1 MKTKIISILW
11 WSLTHPVALLTTL
24 AKLSCSLAII
34 FAIVVSVC
42 EIKIDFIEQG
52 KKALISEIFNAGY
65 SSNTSLTVASLRD
78 FDVNDW
84 EIDPEQEQQ
93 LAAATDMHH
102 NFAYSQHIIAPLG
115 SQDRFSLS
123 DSTVFNLDKNINSGI
138 SYQNFND
145 KGFALIDSI
154 NEYTKAHPELQND
167 PHYQDLIKAQIA
179 QIYFNSTLLPEHMSA
194 DIGLA
199 NTITAITE
207 KEAPAL
213 EPAPAPAP
221 ASNSRANSN
230 KVALPQEFAHNSQ
243 ETIPCSEPIT
253 EQITEPAL
261 AANDLAS
268 NHEAHSPYGYQ
279 DTDYSNDTTNGY
291 QHNSYQNHNSLYS
304 SLKSNNITSNS
315 LNGSYNHGYSHSQGS
330 SQHDSEL
337 KSTARYQNHN
347 LNRNLKSTRD
357 DHYLAQEGKLHHQQS
372 FASTNSSLKGQ
383 TYVYSHNHNLQ
394 PNQELKSL
402 SPNSGSSSNYALEPN
417 ANLAMSH
424 TPNSALTNHGL
435 MSSDGIL
442 EEEEEELVLA
452 MPDSKSLTP
461 SQAATITT
469 SSANQHHMLSQGHN
483 LSHGHGLN
491 QSNDLSKSQNQGL
504 SHSLSYSNSFEQ
516 ETILAQT
523 QDAYSAQANTN
534 KIASAKAQL
543 CLSASKS
550 LGATISASKPT
561 ALTNSSVASTDPNP
575 FASLSSL
582 APQASANSSS
592 YSGSTL
598 SMDTI
603 ATPGSNSSYHHG
615 SQSASTTLSSSIS
628 TSSGTGSSTLSSSSL
643 SSIHQK
649 PNSKLNNTNSYH
661 NSSNNSHSST
671 SIFSRQNDS
680 SHYAIALAPTMTN
693 NDMSTDHTISTA
705 MVAALSTNTDPAAIS
720 TNTNTAT
727 INANTD
733 VSATGTTATEPATTT
748 TVSSTDIAPATA
760 TVTGSGTAI
769 CTGTKA
775 NDSDGLATADTIN
788 GIGTAITVTGTDTG
802 SGSGSDITSTGTAMG
817 TGTGAVNSGDY
828 DSEVAYLY
836 RLDEEL
842 FDEEVERW
850 DLEAL
855 EQLDLVIEDP
865 EINLTA
871 QDYQIIDE
879 VMSTIDELRA
889 SGIAVDLDTVQMLCE
904 HYMPQPYGTILLNNT
919 KHEHLLSLL
928 KSKQAKEQAK
938 LAAVEQKESLATEL
952 KDNSQPSK
960 GQDDATLGAISNL
973 ATDQAH
979 SLTNANANAPTITN
993 YTTKSGAQP
1002 SLGHSVFSVTN
1013 LVADDY
1019 IASIALETNTLY
1031 ASLNTNMEANL
1042 GAPYSNALAYNYH
1055 DRLKSFN
1062 NSHSHSPDYNPNCAP
1077 VETAEIE
1084 VETAT
1089 TPAAAARDTQA
1100 TSPSET
1106 NTAATGGNLSV
1117 DEAYEERVGEVAS
1130 LNFEALGIREVAP
1143 ATPLM
1148 TQMQE
1153 PNNFLLLHKPIVL
1166 SKEGIVGLFSYH
1178 KRPVITQDALVINM
1192 RSYEKTH
1199 GSDYKQCLQMLGHWP
1214 DIQALLNNYEDNGA
1228 QGLTPATLG
1237 IIKINNM
1244 LNAHHYWSDPLNI
1257 STTFF
1262 SLYNYCKDLDSGLI
1276 AQRFHHGIDV
1286 LKQLYVLSINSP
1298 STLWCSP
1305 EHMLTYKQ
1313 VTKHPTN
1320 NSNNGQAIFANS
1332 NLDQNHTQAASA
1344 PVPVNSTAETNFKAQ
1359 PTSQT
1364 MAQLKAQAMSQTMAH
1379 AKAQAVAQAQGNVPN
1394 SSSGSI
1400 FYQGKGP
1407 EIAPRYGKELAPTVE
1422 SELELGHNHGY
1433 GYGYGNDHRQVP
1445 SQEQALREEQHYES
1459 LLDDTNSESN
1469 YYGLRAQQHP
1479 DTANHQ
1485 GLNQGYNS
1493 HPSSSSKQDS
1503 SNLLGQKP
1511 YQEQGNWS
1519 GKSHGYS
1526 QNQSQDFAQGQ
1537 DLGQSQGHDQG
1548 FGWENSKEMECDKSL
1563 GMDYSREYEGHSP
1576 EAMMSTI
1583 LVEQSKQDS
1592 IELLGRT
1599 FNNSDDAKQAL
1610 DQALGLSTVY
1620 DKHSYSTNHISY
1632 QTNALSGVKP
1642 FAKASYNP
1650 TDLNEALDKQLI
1662 FNDLSYELML
1672 PVYESLTEYQQAILE
1687 SCQPWLLNKKLLSY
1701 DKERAFASILQ
1712 NLTKLIKLK
1721 VLSPKEAYA
1730 LAHGQRPKLLKE
1742 QDIVAFAIIGQIVK
1756 QAHESHQGKFTKEQA
1771 HDLKLLKQALYYA
1784 KWPLLEQ
1791 CIDPNFAY
1799 RYSKI
1804 RLKYGYQGQIINPLS
1819 FITDTLEP
1827 HLSHSPSSNNSTSTN
1842 NNHGY
1847 THGHSHSLSSSSSNN
1862 IAQSTGLGLS
1872 TGTSTNH
1879 KLSSGHKLSTRAKS
1893 NLDSRWESEAM
1904 GHANSQQHKQPE
1916 QQMQQ
1921 QLLQEQ
1927 QQQQMQQYGNALA
1940 MSCNQLVNKYSSQE
1954 DSAQVINEV
1963 INTAQNLRGVYQDLK
1978 TLEHGDILNSAQ
1990 TIINAANR
1998 VGNNLP
2004 LNKSSTNT
2012 LSSVPNQ
2019 SSITDSNQVF
2029 ATGPAPATGS
2039 DSESGH
2045 GLATGPGS
2053 GMATGSGSGSGSGLN
2068 FNSSQHQAGNIHLYN

>member
-65 SSNTSLTVASLRD
+65 SSNSSLTVASLRD

-93 LAAATDMHH
+93 LAATDMHH
-102 NFAYSQHIIAPLG
+102 SFDCSQHIIDPLG

-199 NTITAITE
+199 NTIAAITE

-213 EPAPAPAP
+213 EPFPAPA
-221 ASNSRANSN
+221 ANSRANSN
-230 KVALPQEFAHNSQ
+230 KVALPQELAHNCQ

-253 EQITEPAL
+253 KQTTKQITKIAL

-279 DTDYSNDTTNGY
+279 DPDYSNDNPNGY

-347 LNRNLKSTRD
+347 LNRNLKNTRD
-357 DHYLAQEGKLHHQQS
+357 DLYLAQEGKLHHQQS

-383 TYVYSHNHNLQ
+383 TYAYSHNHNLQ

-402 SPNSGSSSNYALEPN
+402 SPNSGSSSNYALEPK
-417 ANLAMSH
+417 ANLAMSN

-452 MPDSKSLTP
+452 MPDSKALTP

-469 SSANQHHMLSQGHN
+469 SSASHNHMLSQGHN
-483 LSHGHGLN
+483 LSQGHGLN
-491 QSNDLSKSQNQGL
+491 HGHDLSKSQNQGL

-516 ETILAQT
+516 EAILAQT
-523 QDAYSAQANTN
+523 QDAYSAQAHTN

-561 ALTNSSVASTDPNP
+561 ALTNSSVTSTDPNP

-582 APQASANSSS
+582 ASQASANSSS

-603 ATPGSNSSYHHG
+603 ANSGSNSSYHHG
-615 SQSASTTLSSSIS
+615 SQSDSTTLSSSTS
-628 TSSGTGSSTLSSSSL
+628 TSGTGSSTLSSSSL
-643 SSIHQK
+643 SSIHQN
-649 PNSKLNNTNSYH
+649 PNSSFNNNNSYH
-661 NSSNNSHSST
+661 SNNSNISTGFSS
-671 SIFSRQNDS
+671 SQNDS
-680 SHYAIALAPTMTN
+680 SQYAIALAPTMTN

-705 MVAALSTNTDPAAIS
+705 MVAALSTNTDPAAIR
-720 TNTNTAT
+720 TRTNTAT
-727 INANTD
+727 ITANTD

-760 TVTGSGTAI
+760 TATVTGNA
-769 CTGTKA
+769 TGTKA

-788 GIGTAITVTGTDTG
+788 SIGTAITVTGTGT
-802 SGSGSDITSTGTAMG
+802 GSDITASGTGTAMG

-842 FDEEVERW
+842 FDEEVEKW

-889 SGIAVDLDTVQMLCE
+889 SGIAVDFDTVQMLCE

-973 ATDQAH
+973 ATEQAH
-979 SLTNANANAPTITN
+979 SLTNANAPTITN
-993 YTTKSGAQP
+993 YSTKSYAQP
-1002 SLGHSVFSVTN
+1002 SCGHSVFSVTN

-1019 IASIALETNTLY
+1019 IASMALETNTLY

-1062 NSHSHSPDYNPNCAP
+1062 NSHSPDYNPNSAP
-1077 VETAEIE
+1077 AATAEIA
-1084 VETAT
+1084 TA
-1089 TPAAAARDTQA
+1089 PAARDTQA
-1100 TSPSET
+1100 TSPAET
-1106 NTAATGGNLSV
+1106 NTAATGGNLSL
-1117 DEAYEERVGEVAS
+1117 DQACEERVGEEAS
-1130 LNFEALGIREVAP
+1130 LNFEALGIKEVAP

-1153 PNNFLLLHKPIVL
+1153 PNNFLLLQKPIVL
-1166 SKEGIVGLFSYH
+1166 SKEGIVGLFSYP

-1192 RSYEKTH
+1192 RTYEKTH

-1214 DIQALLNNYEDNGA
+1214 DIQALLNNYEDNGEK
-1228 QGLTPATLG
+1228 GLTPATLG

-1276 AQRFHHGIDV
+1276 APIYHHGIDV

-1332 NLDQNHTQAASA
+1332 NLYPSHTQAASA
-1344 PVPVNSTAETNFKAQ
+1344 PVPVISTAETNFKAQ

-1364 MAQLKAQAMSQTMAH
+1364 MAQLKAQAMSQAMAH
-1379 AKAQAVAQAQGNVPN
+1379 AQAQAVAQAQGNVP
-1394 SSSGSI
+1394 SSRSGSI
-1400 FYQGKGP
+1400 FYQGKGQ
-1407 EIAPRYGKELAPTVE
+1407 ELAPSYGKELAPTVE
-1422 SELELGHNHGY
+1422 SELELGHSHGY
-1433 GYGYGNDHRQVP
+1433 GYGYKRDQSHVP

-1459 LLDDTNSESN
+1459 LLDDTNSENN
-1469 YYGLRAQQHP
+1469 YYGLRTQQHP
-1479 DTANHQ
+1479 NTANHQ
-1485 GLNQGYNS
+1485 APNQGYNS
-1493 HPSSSSKQDS
+1493 RPSSSSKQGS
-1503 SNLLGQKP
+1503 SNLLGKEP
-1511 YQEQGNWS
+1511 YQEQGNWRANR
-1519 GKSHGYS
+1519 HGYS
-1526 QNQSQDFAQGQ
+1526 HGQSQDFAKGH
-1537 DLGQSQGHDQG
+1537 GQGHG
-1548 FGWENSKEMECDKSL
+1548 FGWENSMERECNKSL
-1563 GMDYSREYEGHSP
+1563 GMDYSQEYEGHSP
-1576 EAMMSTI
+1576 EDMMGTI
-1583 LVEQSKQDS
+1583 PYEQSKQDS

-1599 FNNSDDAKQAL
+1599 FNNSEDAKQAL
-1610 DQALGLSTVY
+1610 DQALGLSTAY
-1620 DKHSYSTNHISY
+1620 DKHSYS
-1632 QTNALSGVKP
+1632 
-1642 FAKASYNP
+1642 
-1650 TDLNEALDKQLI
+1650 
-1662 FNDLSYELML
+1662 
-1672 PVYESLTEYQQAILE
+1672 
-1687 SCQPWLLNKKLLSY
+1687 
-1701 DKERAFASILQ
+1701 
-1712 NLTKLIKLK
+1712 
-1721 VLSPKEAYA
+1721 
-1730 LAHGQRPKLLKE
+1730 
-1742 QDIVAFAIIGQIVK
+1742 
-1756 QAHESHQGKFTKEQA
+1756 
-1771 HDLKLLKQALYYA
+1771 
-1784 KWPLLEQ
+1784 
-1791 CIDPNFAY
+1791 
-1799 RYSKI
+1799 
-1804 RLKYGYQGQIINPLS
+1804 
-1819 FITDTLEP
+1819 
-1827 HLSHSPSSNNSTSTN
+1827 
-1842 NNHGY
+1842 
-1847 THGHSHSLSSSSSNN
+1847 
-1862 IAQSTGLGLS
+1862 
-1872 TGTSTNH
+1872 
-1879 KLSSGHKLSTRAKS
+1879 
-1893 NLDSRWESEAM
+1893 
-1904 GHANSQQHKQPE
+1904 
-1916 QQMQQ
+1916 
-1921 QLLQEQ
+1921 
-1927 QQQQMQQYGNALA
+1927 
-1940 MSCNQLVNKYSSQE
+1940 
-1954 DSAQVINEV
+1954 
-1963 INTAQNLRGVYQDLK
+1963 
-1978 TLEHGDILNSAQ
+1978 
-1990 TIINAANR
+1990 
-1998 VGNNLP
+1998 
-2004 LNKSSTNT
+2004 
-2012 LSSVPNQ
+2012 
-2019 SSITDSNQVF
+2019 SNQ
-2029 ATGPAPATGS
+2029 
-2039 DSESGH
+2039 
-2045 GLATGPGS
+2045 
-2053 GMATGSGSGSGSGLN
+2053 
-2068 FNSSQHQAGNIHLYN
+2068 

>member
-24 AKLSCSLAII
+24 AKLGCSLAII

-78 FDVNDW
+78 FEDYDW

-102 NFAYSQHIIAPLG
+102 NFAYSQPIIAPLG

-199 NTITAITE
+199 NTIAAITE

-213 EPAPAPAP
+213 EPAP

-268 NHEAHSPYGYQ
+268 NHEAYSPYGYQ
-279 DTDYSNDTTNGY
+279 DPDYSNDTPNGY

-304 SLKSNNITSNS
+304 SLRSSSLTSNS
-315 LNGSYNHGYSHSQGS
+315 LNGSYNHGHGHSNSHSQGS
-330 SQHDSEL
+330 SQHESEL

-347 LNRNLKSTRD
+347 LNRNLNLKNTRD
-357 DHYLAQEGKLHHQQS
+357 DLYLAQEGKLHHQQS
-372 FASTNSSLKGQ
+372 LASTNSSLKGQ

-402 SPNSGSSSNYALEPN
+402 SPNSRSSSNYALEPN
-417 ANLAMSH
+417 ANLAMSN
-424 TPNSALTNHGL
+424 TPNSALTHHGL

-452 MPDSKSLTP
+452 LPGSKSLTP

-469 SSANQHHMLSQGHN
+469 SSASQNHMLSQGHN

-491 QSNDLSKSQNQGL
+491 QSNDLSKSQNHAL

-516 ETILAQT
+516 EAILAQT
-523 QDAYSAQANTN
+523 QDAYYSQTNTN

-543 CLSASKS
+543 YLSVSES
-550 LGATISASKPT
+550 LGATISAPEPT
-561 ALTNSSVASTDPNP
+561 ALTNSSVTSTDPNP

-582 APQASANSSS
+582 TPQASANSSS

-598 SMDTI
+598 SMDTVS
-603 ATPGSNSSYHHG
+603 TPGSNSSYHHT
-615 SQSASTTLSSSIS
+615 SQSDNTTLSTS
-628 TSSGTGSSTLSSSSL
+628 TSSGTGTGTGSSTLSSLSS

-649 PNSKLNNTNSYH
+649 PSSKLNNTNSYH

-671 SIFSRQNDS
+671 SISSSQNDS

-720 TNTNTAT
+720 TNTVT
-727 INANTD
+727 ITANTD
-733 VSATGTTATEPATTT
+733 VLATGTTATEPATTT

-760 TVTGSGTAI
+760 TATCTGTAI
-769 CTGTKA
+769 TNTGTGTTA

-788 GIGTAITVTGTDTG
+788 GIGTAITVTGTGTG
-802 SGSGSDITSTGTAMG
+802 SDISGSGTGTAMG
-817 TGTGAVNSGDY
+817 TGTGAANSDEL

-850 DLEAL
+850 DLETL

-938 LAAVEQKESLATEL
+938 LAAVEQKESLVTEL

-973 ATDQAH
+973 ATEQVH
-979 SLTNANANAPTITN
+979 SLRKANAHTITN
-993 YTTKSGAQP
+993 YPTKSGSQP

-1019 IASIALETNTLY
+1019 IASMALETNTLY
-1031 ASLNTNMEANL
+1031 ASLNTKMEANL

-1062 NSHSHSPDYNPNCAP
+1062 NSHSPDYNPNSAP
-1077 VETAEIE
+1077 AATAEIATQIA
-1084 VETAT
+1084 TAQ
-1089 TPAAAARDTQA
+1089 AAIDTQA
-1100 TSPSET
+1100 TSPAET
-1106 NTAATGGNLSV
+1106 NTAATGSLSL
-1117 DEAYEERVGEVAS
+1117 DEAGKELASEEVS
-1130 LNFEALGIREVAP
+1130 LNFEALGIKELVP

-1148 TQMQE
+1148 TPKQE
-1153 PNNFLLLHKPIVL
+1153 PNNFLLLQKPIVL
-1166 SKEGIVGLFSYH
+1166 SKEGIVGLFSYP

-1192 RSYEKTH
+1192 RTYEKTH

-1214 DIQALLNNYEDNGA
+1214 DIKALLNNYEDNGEK
-1228 QGLTPATLG
+1228 GLTPATLG

-1276 AQRFHHGIDV
+1276 APIYHHGIDV
-1286 LKQLYVLSINSP
+1286 LKQLSVLSINSP

-1305 EHMLTYKQ
+1305 AHMLTYKQ
-1313 VTKHPTN
+1313 VTKHPTK

-1332 NLDQNHTQAASA
+1332 NLDPSHTQAASA
-1344 PVPVNSTAETNFKAQ
+1344 PVPVNSTVQTNFKAQ
-1359 PTSQT
+1359 LESQAIAQ
-1364 MAQLKAQAMSQTMAH
+1364 AQLKAQAMSQTMAH
-1379 AKAQAVAQAQGNVPN
+1379 AQAVAQAQGNVPS

-1400 FYQGKGP
+1400 FYQGKGQ
-1407 EIAPRYGKELAPTVE
+1407 ELAPSYGKELAPTVE
-1422 SELELGHNHGY
+1422 SGLELGHSY
-1433 GYGYGNDHRQVP
+1433 GYKRDQSQVP

-1469 YYGLRAQQHP
+1469 YYGMRTQQHP
-1479 DTANHQ
+1479 NTANHQ

-1493 HPSSSSKQDS
+1493 RPSSSSKHGS
-1503 SNLLGQKP
+1503 SNLLGQEP

-1519 GKSHGYS
+1519 ANSHGYS
-1526 QNQSQDFAQGQ
+1526 HGQSQDFAQGQ
-1537 DLGQSQGHDQG
+1537 DLGHSQGQG
-1548 FGWENSKEMECDKSL
+1548 LGLENSKEMECDKSL

-1576 EAMMSTI
+1576 DAMMGTI
-1583 LVEQSKQDS
+1583 LVEQSKQES

-1599 FNNSDDAKQAL
+1599 FNNSEDAKQAL
-1610 DQALGLSTVY
+1610 DQALGLSTAY
-1620 DKHSYSTNHISY
+1620 DKHSHSTNHSSY

-1642 FAKASYNP
+1642 FAKAAYTP

-1687 SCQPWLLNKKLLSY
+1687 GCQPWLLNKKLLSY

-1756 QAHESHQGKFTKEQA
+1756 QADESHQGKFTKEQA

-1827 HLSHSPSSNNSTSTN
+1827 HLSHSPSSSNS
-1842 NNHGY
+1842 NNHSY
-1847 THGHSHSLSSSSSNN
+1847 SHGHGLSSSLN

-1872 TGTSTNH
+1872 TGTSTSH
-1879 KLSSGHKLSTRAKS
+1879 KLSSGHKLSSRAKP

-1904 GHANSQQHKQPE
+1904 GHAHSQQHKQPE

-1921 QLLQEQ
+1921 
-1927 QQQQMQQYGNALA
+1927 YGNALA
-1940 MSCNQLVNKYSSQE
+1940 MSRNKLVNEYSSQE

-1963 INTAQNLRGVYQDLK
+1963 LSTAQNLRSLYQDLK
-1978 TLEHGDILNSAQ
+1978 TLEHGDIINSAQ

-2004 LNKSSTNT
+2004 LNKSYNNA

-2019 SSITDSNQVF
+2019 SSITDINQVF

-2045 GLATGPGS
+2045 GLATGSGS
-2053 GMATGSGSGSGSGLN
+2053 GLATGSGSSAGSGSGLD
-2068 FNSSQHQAGNIHLYN
+2068 

>member
-24 AKLSCSLAII
+24 AKLGCSLAII

-167 PHYQDLIKAQIA
+167 PHYQDRIKAQIA

-199 NTITAITE
+199 NTIAAITE
-207 KEAPAL
+207 QEAPAL
-213 EPAPAPAP
+213 EPAPAP

-243 ETIPCSEPIT
+243 ETLPSTEPIT
-253 EQITEPAL
+253 KQITKIAL

-279 DTDYSNDTTNGY
+279 DPDYSNSNSNHNGY
-291 QHNSYQNHNSLYS
+291 QHNSYPNHNSIYS
-304 SLKSNNITSNS
+304 SLKSSSFTSNS

-357 DHYLAQEGKLHHQQS
+357 DLYLAQEGKLHHQQS

-383 TYVYSHNHNLQ
+383 THGYSSNHNLQ
-394 PNQELKSL
+394 PNQELQSL
-402 SPNSGSSSNYALEPN
+402 SPNSRSSSNYALESN

-452 MPDSKSLTP
+452 LPDSKALTP

-469 SSANQHHMLSQGHN
+469 SSASHHHMLSQGHN
-483 LSHGHGLN
+483 LSQGHGVS

-516 ETILAQT
+516 EPTFAQT

-561 ALTNSSVASTDPNP
+561 TLTNSSVNSTAPNP

-582 APQASANSSS
+582 ASLASANSSS

-598 SMDTI
+598 STDTI
-603 ATPGSNSSYHHG
+603 ATPGSNSSYHHI
-615 SQSASTTLSSSIS
+615 SQSDSTTLSSSTS
-628 TSSGTGSSTLSSSSL
+628 TSGTGTGSSTLSSSSS
-643 SSIHQK
+643 SSIHQT
-649 PNSKLNNTNSYH
+649 PNSKLNNNNSYH
-661 NSSNNSHSST
+661 NNNSNIST
-671 SIFSRQNDS
+671 GISNSQNDS
-680 SHYAIALAPTMTN
+680 SNYAIALAPTMTN

-705 MVAALSTNTDPAAIS
+705 MVTALTTNTDPAAIS

-748 TVSSTDIAPATA
+748 TVSSTDLAPATA
-760 TVTGSGTAI
+760 TATCTGTAI
-769 CTGTKA
+769 TNTGTKA
-775 NDSDGLATADTIN
+775 NNSDGLATANTIN
-788 GIGTAITVTGTDTG
+788 GIGTAITVTGTG
-802 SGSGSDITSTGTAMG
+802 IGSGSDITGTGTGTAMG
-817 TGTGAVNSGDY
+817 TGDGAVNSDDY

-842 FDEEVERW
+842 FDEEVEKW

-938 LAAVEQKESLATEL
+938 LAALEQKESLVTEL

-973 ATDQAH
+973 STEQVH
-979 SLTNANANAPTITN
+979 SITNANAPTITN
-993 YTTKSGAQP
+993 YPSKSVSQP

-1019 IASIALETNTLY
+1019 IASMALETNTLY
-1031 ASLNTNMEANL
+1031 ASLNSNMEANL

-1077 VETAEIE
+1077 AATAEIATQI
-1084 VETAT
+1084 ETA
-1089 TPAAAARDTQA
+1089 PAAIDTQA
-1100 TSPSET
+1100 TSPAET
-1106 NTAATGGNLSV
+1106 NTATTGGSLNL
-1117 DEAYEERVGEVAS
+1117 DEACEERVGEEAS
-1130 LNFEALGIREVAP
+1130 LNFEALGIKEVAP

-1148 TQMQE
+1148 TPKQE
-1153 PNNFLLLHKPIVL
+1153 PNNFLLLQKPIVL
-1166 SKEGIVGLFSYH
+1166 SKEGIVGLFSYP

-1214 DIQALLNNYEDNGA
+1214 DIQALLNNYKDNGEK
-1228 QGLTPATLG
+1228 GLTPATLG

-1298 STLWCSP
+1298 STLWCSQ

-1320 NSNNGQAIFANS
+1320 NSNNCQAIFANS

-1344 PVPVNSTAETNFKAQ
+1344 PVPVNSTVQTNFKAQ

-1364 MAQLKAQAMSQTMAH
+1364 MAQLKAQAMSQAMAH
-1379 AKAQAVAQAQGNVPN
+1379 AQAVAQAQGNVPN
-1394 SSSGSI
+1394 SSSSSI

-1407 EIAPRYGKELAPTVE
+1407 ELSPSYGKELAPTVE
-1422 SELELGHNHGY
+1422 SELELGHSHVYSYSYSHG
-1433 GYGYGNDHRQVP
+1433 QAP
-1445 SQEQALREEQHYES
+1445 SLEQALRDEQHYES
-1459 LLDDTNSESN
+1459 LLDDTNSENN

-1479 DTANHQ
+1479 NTANHQ

-1493 HPSSSSKQDS
+1493 HPSSSSKQGS
-1503 SNLLGQKP
+1503 SNLLGQEP

-1519 GKSHGYS
+1519 GNSHGYS
-1526 QNQSQDFAQGQ
+1526 QS
-1537 DLGQSQGHDQG
+1537 QSQGL
-1548 FGWENSKEMECDKSL
+1548 GWENSKEMECDKSL
-1563 GMDYSREYEGHSP
+1563 GMDYSQEYEGHSP
-1576 EAMMSTI
+1576 EAMMGTI
-1583 LVEQSKQDS
+1583 PYEQSKQDS

-1620 DKHSYSTNHISY
+1620 DKHSYSINHISY

-1642 FAKASYNP
+1642 FAKAAYTP

-1904 GHANSQQHKQPE
+1904 GHAHSQQHKQPE

-1963 INTAQNLRGVYQDLK
+1963 INTAQNLRSLYQDLK

-2004 LNKSSTNT
+2004 LNKSSNNA
-2012 LSSVPNQ
+2012 LSSVHNQ
-2019 SSITDSNQVF
+2019 SSITDINQVF
-2029 ATGPAPATGS
+2029 ATGPAPGP
-2039 DSESGH
+2039 
-2045 GLATGPGS
+2045 GLATAPDSSLGIATGA
-2053 GMATGSGSGSGSGLN
+2053 GGGLATGSGSSAGSGLN
-2068 FNSSQHQAGNIHLYN
+2068 FNSSQHQVGNIHLYN

>member
-24 AKLSCSLAII
+24 AKLCCSLAII
-34 FAIVVSVC
+34 FALVVSVC

-78 FDVNDW
+78 FEDYDCDYESNLSFK
-84 EIDPEQEQQ
+84 IDPEQEQQ

-102 NFAYSQHIIAPLG
+102 DFDYSQHIIAPLG
-115 SQDRFSLS
+115 SQERFSLS
-123 DSTVFNLDKNINSGI
+123 DSTVFNLDKNNNSGI

-167 PHYQDLIKAQIA
+167 PHYQARIKAQIA
-179 QIYFNSTLLPEHMSA
+179 QIYFNSTLLPENMSA

-199 NTITAITE
+199 NTIAAITQ
-207 KEAPAL
+207 KEVPAL
-213 EPAPAPAP
+213 EPVPVPP
-221 ASNSRANSN
+221 SNSRANSN

-243 ETIPCSEPIT
+243 ETLPSSEPIT
-253 EQITEPAL
+253 EQITKIAL
-261 AANDLAS
+261 ATNDLAS

-279 DTDYSNDTTNGY
+279 DTDYSNSNQNGY
-291 QHNSYQNHNSLYS
+291 QHNSYQNNKSLYS
-304 SLKSNNITSNS
+304 SLNNSSFTSNS

-330 SQHDSEL
+330 SQHESEL

-357 DHYLAQEGKLHHQQS
+357 DLYLAQEGKLHHQQNL
-372 FASTNSSLKGQ
+372 ASTNSSLKGQ
-383 TYVYSHNHNLQ
+383 TYGYSSTHNLQ
-394 PNQELKSL
+394 PNQEANSL
-402 SPNSGSSSNYALEPN
+402 SPNSGSSSNYALESN
-417 ANLAMSH
+417 TNLAMSH

-442 EEEEEELVLA
+442 EEEEEEEELVLA
-452 MPDSKSLTP
+452 LPGSKSLTP

-469 SSANQHHMLSQGHN
+469 SSASHNHMLSQDHN
-483 LSHGHGLN
+483 LSQGHGLN
-491 QSNDLSKSQNQGL
+491 QSNDLSKGQGL

-516 ETILAQT
+516 EPTFAQT
-523 QDAYSAQANTN
+523 QDTYSAQTNTN

-543 CLSASKS
+543 YLSVSES
-550 LGATISASKPT
+550 LGATTSAPEPT
-561 ALTNSSVASTDPNP
+561 ALTNSSVTSTDPNP

-582 APQASANSSS
+582 TSQASANSSS

-598 SMDTI
+598 SMDTA
-603 ATPGSNSSYHHG
+603 ATPASNSNYHHS
-615 SQSASTTLSSSIS
+615 SQSTSTTLSSSTG
-628 TSSGTGSSTLSSSSL
+628 TSSGTGTGSNSLSSSS
-643 SSIHQK
+643 SIPKK
-649 PNSKLNNTNSYH
+649 PNSNLNNTNSYH
-661 NSSNNSHSST
+661 SNNSHSST
-671 SIFSRQNDS
+671 SILSRQNDS
-680 SHYAIALAPTMTN
+680 SHYAIALATTMTS

-705 MVAALSTNTDPAAIS
+705 MGTALSTNTDPAAIR
-720 TNTNTAT
+720 TRTNTAT
-727 INANTD
+727 ITANTD
-733 VSATGTTATEPATTT
+733 VLATGTTATEPATTT

-760 TVTGSGTAI
+760 TVTASGSGSGSGTAI

-788 GIGTAITVTGTDTG
+788 SIGTAITVTGTGT
-802 SGSGSDITSTGTAMG
+802 GSDITDTG
-817 TGTGAVNSGDY
+817 TGTGTATSIGMGTTGAA

-850 DLEAL
+850 DLEDL
-855 EQLDLVIEDP
+855 QQLDLVIEDP

-919 KHEHLLSLL
+919 KHEHLLALL

-938 LAAVEQKESLATEL
+938 LAALEQKESLVTEL
-952 KDNSQPSK
+952 KDNSHPSK
-960 GQDDATLGAISNL
+960 GQLDATLGAISNL
-973 ATDQAH
+973 ATEQAH
-979 SLTNANANAPTITN
+979 SLTKVNAHTITN
-993 YTTKSGAQP
+993 YTTKIGSQP

-1019 IASIALETNTLY
+1019 IASMALETNTLY
-1031 ASLNTNMEANL
+1031 ASLNTKMGANL

-1055 DRLKSFN
+1055 DRLKSFKN
-1062 NSHSHSPDYNPNCAP
+1062 SHSPDCNPNCAP
-1077 VETAEIE
+1077 AAIAEVATEIETAPAAID
-1084 VETAT
+1084 TQAT
-1089 TPAAAARDTQA
+1089 TPA
-1100 TSPSET
+1100 ET
-1106 NTAATGGNLSV
+1106 NTAATGGNLSL
-1117 DEAYEERVGEVAS
+1117 DEACKEMASDKAS
-1130 LNFEALGIREVAP
+1130 LNFEALGIKEVAP

-1148 TQMQE
+1148 TPKIE
-1153 PNNFLLLHKPIVL
+1153 PNNFLLLQKPIVL
-1166 SKEGIVGLFSYH
+1166 SKEGIVGLFSYP

-1214 DIQALLNNYEDNGA
+1214 DIQSLLNNYEDNGEK
-1228 QGLTPATLG
+1228 GLTPATLG

-1262 SLYNYCKDLDSGLI
+1262 SLYHYCKDLDSGLI
-1276 AQRFHHGIDV
+1276 APKDHHGIDV

-1305 EHMLTYKQ
+1305 AHMLTYKQ
-1313 VTKHPTN
+1313 VTKHPTQDSN

-1332 NLDQNHTQAASA
+1332 NLASSLNHPIHTQAASA
-1344 PVPVNSTAETNFKAQ
+1344 PFPSTAETNFK
-1359 PTSQT
+1359 T
-1364 MAQLKAQAMSQTMAH
+1364 QLESQAMPQLNAKSQ
-1379 AKAQAVAQAQGNVPN
+1379 AKAQTHIP
-1394 SSSGSI
+1394 SSSSDSI
-1400 FYQGKGP
+1400 FYQGKGQ
-1407 EIAPRYGKELAPTVE
+1407 ELAPRYGKELAPTVE
-1422 SELELGHNHGY
+1422 SGLELELELGHSYRHGH
-1433 GYGYGNDHRQVP
+1433 DHGLVP
-1445 SQEQALREEQHYES
+1445 SQEQSLREEQHYES
-1459 LLDDTNSESN
+1459 LLDATDSKSN
-1469 YYGLRAQQHP
+1469 YP
-1479 DTANHQ
+1479 STA
-1485 GLNQGYNS
+1485 NQGYNS
-1493 HPSSSSKQDS
+1493 RPSSSSKQGS
-1503 SNLLGQKP
+1503 SNLLGHEP

-1519 GKSHGYS
+1519 GNSHGYS
-1526 QNQSQDFAQGQ
+1526 HGQGQ
-1537 DLGQSQGHDQG
+1537 SQG
-1548 FGWENSKEMECDKSL
+1548 FGWENSKEMGHNKSL
-1563 GMDYSREYEGHSP
+1563 GMDYSMEYEDHSP
-1576 EAMMSTI
+1576 EAMMDTI
-1583 LVEQSKQDS
+1583 PYEQSKQDS

-1610 DQALGLSTVY
+1610 DQALGLSTAY

-1632 QTNALSGVKP
+1632 QTNALNGVKT

-1672 PVYESLTEYQQAILE
+1672 PVYESLTEYQQAILD

-1756 QAHESHQGKFTKEQA
+1756 QAHEKYQGKFTKEQA

-1827 HLSHSPSSNNSTSTN
+1827 HLSHSPSSINSNS
-1842 NNHGY
+1842 NNHSY
-1847 THGHSHSLSSSSSNN
+1847 SHGHGLSSSHN

-1872 TGTSTNH
+1872 TGTSTSH
-1879 KLSSGHKLSTRAKS
+1879 KLSSGHKLSTRAKP
-1893 NLDSRWESEAM
+1893 NLGSRGESEAM
-1904 GHANSQQHKQPE
+1904 EHAHSQQHKQPE
-1916 QQMQQ
+1916 QQVQQ
-1921 QLLQEQ
+1921 QV
-1927 QQQQMQQYGNALA
+1927 QQYGNTLA
-1940 MSCNQLVNKYSSQE
+1940 MSRNQLVNKYSRQE
-1954 DSAQVINEV
+1954 DNAQVINEV
-1963 INTAQNLRGVYQDLK
+1963 LSTAQNLRSLYQDLK
-1978 TLEHGDILNSAQ
+1978 TLEHGDIINSAQ

-2004 LNKSSTNT
+2004 LNKSSPNVA
-2012 LSSVPNQ
+2012 SPIPNQ
-2019 SSITDSNQVF
+2019 SSITDINQVF
-2029 ATGPAPATGS
+2029 ATGPAPSKNT
-2039 DSESGH
+2039 
-2045 GLATGPGS
+2045 T
-2053 GMATGSGSGSGSGLN
+2053 
-2068 FNSSQHQAGNIHLYN
+2068 NSTQSPTQ

>member
-52 KKALISEIFNAGY
+52 KKDLISEIFNAGY
-65 SSNTSLTVASLRD
+65 SSNSSLTVASLRD

-167 PHYQDLIKAQIA
+167 PHYQDRIKAQIA

-199 NTITAITE
+199 NTIAAITE

-213 EPAPAPAP
+213 EPAQAP

-261 AANDLAS
+261 AANNLAS
-268 NHEAHSPYGYQ
+268 NYEAHSPYGYQ
-279 DTDYSNDTTNGY
+279 DPDYSNDNQNGY
-291 QHNSYQNHNSLYS
+291 QNNSNQNHNSLYS
-304 SLKSNNITSNS
+304 SLNSSNITSNS
-315 LNGSYNHGYSHSQGS
+315 LNGSYNHGHGHGQGS
-330 SQHDSEL
+330 SQHESEL

-357 DHYLAQEGKLHHQQS
+357 DLYLAQEGNPHHQQS
-372 FASTNSSLKGQ
+372 LASTNSSLKGQ
-383 TYVYSHNHNLQ
+383 TYAYSHNHNLQ
-394 PNQELKSL
+394 PNQEQKSL
-402 SPNSGSSSNYALEPN
+402 SPNSRSSSNYALEPN

-452 MPDSKSLTP
+452 LPGSKSLTP

-483 LSHGHGLN
+483 LSHCHGLN
-491 QSNDLSKSQNQGL
+491 HGHDLSKSQNQGL

-516 ETILAQT
+516 EPTFAQT
-523 QDAYSAQANTN
+523 QDAYYSQANTN

-543 CLSASKS
+543 CISASKS

-561 ALTNSSVASTDPNP
+561 ALTNSSVTSTVPNH

-582 APQASANSSS
+582 ASQASANSSS

-598 SMDTI
+598 SMDTV
-603 ATPGSNSSYHHG
+603 ATPVSNSSYHHS
-615 SQSASTTLSSSIS
+615 SQSDSTPLSSSTS
-628 TSSGTGSSTLSSSSL
+628 TSTGSSTLSSSSL
-643 SSIHQK
+643 SSIHQN
-649 PNSKLNNTNSYH
+649 PNSKLNNNNSYH
-661 NSSNNSHSST
+661 SNNSHSST
-671 SIFSRQNDS
+671 SILSRQNDS
-680 SHYAIALAPTMTN
+680 SNYAIALAPTMTS
-693 NDMSTDHTISTA
+693 NDMSTDHTINTA
-705 MVAALSTNTDPAAIS
+705 MVAALTTNTDPAAIS
-720 TNTNTAT
+720 TSTNTAT
-727 INANTD
+727 ITANTD
-733 VSATGTTATEPATTT
+733 VSATGTTATESATTN

-760 TVTGSGTAI
+760 TGTGSGSGTAI
-769 CTGTKA
+769 TNTGTGTTA

-788 GIGTAITVTGTDTG
+788 GIGTAITVTGTGT
-802 SGSGSDITSTGTAMG
+802 GSDITGTGTGTAMG

-960 GQDDATLGAISNL
+960 GQLDATLGAISNL
-973 ATDQAH
+973 ATEQDH
-979 SLTNANANAPTITN
+979 SLSKANAHTITN
-993 YTTKSGAQP
+993 YPTKSDAQP

-1019 IASIALETNTLY
+1019 IASMALETNTLY
-1031 ASLNTNMEANL
+1031 ASLNTKMGANL

-1062 NSHSHSPDYNPNCAP
+1062 NSHSNSNSPDFNPNCAS
-1077 VETAEIE
+1077 

-1089 TPAAAARDTQA
+1089 TPAAARDTQA

-1106 NTAATGGNLSV
+1106 NTAATGISLSLDKAGKELASV
-1117 DEAYEERVGEVAS
+1117 EAS
-1130 LNFEALGIREVAP
+1130 LNFEALGVKKVAP

-1148 TQMQE
+1148 TPKID
-1153 PNNFLLLHKPIVL
+1153 PNNFLLLQKPIVL
-1166 SKEGIVGLFSYH
+1166 SKEGIVGLFSYP

-1214 DIQALLNNYEDNGA
+1214 DIQALLNNYEDNGEK
-1228 QGLTPATLG
+1228 GLTPATLG

-1276 AQRFHHGIDV
+1276 APIYHHGIDV

-1313 VTKHPTN
+1313 VTKHPTK
-1320 NSNNGQAIFANS
+1320 NSNNDQAIFAKS
-1332 NLDQNHTQAASA
+1332 NLDPSHTQAASA

-1364 MAQLKAQAMSQTMAH
+1364 MAQIKAQAMSQAMAH
-1379 AKAQAVAQAQGNVPN
+1379 AQAQAVAQTQGNVSN
-1394 SSSGSI
+1394 SSSDSI
-1400 FYQGKGP
+1400 FYQGKGQ
-1407 EIAPRYGKELAPTVE
+1407 ELAARYGKELAPTVE
-1422 SELELGHNHGY
+1422 SELELGHSHGY
-1433 GYGYGNDHRQVP
+1433 GYGYKRDQSQVP
-1445 SQEQALREEQHYES
+1445 SQEQALREEPHYES

-1479 DTANHQ
+1479 NTANHQ
-1485 GLNQGYNS
+1485 GPNQGYNS
-1493 HPSSSSKQDS
+1493 RPSSSSKQDS
-1503 SNLLGQKP
+1503 SKLLGQEP

-1519 GKSHGYS
+1519 ANSYGYS
-1526 QNQSQDFAQGQ
+1526 QNQSQDFAKGQ
-1537 DLGQSQGHDQG
+1537 DLVQSQGL
-1548 FGWENSKEMECDKSL
+1548 GWENSKEMECDKSL
-1563 GMDYSREYEGHSP
+1563 GMDYSQEYEGHSTD
-1576 EAMMSTI
+1576 AMMGTI
-1583 LVEQSKQDS
+1583 PYEQSKQER

-1610 DQALGLSTVY
+1610 DQALGLSTAY

-1632 QTNALSGVKP
+1632 QTNALNGVKP
-1642 FAKASYNP
+1642 FAKAAYTP

-1730 LAHGQRPKLLKE
+1730 LAHSQRPKLLKE

-1827 HLSHSPSSNNSTSTN
+1827 HLSLSHSPSSNTSTN
-1842 NNHGY
+1842 HGY
-1847 THGHSHSLSSSSSNN
+1847 SHGYGHSLSSNN

-1893 NLDSRWESEAM
+1893 NLGSRGESEAM
-1904 GHANSQQHKQPE
+1904 GHAHSQQHKQPE
-1916 QQMQQ
+1916 QQVQQ
-1921 QLLQEQ
+1921 QV
-1927 QQQQMQQYGNALA
+1927 QQYGNALA
-1940 MSCNQLVNKYSSQE
+1940 INRNQLVNEYSCQ
-1954 DSAQVINEV
+1954 DDNAKVINEV
-1963 INTAQNLRGVYQDLK
+1963 LSTAQNLRSLYQDLK

-2004 LNKSSTNT
+2004 LNKSSPNAA
-2012 LSSVPNQ
+2012 SPIPNQ
-2019 SSITDSNQVF
+2019 SSITDINQVF

-2045 GLATGPGS
+2045 GLATGAG
-2053 GMATGSGSGSGSGLN
+2053 GGLAIGSGSGSGSGLD
-2068 FNSSQHQAGNIHLYN
+2068 

>member
-102 NFAYSQHIIAPLG
+102 DFDYSQPIIAPLG

-199 NTITAITE
+199 NTIAAIT
-207 KEAPAL
+207 KNEAPAL
-213 EPAPAPAP
+213 EPAPAP

-243 ETIPCSEPIT
+243 KTIPYSEPIT
-253 EQITEPAL
+253 EQITKPAL

-268 NHEAHSPYGYQ
+268 NHEAYSPYGYQ
-279 DTDYSNDTTNGY
+279 DPDYSNDNPNGY

-304 SLKSNNITSNS
+304 NLKSSNITSNS
-315 LNGSYNHGYSHSQGS
+315 LNGSYNNGYSHSQGS
-330 SQHDSEL
+330 SQHESEL

-357 DHYLAQEGKLHHQQS
+357 DLYLAQEGSQHHPKS
-372 FASTNSSLKGQ
+372 LASTNSSLKGQ

-394 PNQELKSL
+394 PNQELQSL
-402 SPNSGSSSNYALEPN
+402 SPNSRSSSNYALEPH

-452 MPDSKSLTP
+452 LPGSKTLTP

-469 SSANQHHMLSQGHN
+469 SSASHNHMLSQDHN

-491 QSNDLSKSQNQGL
+491 QSNDLSKSQNLGL

-516 ETILAQT
+516 EAILAQT
-523 QDAYSAQANTN
+523 QDAYSAQDHTN

-561 ALTNSSVASTDPNP
+561 DLTNSSVNSTDPNP

-582 APQASANSSS
+582 ASQASANSSS

-598 SMDTI
+598 STDTI

-615 SQSASTTLSSSIS
+615 SQSDSNTLSTSSS
-628 TSSGTGSSTLSSSSL
+628 TSTSTSGTGSSTLSSSSS
-643 SSIHQK
+643 SSIHQT
-649 PNSKLNNTNSYH
+649 PNSKLNNTNSHH

-671 SIFSRQNDS
+671 SILSRQNDS
-680 SHYAIALAPTMTN
+680 SHFAIALAPTMTN

-705 MVAALSTNTDPAAIS
+705 MGTALTTNTDPAAIS

-727 INANTD
+727 ITANTD
-733 VSATGTTATEPATTT
+733 VSATGTAATESATTT
-748 TVSSTDIAPATA
+748 TVSSIAPATA
-760 TVTGSGTAI
+760 TVTASGTAI

-775 NDSDGLATADTIN
+775 NDSDGLATANTIN
-788 GIGTAITVTGTDTG
+788 GIGTAITVTGTGT
-802 SGSGSDITSTGTAMG
+802 GSDITSTGTGTAMG

-960 GQDDATLGAISNL
+960 GQDDATLGAISNF
-973 ATDQAH
+973 ATEQAH
-979 SLTNANANAPTITN
+979 SLSKANAHTITN
-993 YTTKSGAQP
+993 YPTKSDAQP

-1013 LVADDY
+1013 LVADNY
-1019 IASIALETNTLY
+1019 IASMALETNTLY
-1031 ASLNTNMEANL
+1031 ASLNTKMGANL

-1062 NSHSHSPDYNPNCAP
+1062 NSHSNSPDYNPNCAP
-1077 VETAEIE
+1077 ATAEIATQI
-1084 VETAT
+1084 ETA
-1089 TPAAAARDTQA
+1089 PAAIGTQA

-1106 NTAATGGNLSV
+1106 NTAATGGNLSI
-1117 DEAYEERVGEVAS
+1117 DEACEERVGEVAS
-1130 LNFEALGIREVAP
+1130 LNFESLGIKDVAP

-1153 PNNFLLLHKPIVL
+1153 PNNFLLLQKPIVL
-1166 SKEGIVGLFSYH
+1166 SKEGIVGLFSYP

-1214 DIQALLNNYEDNGA
+1214 DIQSLLNNYEDNGEK
-1228 QGLTPATLG
+1228 GLTPATLG

-1262 SLYNYCKDLDSGLI
+1262 SIYNYCKDLDSGLI
-1276 AQRFHHGIDV
+1276 APIYHHGIDV

-1313 VTKHPTN
+1313 VTKHPAN
-1320 NSNNGQAIFANS
+1320 NSNNDQAIFANS

-1344 PVPVNSTAETNFKAQ
+1344 PVPVHSTAEMNFKAQ
-1359 PTSQT
+1359 SESQDIAQPQAKAQ
-1364 MAQLKAQAMSQTMAH
+1364 AQLKAQAQAH
-1379 AKAQAVAQAQGNVPN
+1379 AKTQGNVPN
-1394 SSSGSI
+1394 SSSDSI
-1400 FYQGKGP
+1400 FYQGKGQ
-1407 EIAPRYGKELAPTVE
+1407 ELAPGYGKELAPTVE
-1422 SELELGHNHGY
+1422 SGLELGHSY
-1433 GYGYGNDHRQVP
+1433 GYGYKRDQSQVP
-1445 SQEQALREEQHYES
+1445 SQEQAQRVEQHYES

-1469 YYGLRAQQHP
+1469 YYGMRAQQHSN
-1479 DTANHQ
+1479 TANHQ

-1493 HPSSSSKQDS
+1493 RPSSSSKQGS
-1503 SNLLGQKP
+1503 SNLLGQEH

-1519 GKSHGYS
+1519 ANSHGYS
-1526 QNQSQDFAQGQ
+1526 QGHGQ
-1537 DLGQSQGHDQG
+1537 DYDHGQSQGQG
-1548 FGWENSKEMECDKSL
+1548 LGWENSKEMERDKSL
-1563 GMDYSREYEGHSP
+1563 GMDYSQEYEGHSP
-1576 EAMMSTI
+1576 EAMMATI
-1583 LVEQSKQDS
+1583 PYEQSKQDS

-1599 FNNSDDAKQAL
+1599 FNNSEDAKQAL
-1610 DQALGLSTVY
+1610 DQALGLSTAY

-1632 QTNALSGVKP
+1632 QTNALNGVKP
-1642 FAKASYNP
+1642 FAKAAYTP

-1672 PVYESLTEYQQAILE
+1672 PVYESLTDYQQAILD

-1819 FITDTLEP
+1819 FITDTLDP
-1827 HLSHSPSSNNSTSTN
+1827 QPQIHLSHSPSSNTSNS
-1842 NNHGY
+1842 NNHCDGY
-1847 THGHSHSLSSSSSNN
+1847 SDGYSHGLNSSHN

-1879 KLSSGHKLSTRAKS
+1879 KLSSGHKLSTRAKP
-1893 NLDSRWESEAM
+1893 NLGSRGESEAM
-1904 GHANSQQHKQPE
+1904 GHAHSQQHKQPE
-1916 QQMQQ
+1916 
-1921 QLLQEQ
+1921 
-1927 QQQQMQQYGNALA
+1927 QQQMQQYGNALA
-1940 MSCNQLVNKYSSQE
+1940 INRNQLVNEYSCQ
-1954 DSAQVINEV
+1954 DDNAQVIKEV
-1963 INTAQNLRGVYQDLK
+1963 LSTAQNLRGLYQDLK

-2004 LNKSSTNT
+2004 LNKSSNNA

-2019 SSITDSNQVF
+2019 SSITDINQVF

-2053 GMATGSGSGSGSGLN
+2053 GLATGSGSSAGSGLN
-2068 FNSSQHQAGNIHLYN
+2068 FNSSQHQAGNHHLGQ

>member
-24 AKLSCSLAII
+24 AKLGCSLAII

-65 SSNTSLTVASLRD
+65 SSNSSLTVASLRD

-102 NFAYSQHIIAPLG
+102 NFAYSQPIIAPLG

-199 NTITAITE
+199 NTIAAITE
-207 KEAPAL
+207 QEASSLEPAPAL
-213 EPAPAPAP
+213 EPFPAP
-221 ASNSRANSN
+221 ASNSRGNKN
-230 KVALPQEFAHNSQ
+230 KVALPQELAHNCQ
-243 ETIPCSEPIT
+243 ETLPSTEPIT
-253 EQITEPAL
+253 KQITKPAL

-268 NHEAHSPYGYQ
+268 NHEPHSPYGYQ
-279 DTDYSNDTTNGY
+279 DTDYSNSN
-291 QHNSYQNHNSLYS
+291 HNSYKHNSYPNNSFYS
-304 SLKSNNITSNS
+304 SNITSNS

-330 SQHDSEL
+330 SQHESEL

-347 LNRNLKSTRD
+347 LSRNLKSTRD
-357 DHYLAQEGKLHHQQS
+357 DLYLAQEGNPHHQKNL
-372 FASTNSSLKGQ
+372 ASTSSSLKGQ
-383 TYVYSHNHNLQ
+383 TYAYSHNHNLQ

-452 MPDSKSLTP
+452 LPDSKALTP

-469 SSANQHHMLSQGHN
+469 SSASHNHMLSQGHN
-483 LSHGHGLN
+483 LSQGHGLN
-491 QSNDLSKSQNQGL
+491 HGHDLSKSQNQGL

-516 ETILAQT
+516 EPTLAPT
-523 QDAYSAQANTN
+523 QDAYYSQANTN

-543 CLSASKS
+543 YLSVSES

-561 ALTNSSVASTDPNP
+561 DLTNSSVTSTVPNP

-582 APQASANSSS
+582 ASLASANSSS

-598 SMDTI
+598 STDTI
-603 ATPGSNSSYHHG
+603 ANSGSNSSYHHI
-615 SQSASTTLSSSIS
+615 SQIDSTTLSSSTSTIS
-628 TSSGTGSSTLSSSSL
+628 GTDTGSSTLSSSSS
-643 SSIHQK
+643 SSIHQN

-661 NSSNNSHSST
+661 SNNSNISTGFSS
-671 SIFSRQNDS
+671 SQNDS
-680 SHYAIALAPTMTN
+680 SNHAIALAPTMTN

-705 MVAALSTNTDPAAIS
+705 MVAALSTNTDPAAIR
-720 TNTNTAT
+720 TRTNTAT
-727 INANTD
+727 ITANTD
-733 VSATGTTATEPATTT
+733 VSSTGTTATEPATTT

-760 TVTGSGTAI
+760 TGTGSGTAI

-775 NDSDGLATADTIN
+775 NNSDGLATANTIN
-788 GIGTAITVTGTDTG
+788 GIGTAITVTGTGTG
-802 SGSGSDITSTGTAMG
+802 SGSVITSTGTGTAM
-817 TGTGAVNSGDY
+817 GTGAVNSGDY
-828 DSEVAYLY
+828 DSGVAYLY

-842 FDEEVERW
+842 FDEEVEKW

-952 KDNSQPSK
+952 KDNSHPSK

-973 ATDQAH
+973 ATEQVH
-979 SLTNANANAPTITN
+979 SLSKVNAPTITN
-993 YTTKSGAQP
+993 YPTKSDAQP

-1019 IASIALETNTLY
+1019 IASMALETNTLY

-1062 NSHSHSPDYNPNCAP
+1062 HSHSNSPDYNPNCAP
-1077 VETAEIE
+1077 VATAEIATQI
-1084 VETAT
+1084 ETA
-1089 TPAAAARDTQA
+1089 PAAIGTQA
-1100 TSPSET
+1100 TSSADT
-1106 NTAATGGNLSV
+1106 DTAATGGNLSL
-1117 DEAYEERVGEVAS
+1117 DQACEERVGEEAS
-1130 LNFEALGIREVAP
+1130 LNFEALCINEVAP

-1148 TQMQE
+1148 TPKQE
-1153 PNNFLLLHKPIVL
+1153 PNNFLLLQKPIVL
-1166 SKEGIVGLFSYH
+1166 SKEGIVGLFSYP

-1276 AQRFHHGIDV
+1276 APIYHHGIDV

-1320 NSNNGQAIFANS
+1320 NSNNSNNGQAIFANS
-1332 NLDQNHTQAASA
+1332 NLYPSHTQAASA
-1344 PVPVNSTAETNFKAQ
+1344 PVPVDSTAETNFKAQ
-1359 PTSQT
+1359 SESQAIAQ
-1364 MAQLKAQAMSQTMAH
+1364 AQL
-1379 AKAQAVAQAQGNVPN
+1379 KAQAVAQAQGNVPN
-1394 SSSGSI
+1394 SSSSSI
-1400 FYQGKGP
+1400 FYQGKGQ
-1407 EIAPRYGKELAPTVE
+1407 ELAPRYGKELAPTVE
-1422 SELELGHNHGY
+1422 SGLELGHSHGYSYSY
-1433 GYGYGNDHRQVP
+1433 GYGYKRDQSQVP

-1479 DTANHQ
+1479 NTDNHQ

-1493 HPSSSSKQDS
+1493 RPSSSSKQGS
-1503 SNLLGQKP
+1503 SNLLGQEH

-1526 QNQSQDFAQGQ
+1526 QNQSQDYAQGQ
-1537 DLGQSQGHDQG
+1537 SQFQGQGL
-1548 FGWENSKEMECDKSL
+1548 GWENSKEMECDKSL
-1563 GMDYSREYEGHSP
+1563 GMDYSQEYEGHSP
-1576 EAMMSTI
+1576 EAMMGTI
-1583 LVEQSKQDS
+1583 PYEQSNQES

-1610 DQALGLSTVY
+1610 DQALGLSTAY

-1632 QTNALSGVKP
+1632 QTNALNGVKT
-1642 FAKASYNP
+1642 FAKAAYNP

-1827 HLSHSPSSNNSTSTN
+1827 HLSLSHSPSSGNST
-1842 NNHGY
+1842 NHGY
-1847 THGHSHSLSSSSSNN
+1847 SHGYGHSLSSNN
-1862 IAQSTGLGLS
+1862 IAQSTDLGLS

-1879 KLSSGHKLSTRAKS
+1879 KLSSAHKLSTRAKS
-1893 NLDSRWESEAM
+1893 NLGSRGESEAM
-1904 GHANSQQHKQPE
+1904 GNEYHQLHKQPE
-1916 QQMQQ
+1916 QQMHQQ
-1921 QLLQEQ
+1921 QLLQQ
-1927 QQQQMQQYGNALA
+1927 QQLMRQYGNALA
-1940 MSCNQLVNKYSSQE
+1940 INRNHIVNENSNQE
-1954 DSAQVINEV
+1954 DNAQVINEV
-1963 INTAQNLRGVYQDLK
+1963 LNTAQNLRGLYQDLK

-2019 SSITDSNQVF
+2019 SSITDINQVF

-2045 GLATGPGS
+2045 GLATGS
-2053 GMATGSGSGSGSGLN
+2053 GYGYCSGSGSSAGSGLD
-2068 FNSSQHQAGNIHLYN
+2068 

>member
-24 AKLSCSLAII
+24 AKLGCSLAII

-199 NTITAITE
+199 NTIAAITE
-207 KEAPAL
+207 IEAPAL

-221 ASNSRANSN
+221 ASNSRGNKN

-279 DTDYSNDTTNGY
+279 DPDFSNSNSNPNGY
-291 QHNSYQNHNSLYS
+291 QLNSYPNNNSFYS
-304 SLKSNNITSNS
+304 SLKSSSLTSNS
-315 LNGSYNHGYSHSQGS
+315 LNGSYNHGYSHSHSQGS
-330 SQHDSEL
+330 NQHESEL

-357 DHYLAQEGKLHHQQS
+357 DLYLAQEGKLHHQQS
-372 FASTNSSLKGQ
+372 LASTNSSLKGQ
-383 TYVYSHNHNLQ
+383 TYAYSHNHNLQ

-452 MPDSKSLTP
+452 LPGSKSLTP
-461 SQAATITT
+461 SQAETITT

-491 QSNDLSKSQNQGL
+491 QSNDLSKSQNLGL
-504 SHSLSYSNSFEQ
+504 SHNLSYSNSFEQ
-516 ETILAQT
+516 EPTLAQT
-523 QDAYSAQANTN
+523 QDAYSAQAHTN

-550 LGATISASKPT
+550 LGTTISASKPT
-561 ALTNSSVASTDPNP
+561 VLTNSSVTSTDPNP

-582 APQASANSSS
+582 ASQASANSSS

-598 SMDTI
+598 SMDTV

-615 SQSASTTLSSSIS
+615 SQSDSTTLS
-628 TSSGTGSSTLSSSSL
+628 TSSGTDNGSSTLSSSRSN
-643 SSIHQK
+643 SIHQK
-649 PNSKLNNTNSYH
+649 PSSKLNNTNSYH

-671 SIFSRQNDS
+671 SILSRQNDS
-680 SHYAIALAPTMTN
+680 SNHAIALAPTMTS

-705 MVAALSTNTDPAAIS
+705 MVAALTTNTDPAAIR
-720 TNTNTAT
+720 TRTNTAT
-727 INANTD
+727 ITANTD
-733 VSATGTTATEPATTT
+733 VLATGTTATESATTN

-760 TVTGSGTAI
+760 TGTASGTAI
-769 CTGTKA
+769 YTGNKA

-788 GIGTAITVTGTDTG
+788 GIGTAITVTGTGTG
-802 SGSGSDITSTGTAMG
+802 TGTVSGSDITGTGTGTAMG
-817 TGTGAVNSGDY
+817 TGTEAVNSGDY

-938 LAAVEQKESLATEL
+938 LAAVEQKESLVTEL

-973 ATDQAH
+973 ATEQAH
-979 SLTNANANAPTITN
+979 CLTKANAHTITN
-993 YTTKSGAQP
+993 YPTKSDAQP

-1019 IASIALETNTLY
+1019 IASMALETNTLY
-1031 ASLNTNMEANL
+1031 ASLNSNMEANL

-1062 NSHSHSPDYNPNCAP
+1062 NSHSHSPDFNPNCAP
-1077 VETAEIE
+1077 VATAEIATQIA
-1084 VETAT
+1084 TA
-1089 TPAAAARDTQA
+1089 PAAIGTQA
-1100 TSPSET
+1100 TSLAET
-1106 NTAATGGNLSV
+1106 NTAATGGNLSL
-1117 DEAYEERVGEVAS
+1117 DEACEERVGEEAS
-1130 LNFEALGIREVAP
+1130 LNFEALGIEEVAP

-1148 TQMQE
+1148 TPKQE
-1153 PNNFLLLHKPIVL
+1153 PNNFLLLQKPIVL
-1166 SKEGIVGLFSYH
+1166 SKEGIVGLFSYP

-1199 GSDYKQCLQMLGHWP
+1199 GCDYKQCLQMLGHWP
-1214 DIQALLNNYEDNGA
+1214 DIQALLNNYEDNGEK
-1228 QGLTPATLG
+1228 GLTPATLG

-1276 AQRFHHGIDV
+1276 APIYHHGIDV

-1298 STLWCSP
+1298 NTLWCSP

-1332 NLDQNHTQAASA
+1332 NLDPSHTQAASA
-1344 PVPVNSTAETNFKAQ
+1344 PVQVNSTAETNFKAQ

-1364 MAQLKAQAMSQTMAH
+1364 MAQLKAQAMSQAMAY
-1379 AKAQAVAQAQGNVPN
+1379 AKAQAVAQAQGNIPN
-1394 SSSGSI
+1394 SSSI
-1400 FYQGKGP
+1400 FYQGKGQ
-1407 EIAPRYGKELAPTVE
+1407 ELAPTVE
-1422 SELELGHNHGY
+1422 SELELGHGY
-1433 GYGYGNDHRQVP
+1433 GHSYGYDHRQVP

-1459 LLDDTNSESN
+1459 LLDDTNSENN

-1479 DTANHQ
+1479 NTDNHQ
-1485 GLNQGYNS
+1485 GPNHGYNS
-1493 HPSSSSKQDS
+1493 RPSSSSKQGS
-1503 SNLLGQKP
+1503 SNLLVQEP

-1526 QNQSQDFAQGQ
+1526 QNQSQDYAQGQ
-1537 DLGQSQGHDQG
+1537 SQFQGQGL
-1548 FGWENSKEMECDKSL
+1548 GWENSKEMERDKSL
-1563 GMDYSREYEGHSP
+1563 GMDYSQEYDGHSP
-1576 EAMMSTI
+1576 EAMMGTI
-1583 LVEQSKQDS
+1583 PYEQSKQES

-1610 DQALGLSTVY
+1610 DQALGLSTAY
-1620 DKHSYSTNHISY
+1620 DKHSYSTNHNSY
-1632 QTNALSGVKP
+1632 LTSDLNGVKP
-1642 FAKASYNP
+1642 LAKAAYNP

-1799 RYSKI
+1799 RYSKV

-1827 HLSHSPSSNNSTSTN
+1827 HLSHSPSPNTSTSHSN
-1842 NNHGY
+1842 KHGDGY
-1847 THGHSHSLSSSSSNN
+1847 GYSHGLNSSNN

-1904 GHANSQQHKQPE
+1904 GHAHSQQHKQPE
-1916 QQMQQ
+1916 Q
-1921 QLLQEQ
+1921 LLLQ
-1927 QQQQMQQYGNALA
+1927 QQQQQVQQYSNTLA
-1940 MSCNQLVNKYSSQE
+1940 MSRNKLVNEYSCQE
-1954 DSAQVINEV
+1954 DNTQVMNEV
-1963 INTAQNLRGVYQDLK
+1963 LNTAQNLRGLYQDLK
-1978 TLEHGDILNSAQ
+1978 TLEHGDVLNSAQ

-2019 SSITDSNQVF
+2019 SSITDINQVF
-2029 ATGPAPATGS
+2029 ATGPAPGP
-2039 DSESGH
+2039 
-2045 GLATGPGS
+2045 GLATGAG
-2053 GMATGSGSGSGSGLN
+2053 GGLATGSGSSAGSGLN
-2068 FNSSQHQAGNIHLYN
+2068 FNSSQHQAGNHHLSQ

>member
-24 AKLSCSLAII
+24 AKLGCSLAII

-199 NTITAITE
+199 NTIAAIT
-207 KEAPAL
+207 KNEAPAL
-213 EPAPAPAP
+213 EPAPAP

-253 EQITEPAL
+253 EQITKPTL

-268 NHEAHSPYGYQ
+268 NHEAYSPYGYQ
-279 DTDYSNDTTNGY
+279 DPDYSNDNPNGY

-304 SLKSNNITSNS
+304 NLKSSSLTSNS
-315 LNGSYNHGYSHSQGS
+315 LNGSYNHGYNHGNSHSHSKGS
-330 SQHDSEL
+330 SQHESEL

-357 DHYLAQEGKLHHQQS
+357 DLYLAQDGKLHHQQS
-372 FASTNSSLKGQ
+372 LASTNSSLKGQ
-383 TYVYSHNHNLQ
+383 TYGYSSNHNLQ

-402 SPNSGSSSNYALEPN
+402 SPNSSSSSNYALEPN
-417 ANLAMSH
+417 ANLAMSN

-452 MPDSKSLTP
+452 LPGSKSLTP

-491 QSNDLSKSQNQGL
+491 HGHDLIKSQNQGL

-516 ETILAQT
+516 EPTFAQT
-523 QDAYSAQANTN
+523 QDAYYSQANTN
-534 KIASAKAQL
+534 KIAPAKAQL
-543 CLSASKS
+543 CLSANKS

-561 ALTNSSVASTDPNP
+561 ALNNSSVTSTDPNP

-582 APQASANSSS
+582 ASQASANSSS

-598 SMDTI
+598 STDTI

-615 SQSASTTLSSSIS
+615 SQSDSTTLSSSTS
-628 TSSGTGSSTLSSSSL
+628 TSSGTGSSTLSSSSSSLSL

-649 PNSKLNNTNSYH
+649 PNSKLNNNNSYH

-671 SIFSRQNDS
+671 SILSSQNDS

-705 MVAALSTNTDPAAIS
+705 MVAALSTNTDPAAIR
-720 TNTNTAT
+720 TRTNTAT
-727 INANTD
+727 ITANTD
-733 VSATGTTATEPATTT
+733 VLATGTTATESATTN

-769 CTGTKA
+769 CTGNKA

-788 GIGTAITVTGTDTG
+788 GTGTAITVTGTGT
-802 SGSGSDITSTGTAMG
+802 GSDITSTGTGTGTAMG

-938 LAAVEQKESLATEL
+938 LAALQQKESLVTEL

-960 GQDDATLGAISNL
+960 GQDDATLGAISNF
-973 ATDQAH
+973 ATEQVH
-979 SLTNANANAPTITN
+979 SITNANAPTITN
-993 YTTKSGAQP
+993 YPTKSDAQL

-1019 IASIALETNTLY
+1019 IASMALETNTLY

-1062 NSHSHSPDYNPNCAP
+1062 NSHSPDYSPNSAP
-1077 VETAEIE
+1077 EAAEEIATEIETA
-1084 VETAT
+1084 
-1089 TPAAAARDTQA
+1089 PAAIDTQA
-1100 TSPSET
+1100 TSSADID
-1106 NTAATGGNLSV
+1106 TAATGISLSL
-1117 DEAYEERVGEVAS
+1117 DETCEERVGVEAS
-1130 LNFEALGIREVAP
+1130 LNFEALCIKEVAP

-1148 TQMQE
+1148 TPKQE
-1153 PNNFLLLHKPIVL
+1153 PNNFLLLQKPIVL
-1166 SKEGIVGLFSYH
+1166 SKEGIVGLFSYP

-1214 DIQALLNNYEDNGA
+1214 DIQALLNNYEDNGEK
-1228 QGLTPATLG
+1228 GLTPATLS

-1276 AQRFHHGIDV
+1276 APIYHHGIDV

-1313 VTKHPTN
+1313 VTKHPTK
-1320 NSNNGQAIFANS
+1320 NSNNDQAIFAKS
-1332 NLDQNHTQAASA
+1332 NLDPSHTQAASA

-1364 MAQLKAQAMSQTMAH
+1364 MAQLKAQAMSQAMAH
-1379 AKAQAVAQAQGNVPN
+1379 AQAQAVAQSQSNVPS

-1400 FYQGKGP
+1400 FYQGKGQ

-1422 SELELGHNHGY
+1422 SGLELGHSHGYSY
-1433 GYGYGNDHRQVP
+1433 GYGYKRDQIQVP
-1445 SQEQALREEQHYES
+1445 SQEQALREEPHYES
-1459 LLDDTNSESN
+1459 LLDDTNSMSN

-1479 DTANHQ
+1479 NTANHQ
-1485 GLNQGYNS
+1485 GLNHGYS
-1493 HPSSSSKQDS
+1493 SRPSSSTSSKQGS
-1503 SNLLGQKP
+1503 SNLLGQEP

-1526 QNQSQDFAQGQ
+1526 QNQSQDFAKGQ
-1537 DLGQSQGHDQG
+1537 DLVQGQGL
-1548 FGWENSKEMECDKSL
+1548 GWENSKEMERDKSL
-1563 GMDYSREYEGHSP
+1563 GMDYSQEYEGHSP
-1576 EAMMSTI
+1576 EAMMGTI
-1583 LVEQSKQDS
+1583 PYEQSKQDS

-1599 FNNSDDAKQAL
+1599 FNNSEDAKQAL
-1610 DQALGLSTVY
+1610 DQALGLSTAY
-1620 DKHSYSTNHISY
+1620 DKHSYSTNHNSY

-1827 HLSHSPSSNNSTSTN
+1827 HLSHSPSPSPSSGNSNS

-1847 THGHSHSLSSSSSNN
+1847 DHSHN

-1872 TGTSTNH
+1872 TGTSTSH

-1904 GHANSQQHKQPE
+1904 GHAHSQQHKQPE
-1916 QQMQQ
+1916 QQ
-1921 QLLQEQ
+1921 LR
-1927 QQQQMQQYGNALA
+1927 QYGNALA
-1940 MSCNQLVNKYSSQE
+1940 MNRNQIANEYSCQE

-1963 INTAQNLRGVYQDLK
+1963 INTAQNLRGLYQDLK
-1978 TLEHGDILNSAQ
+1978 TLEHGDIQISAQ

-2004 LNKSSTNT
+2004 LNKSSNNA

-2019 SSITDSNQVF
+2019 SSITDINQVF
-2029 ATGPAPATGS
+2029 ATGPAPGP
-2039 DSESGH
+2039 
-2045 GLATGPGS
+2045 GLATAPDSSLGMATGES
-2053 GMATGSGSGSGSGLN
+2053 GGLATGSGSSAGSD
-2068 FNSSQHQAGNIHLYN
+2068 

>member
-24 AKLSCSLAII
+24 AKLGCSLAII

-78 FDVNDW
+78 FEDYDW

-102 NFAYSQHIIAPLG
+102 NFAYSQPIIAPLG

-154 NEYTKAHPELQND
+154 NEYTKAYPELQND

-199 NTITAITE
+199 NTIAAITE

-213 EPAPAPAP
+213 EPAP

-279 DTDYSNDTTNGY
+279 DPDYSNDTPNGY

-304 SLKSNNITSNS
+304 SLRSSSLTSNS
-315 LNGSYNHGYSHSQGS
+315 LNGSYNHGHGHSNSHSQGS
-330 SQHDSEL
+330 SQHESEL

-347 LNRNLKSTRD
+347 LNRNLNLKNTRD
-357 DHYLAQEGKLHHQQS
+357 DLYLAQEGKLHHQQS
-372 FASTNSSLKGQ
+372 LASTNSSLKGQ

-402 SPNSGSSSNYALEPN
+402 SPNSRSSSNYALEPN
-417 ANLAMSH
+417 ANLAMSN
-424 TPNSALTNHGL
+424 TPNSALTHHGL

-452 MPDSKSLTP
+452 LPGSKSLTP

-469 SSANQHHMLSQGHN
+469 SSASQNHMLSQGHN

-491 QSNDLSKSQNQGL
+491 QSNDLSKSQNHAL

-516 ETILAQT
+516 EAILAQT
-523 QDAYSAQANTN
+523 QDAYYSQTNTN

-543 CLSASKS
+543 YLSVSES
-550 LGATISASKPT
+550 LGATISAPEPT
-561 ALTNSSVASTDPNP
+561 ALTNSSVTSTDPNP

-582 APQASANSSS
+582 TPQASANSSS

-598 SMDTI
+598 SMDTVS
-603 ATPGSNSSYHHG
+603 TPGSNSSYHHT
-615 SQSASTTLSSSIS
+615 SQSDNTTLSTS
-628 TSSGTGSSTLSSSSL
+628 TSSGTGTGTGSSTLSSLSS

-649 PNSKLNNTNSYH
+649 PSSKLNNTNSYH

-671 SIFSRQNDS
+671 SISSSQNDS

-720 TNTNTAT
+720 TNTVT
-727 INANTD
+727 ITANTD
-733 VSATGTTATEPATTT
+733 VLATGTTATEPATTT

-760 TVTGSGTAI
+760 TATCTGTAI
-769 CTGTKA
+769 TNTGTGTTA

-788 GIGTAITVTGTDTG
+788 GIGTAITVTGTGTG
-802 SGSGSDITSTGTAMG
+802 SDISGSGTGTAMG
-817 TGTGAVNSGDY
+817 TGTGAANSDEL

-850 DLEAL
+850 DLETL

-938 LAAVEQKESLATEL
+938 LAAVEQKESLVTEL

-973 ATDQAH
+973 ATEQVH
-979 SLTNANANAPTITN
+979 SLRKANAHTITN
-993 YTTKSGAQP
+993 YPTKSGSQP

-1019 IASIALETNTLY
+1019 IASMALETNTLY
-1031 ASLNTNMEANL
+1031 ASLNTKMEANL

-1062 NSHSHSPDYNPNCAP
+1062 NSHSHSHDYNPNCAP
-1077 VETAEIE
+1077 
-1084 VETAT
+1084 
-1089 TPAAAARDTQA
+1089 AAIDTQA

-1106 NTAATGGNLSV
+1106 NTAATGGNLSL
-1117 DEAYEERVGEVAS
+1117 DEACEERVGEEAS
-1130 LNFEALGIREVAP
+1130 LNFEALGIKEVAP
-1143 ATPLM
+1143 ASPLM
-1148 TQMQE
+1148 TPKQE
-1153 PNNFLLLHKPIVL
+1153 PNNFLLLQKPIVL
-1166 SKEGIVGLFSYH
+1166 SKEGIVGLFSYP

-1199 GSDYKQCLQMLGHWP
+1199 GSYYKQCLQMLGHWP
-1214 DIQALLNNYEDNGA
+1214 DIQSLLNNYEDNGEK
-1228 QGLTPATLG
+1228 GLTPATLG

-1276 AQRFHHGIDV
+1276 APIYHHGIDV

-1332 NLDQNHTQAASA
+1332 NLDQNHTQSASA
-1344 PVPVNSTAETNFKAQ
+1344 PVPVHSTAEMNFKDQSESLA
-1359 PTSQT
+1359 
-1364 MAQLKAQAMSQTMAH
+1364 MAQLKAQAMSQAMAH
-1379 AKAQAVAQAQGNVPN
+1379 AQAQGNVP
-1394 SSSGSI
+1394 SSSSASI
-1400 FYQGKGP
+1400 FYQGKGQ
-1407 EIAPRYGKELAPTVE
+1407 ELAPSYGKELAPTVE
-1422 SELELGHNHGY
+1422 SELELGHSHGYSY
-1433 GYGYGNDHRQVP
+1433 GYGYKRDQSQVP

-1459 LLDDTNSESN
+1459 LLDATNSESN

-1479 DTANHQ
+1479 NTANHQ

-1493 HPSSSSKQDS
+1493 RPSSSSKQGS
-1503 SNLLGQKP
+1503 SNLLGKEP

-1519 GKSHGYS
+1519 ANSHGYS
-1526 QNQSQDFAQGQ
+1526 QGQSQSQDY
-1537 DLGQSQGHDQG
+1537 DHGQSQGL
-1548 FGWENSKEMECDKSL
+1548 GWENSKEMECDKSL
-1563 GMDYSREYEGHSP
+1563 GMDYSQEYEGHSP
-1576 EAMMSTI
+1576 EAMMGTI
-1583 LVEQSKQDS
+1583 PYEQSKQDS

-1599 FNNSDDAKQAL
+1599 FNNSEDAKQAL
-1610 DQALGLSTVY
+1610 DQALGLSTAY

-1632 QTNALSGVKP
+1632 QTNALNGVKP
-1642 FAKASYNP
+1642 FAKAAYNP

-1827 HLSHSPSSNNSTSTN
+1827 HLSHSPSSGNS

-1847 THGHSHSLSSSSSNN
+1847 SHGHGINSSHN

-1872 TGTSTNH
+1872 TGTSTSH
-1879 KLSSGHKLSTRAKS
+1879 KLSSGHKLSTRAKP
-1893 NLDSRWESEAM
+1893 NLGSRGESEAM
-1904 GHANSQQHKQPE
+1904 GHAHSQQHKQPE
-1916 QQMQQ
+1916 QQVQQ

-1927 QQQQMQQYGNALA
+1927 QQQQQLMRQQYGNTLA
-1940 MSCNQLVNKYSSQE
+1940 MSRNKLVNEYSCQE
-1954 DSAQVINEV
+1954 DNAKVINE
-1963 INTAQNLRGVYQDLK
+1963 ILSTAQNLRSLYQDLK

-1990 TIINAANR
+1990 TIIIR
-1998 VGNNLP
+1998 
-2004 LNKSSTNT
+2004 
-2012 LSSVPNQ
+2012 
-2019 SSITDSNQVF
+2019 DF
-2029 ATGPAPATGS
+2029 
-2039 DSESGH
+2039 
-2045 GLATGPGS
+2045 
-2053 GMATGSGSGSGSGLN
+2053 
-2068 FNSSQHQAGNIHLYN
+2068 YRY

>member
-102 NFAYSQHIIAPLG
+102 NFAYSQPIIAPLG

-199 NTITAITE
+199 NTIAAITK

-213 EPAPAPAP
+213 EPATAP

-279 DTDYSNDTTNGY
+279 DPNYSNSNHNGY
-291 QHNSYQNHNSLYS
+291 QHNSYQNHNSIYS
-304 SLKSNNITSNS
+304 SLKSSSFTSNS
-315 LNGSYNHGYSHSQGS
+315 LNGSYNHGYNHGYSHSQGS
-330 SQHDSEL
+330 SQHESEL

-357 DHYLAQEGKLHHQQS
+357 DLYLAQEGNPHHQQS
-372 FASTNSSLKGQ
+372 LASTNSSLKGQ
-383 TYVYSHNHNLQ
+383 TYAYSSNHNLQ

-402 SPNSGSSSNYALEPN
+402 SPNSRSSSNYALEPN

-424 TPNSALTNHGL
+424 TPNSALTHHGL

-442 EEEEEELVLA
+442 EEEEEEELVLA
-452 MPDSKSLTP
+452 HPSSKALTP

-469 SSANQHHMLSQGHN
+469 SSASHNHMLSQDHN
-483 LSHGHGLN
+483 LSHGHGLS

-516 ETILAQT
+516 EPTFAQT
-523 QDAYSAQANTN
+523 QDAYYSQTNTN
-534 KIASAKAQL
+534 KITSSKAQL

-550 LGATISASKPT
+550 LGATISATEPT
-561 ALTNSSVASTDPNP
+561 ALTNSSVNSTVPNP

-582 APQASANSSS
+582 ASLASANSSS

-603 ATPGSNSSYHHG
+603 ATPVSNSSNHHS
-615 SQSASTTLSSSIS
+615 SQSDSTTLSSSTS
-628 TSSGTGSSTLSSSSL
+628 TSGTDNGSSTLSSSSS

-649 PNSKLNNTNSYH
+649 PSSKLNNTNSYH
-661 NSSNNSHSST
+661 NNNSNIST
-671 SIFSRQNDS
+671 GISNSQNDS

-705 MVAALSTNTDPAAIS
+705 MVAALTTNTDPAAIS
-720 TNTNTAT
+720 TSTNTAT
-727 INANTD
+727 ITANTD
-733 VSATGTTATEPATTT
+733 VSATGTTATESATTN
-748 TVSSTDIAPATA
+748 TVSSIDIAPDTD

-775 NDSDGLATADTIN
+775 NNSDGLATTNTIN
-788 GIGTAITVTGTDTG
+788 GIGTAITVTGTGT
-802 SGSGSDITSTGTAMG
+802 GSDITGTGTGTAMG
-817 TGTGAVNSGDY
+817 TGAANSGDY

-938 LAAVEQKESLATEL
+938 LATVEQKESLVTEL

-960 GQDDATLGAISNL
+960 GQDDVTLGAISNL
-973 ATDQAH
+973 ATEQAH
-979 SLTNANANAPTITN
+979 SLSKANAPTITN
-993 YTTKSGAQP
+993 YPTKSDAQP

-1019 IASIALETNTLY
+1019 IASMALETNTLY
-1031 ASLNTNMEANL
+1031 ASLNTKMGANL

-1062 NSHSHSPDYNPNCAP
+1062 NNHSNSNSPDFNPNCAP

-1084 VETAT
+1084 AETAT
-1089 TPAAAARDTQA
+1089 TPAAARDTQA

-1106 NTAATGGNLSV
+1106 NTAATGGSLSL
-1117 DEAYEERVGEVAS
+1117 DEACEERVGEMAS
-1130 LNFEALGIREVAP
+1130 LNFEALGIKEVAP

-1153 PNNFLLLHKPIVL
+1153 PNNFLLLQKPIVL
-1166 SKEGIVGLFSYH
+1166 SKEGIVGLFSYP

-1214 DIQALLNNYEDNGA
+1214 DIQALLNNYEDNGEKR
-1228 QGLTPATLG
+1228 LTPATLG

-1276 AQRFHHGIDV
+1276 APIYHHGIDV

-1313 VTKHPTN
+1313 VIKHPTN

-1344 PVPVNSTAETNFKAQ
+1344 PVPVNSTVQTNFKAQ
-1359 PTSQT
+1359 LESQT

-1379 AKAQAVAQAQGNVPN
+1379 AKAQAVAQAQGNVPS

-1400 FYQGKGP
+1400 FYQGKGQ
-1407 EIAPRYGKELAPTVE
+1407 ELAPSYSKELAPTVE

-1433 GYGYGNDHRQVP
+1433 SYGYKRDQSQVP
-1445 SQEQALREEQHYES
+1445 SQEQALREEPHYES
-1459 LLDDTNSESN
+1459 LLDDTNNENN

-1479 DTANHQ
+1479 NTANHQ

-1493 HPSSSSKQDS
+1493 RPSSNSKQGS
-1503 SNLLGQKP
+1503 SNLLGQEH
-1511 YQEQGNWS
+1511 YQEQGNLS

-1526 QNQSQDFAQGQ
+1526 QNQSQDYTNGYGQ
-1537 DLGQSQGHDQG
+1537 DYDHGQSHSQGL
-1548 FGWENSKEMECDKSL
+1548 GWENSKEMERDKSL
-1563 GMDYSREYEGHSP
+1563 GMDYSQEYEGHSP
-1576 EAMMSTI
+1576 EAMMGTI

-1599 FNNSDDAKQAL
+1599 FNNSEDAKQAL
-1610 DQALGLSTVY
+1610 DQALGLSTAY
-1620 DKHSYSTNHISY
+1620 DKHSYSSNHISY
-1632 QTNALSGVKP
+1632 QTNDLSGVKP
-1642 FAKASYNP
+1642 FAKAAYTP

-1827 HLSHSPSSNNSTSTN
+1827 HLSHSPSSNTSNSN
-1842 NNHGY
+1842 NY
-1847 THGHSHSLSSSSSNN
+1847 VYSHGHGLNSSNN

-1872 TGTSTNH
+1872 TGTSTSH

-1893 NLDSRWESEAM
+1893 NLGSRGESEAM
-1904 GHANSQQHKQPE
+1904 GNEYRQQHKQPE

-1921 QLLQEQ
+1921 R
-1927 QQQQMQQYGNALA
+1927 MQQYGNTLA
-1940 MSCNQLVNKYSSQE
+1940 MSRKQIVNEYSSQE
-1954 DSAQVINEV
+1954 DNTQVINEV
-1963 INTAQNLRGVYQDLK
+1963 LNTAQNLRGLYQDLK

-2004 LNKSSTNT
+2004 LNNGSTNA
-2012 LSSVPNQ
+2012 LSSAPNQ

-2045 GLATGPGS
+2045 GLATGSGS
-2053 GMATGSGSGSGSGLN
+2053 GLATGSGSSAGSGLN
-2068 FNSSQHQAGNIHLYN
+2068 FNSSHHQVGNIHLYN

>member
-24 AKLSCSLAII
+24 AKLGCSLAII

-65 SSNTSLTVASLRD
+65 SSNSSLTVASLRD

-102 NFAYSQHIIAPLG
+102 NFAYSQPIIALLG

-213 EPAPAPAP
+213 EPAPAPA
-221 ASNSRANSN
+221 SNSRANSN
-230 KVALPQEFAHNSQ
+230 KVALPPEFAHNCQ
-243 ETIPCSEPIT
+243 ETLPCSEPIT
-253 EQITEPAL
+253 EQITEPVL

-268 NHEAHSPYGYQ
+268 NHETHSPYGYQ

-304 SLKSNNITSNS
+304 SLKSSSFTSNS

-330 SQHDSEL
+330 SQHESEL

-357 DHYLAQEGKLHHQQS
+357 DLYLAQEGKLHHQQS
-372 FASTNSSLKGQ
+372 LASTNSSLKGQ
-383 TYVYSHNHNLQ
+383 TYGYSSTHNLQ
-394 PNQELKSL
+394 PNQEQKSL
-402 SPNSGSSSNYALEPN
+402 SPNSRSSSNYALEPN
-417 ANLAMSH
+417 ANLAMSN

-452 MPDSKSLTP
+452 LPDSKALTP

-469 SSANQHHMLSQGHN
+469 SSASHNHMLSQGHN

-491 QSNDLSKSQNQGL
+491 QSHDLSKSQNQGL

-516 ETILAQT
+516 EPTFAQT
-523 QDAYSAQANTN
+523 QDAYYSQANTN

-543 CLSASKS
+543 CISASKS

-561 ALTNSSVASTDPNP
+561 TLTNSSVTSTDPNP

-582 APQASANSSS
+582 ASLASANSSS

-598 SMDTI
+598 SMDTV
-603 ATPGSNSSYHHG
+603 ATPVSNSSYHHG
-615 SQSASTTLSSSIS
+615 SQSDSTTLSTS
-628 TSSGTGSSTLSSSSL
+628 TSSGTGTGSSTLSSSSS
-643 SSIHQK
+643 SSIYQN

-671 SIFSRQNDS
+671 SILSRQNDS

-693 NDMSTDHTISTA
+693 NDMSTYHTISTA
-705 MVAALSTNTDPAAIS
+705 MVTALSTNTDPAAIR
-720 TNTNTAT
+720 TRTNTAT
-727 INANTD
+727 ITANTD

-748 TVSSTDIAPATA
+748 TVSSTDLAPAT
-760 TVTGSGTAI
+760 TTGTTNA
-769 CTGTKA
+769 TGTKA

-802 SGSGSDITSTGTAMG
+802 SDITGTGTGTAMG
-817 TGTGAVNSGDY
+817 TGTGAANSDEL

-879 VMSTIDELRA
+879 VMTTIDDLRD

-973 ATDQAH
+973 ATEQAH
-979 SLTNANANAPTITN
+979 SLTKANAPTITN
-993 YTTKSGAQP
+993 YPTKSDAQP

-1019 IASIALETNTLY
+1019 IASMALETNTLY
-1031 ASLNTNMEANL
+1031 ASLNTKMGANL

-1062 NSHSHSPDYNPNCAP
+1062 NSHSNSNSPDFNPNCAP

-1089 TPAAAARDTQA
+1089 TPAAARDSQA
-1100 TSPSET
+1100 TSPAET
-1106 NTAATGGNLSV
+1106 NTATTGGSLNL
-1117 DEAYEERVGEVAS
+1117 DEACEERVGEEAS
-1130 LNFEALGIREVAP
+1130 LNFEALGIKEVAP
-1143 ATPLM
+1143 ASPLM
-1148 TQMQE
+1148 TPKIE
-1153 PNNFLLLHKPIVL
+1153 PNNFLLLQKPIVL
-1166 SKEGIVGLFSYH
+1166 SKEGIVGLFSYP

-1192 RSYEKTH
+1192 RTYEKTH
-1199 GSDYKQCLQMLGHWP
+1199 GNDYKQCLQMLGHWP
-1214 DIQALLNNYEDNGA
+1214 DIQALLNNYEDNGEK
-1228 QGLTPATLG
+1228 GLTPATLG

-1276 AQRFHHGIDV
+1276 APIYHHGIDV

-1313 VTKHPTN
+1313 VTKHPTK

-1332 NLDQNHTQAASA
+1332 NLYPSHTQAASA

-1359 PTSQT
+1359 PTSKT

-1379 AKAQAVAQAQGNVPN
+1379 AKAQAQAQAQGNVPS

-1400 FYQGKGP
+1400 FYQGKGQ
-1407 EIAPRYGKELAPTVE
+1407 ELAPSYGKELAPTVE
-1422 SELELGHNHGY
+1422 SELELGHGY
-1433 GYGYGNDHRQVP
+1433 GYSYGYKRDQSQVP

-1459 LLDDTNSESN
+1459 LLDDTNSENN

-1479 DTANHQ
+1479 NTANHQ
-1485 GLNQGYNS
+1485 GLNHGYNS
-1493 HPSSSSKQDS
+1493 RPSSNSKQGS
-1503 SNLLGQKP
+1503 SNLLGQEH
-1511 YQEQGNWS
+1511 YQEQGNLS
-1519 GKSHGYS
+1519 GNSHGYS

-1537 DLGQSQGHDQG
+1537 DLGQSQGQG
-1548 FGWENSKEMECDKSL
+1548 LGWENSKEMECDKSL
-1563 GMDYSREYEGHSP
+1563 GMDYRQEHEGHSTD
-1576 EAMMSTI
+1576 AMMGTI
-1583 LVEQSKQDS
+1583 PYEQSKQES

-1599 FNNSDDAKQAL
+1599 FNNSEDAKQAL
-1610 DQALGLSTVY
+1610 DQALGLSTAY

-1632 QTNALSGVKP
+1632 QTNALNGVKS
-1642 FAKASYNP
+1642 FAKAAYTP

-1827 HLSHSPSSNNSTSTN
+1827 QPQIHLSHSPSPSSNTSNSNNYVYS
-1842 NNHGY
+1842 
-1847 THGHSHSLSSSSSNN
+1847 HGHGLSSSNN
-1862 IAQSTGLGLS
+1862 IAQSTDQGLS

-1879 KLSSGHKLSTRAKS
+1879 KLSSAHKLSTRAKS
-1893 NLDSRWESEAM
+1893 NLGLRGESEAM
-1904 GHANSQQHKQPE
+1904 GHAHSQQHKQPE

-1921 QLLQEQ
+1921 
-1927 QQQQMQQYGNALA
+1927 YGNALA
-1940 MSCNQLVNKYSSQE
+1940 INRNQIVNEYCQE

-1963 INTAQNLRGVYQDLK
+1963 INTAQNLRSLYQDLK

-2029 ATGPAPATGS
+2029 ATAPAPGP
-2039 DSESGH
+2039 
-2045 GLATGPGS
+2045 GLATAPDSSLGMATGES
-2053 GMATGSGSGSGSGLN
+2053 GGLATGSGSSAGSGLN
-2068 FNSSQHQAGNIHLYN
+2068 FNSSQQQVGNYNLGK

>member
-1 MKTKIISILW
+1 MKTKIISILL

-167 PHYQDLIKAQIA
+167 PHYQDRIKAQIA

-199 NTITAITE
+199 NTIAAITE

-213 EPAPAPAP
+213 EPAPAPA
-221 ASNSRANSN
+221 SNSRANRN
-230 KVALPQEFAHNSQ
+230 KVALQQEFAHNPQ

-304 SLKSNNITSNS
+304 NLKSSSITSNS
-315 LNGSYNHGYSHSQGS
+315 LNNSYNHGHGHGHGY
-330 SQHDSEL
+330 SQHESEL

-357 DHYLAQEGKLHHQQS
+357 DLYLAQESNPHHQKNL
-372 FASTNSSLKGQ
+372 ASTSSSLKGQ
-383 TYVYSHNHNLQ
+383 TYAYSHNHNLQ
-394 PNQELKSL
+394 PNQEQKSL
-402 SPNSGSSSNYALEPN
+402 SPNSSSSSDYALEPN

-452 MPDSKSLTP
+452 LPDSKSLTT

-469 SSANQHHMLSQGHN
+469 NSASQHHMLSQGHS
-483 LSHGHGLN
+483 LSQGHGVR
-491 QSNDLSKSQNQGL
+491 QSHDLSKSQNQGL
-504 SHSLSYSNSFEQ
+504 SHNLSYSNSFEQ
-516 ETILAQT
+516 EPTLAKT
-523 QDAYSAQANTN
+523 QDAYSAQAHTN

-543 CLSASKS
+543 YLSVSES

-561 ALTNSSVASTDPNP
+561 ALTNSSVTSTDPNP

-582 APQASANSSS
+582 TSQASANSSS

-598 SMDTI
+598 SMDTV
-603 ATPGSNSSYHHG
+603 ATPVSNSSYHHI
-615 SQSASTTLSSSIS
+615 SQSDSTTLSTS
-628 TSSGTGSSTLSSSSL
+628 TSSSTLSSSRS
-643 SSIHQK
+643 SSIYQN

-661 NSSNNSHSST
+661 SNNSNSNISTGISS
-671 SIFSRQNDS
+671 SQNDS
-680 SHYAIALAPTMTN
+680 SHYAIALAPTMTS

-705 MVAALSTNTDPAAIS
+705 MVAALSTNTDPAAIH
-720 TNTNTAT
+720 TRTNTAT
-727 INANTD
+727 ITANTD
-733 VSATGTTATEPATTT
+733 VLATGTTATESATTN

-760 TVTGSGTAI
+760 TVTASGTAI

-775 NDSDGLATADTIN
+775 NASDDSATANTIN
-788 GIGTAITVTGTDTG
+788 GIGTAITVTGTGTCSDITDTG
-802 SGSGSDITSTGTAMG
+802 SGTAITGTG
-817 TGTGAVNSGDY
+817 RGTGAVNSGDY

-952 KDNSQPSK
+952 KDHSQPSK
-960 GQDDATLGAISNL
+960 GQDDATLGAISNF
-973 ATDQAH
+973 ATEQVH
-979 SLTNANANAPTITN
+979 SLRKANAPTITN
-993 YTTKSGAQP
+993 YTTKSGSQP

-1019 IASIALETNTLY
+1019 IASMALETNTLY
-1031 ASLNTNMEANL
+1031 ASLNTKMGANL

-1062 NSHSHSPDYNPNCAP
+1062 NSHSHSPDFNPNCDP

-1089 TPAAAARDTQA
+1089 TPAAARDTQA
-1100 TSPSET
+1100 TSLAET
-1106 NTAATGGNLSV
+1106 NTATTGGSLSL
-1117 DEAYEERVGEVAS
+1117 DQACEGRVGEEAS
-1130 LNFEALGIREVAP
+1130 LNFEALGIKEMAP

-1153 PNNFLLLHKPIVL
+1153 PNNFLLLQKPIVL
-1166 SKEGIVGLFSYH
+1166 SKEGIVGLFSYP

-1192 RSYEKTH
+1192 RTYEKTH

-1214 DIQALLNNYEDNGA
+1214 DIQSLLNNYEDNGEN
-1228 QGLTPATLG
+1228 GLTPATLG

-1276 AQRFHHGIDV
+1276 APIYHHGIDV

-1305 EHMLTYKQ
+1305 AHMLTYKQ

-1332 NLDQNHTQAASA
+1332 NLDPSPTQAASA
-1344 PVPVNSTAETNFKAQ
+1344 PVPVNSTVQTNFKAQ

-1364 MAQLKAQAMSQTMAH
+1364 MAQLKAQAMSQAMAH
-1379 AKAQAVAQAQGNVPN
+1379 AQAQAVAQAQSNIPN
-1394 SSSGSI
+1394 SSSDSI

-1407 EIAPRYGKELAPTVE
+1407 ELAPSYGKELAPTVE
-1422 SELELGHNHGY
+1422 SELELGHSHGYSYSYGY
-1433 GYGYGNDHRQVP
+1433 GYGYKRDQIQVP

-1459 LLDDTNSESN
+1459 LLDDTNSENN
-1469 YYGLRAQQHP
+1469 YYGLRAQQHSN
-1479 DTANHQ
+1479 TANHQ

-1493 HPSSSSKQDS
+1493 RPSSNSKQGSSK
-1503 SNLLGQKP
+1503 LLGQKP

-1519 GKSHGYS
+1519 ANSHGYS
-1526 QNQSQDFAQGQ
+1526 HSQSQDFAKGHGKGQG
-1537 DLGQSQGHDQG
+1537 LG
-1548 FGWENSKEMECDKSL
+1548 WKNSKEMERDKSL
-1563 GMDYSREYEGHSP
+1563 GMDYSQEYEGHSTD
-1576 EAMMSTI
+1576 AMMGTI
-1583 LVEQSKQDS
+1583 PYEQSKQES

-1599 FNNSDDAKQAL
+1599 FNNSEDAKQAL
-1610 DQALGLSTVY
+1610 DQALGLSTAY

-1642 FAKASYNP
+1642 FAKAAYTP

-1804 RLKYGYQGQIINPLS
+1804 RLKYGYQGQIINPIS
-1819 FITDTLEP
+1819 FITDTLDP
-1827 HLSHSPSSNNSTSTN
+1827 LISHSPSPSSSNS
-1842 NNHGY
+1842 NNHGDGY
-1847 THGHSHSLSSSSSNN
+1847 SDGYGHSLSSNN
-1862 IAQSTGLGLS
+1862 IAQSTDLGLS

-1893 NLDSRWESEAM
+1893 NLGSRGESEAM
-1904 GHANSQQHKQPE
+1904 GHAHSQQHKQPE
-1916 QQMQQ
+1916 QQVQQ

-1940 MSCNQLVNKYSSQE
+1940 INRNQLVNEYSCQ
-1954 DSAQVINEV
+1954 DDNAQVINEV
-1963 INTAQNLRGVYQDLK
+1963 LSTAQNLRSLYQDLK
-1978 TLEHGDILNSAQ
+1978 TLEHGDIINSAQ

-2004 LNKSSTNT
+2004 LNQSSNNA
-2012 LSSVPNQ
+2012 LSSVHNQ
-2019 SSITDSNQVF
+2019 SSITDINQVF

-2045 GLATGPGS
+2045 GLATGS
-2053 GMATGSGSGSGSGLN
+2053 GYGYCSGSGSSAGSGLD
-2068 FNSSQHQAGNIHLYN
+2068 

>member
-65 SSNTSLTVASLRD
+65 SSNSSLTVASLRD

-102 NFAYSQHIIAPLG
+102 NFAYSQPIIAPLG

-213 EPAPAPAP
+213 EPAPAPA
-221 ASNSRANSN
+221 SNSRANKN

-243 ETIPCSEPIT
+243 ETLPSTKPIT
-253 EQITEPAL
+253 EQITKIAL
-261 AANDLAS
+261 ADNDLVS
-268 NHEAHSPYGYQ
+268 NHEPHSPYGYQ
-279 DTDYSNDTTNGY
+279 DTDYSNDNQNGY
-291 QHNSYQNHNSLYS
+291 QHNSYPNNNSIYS
-304 SLKSNNITSNS
+304 SLKSSNITSNS
-315 LNGSYNHGYSHSQGS
+315 LNDSYNQGPSHGPSNSHSQGSSQGS

-347 LNRNLKSTRD
+347 LNRNLKNNSD
-357 DHYLAQEGKLHHQQS
+357 DLYLAQEGKLHYQQS
-372 FASTNSSLKGQ
+372 LASTHSSLKGQ
-383 TYVYSHNHNLQ
+383 TYGYSHNHNLQ

-402 SPNSGSSSNYALEPN
+402 SPNSRSSSNYALESN
-417 ANLAMSH
+417 ANLAMSN

-452 MPDSKSLTP
+452 LPGSKSIAP

-469 SSANQHHMLSQGHN
+469 SSASQNHMLSQGHN
-483 LSHGHGLN
+483 LSQGYGQGHDH
-491 QSNDLSKSQNQGL
+491 DLSKNQGL

-516 ETILAQT
+516 EPTLAQT
-523 QDAYSAQANTN
+523 QDAYYSQANTN
-534 KIASAKAQL
+534 QIASAKAQL

-561 ALTNSSVASTDPNP
+561 ALTNSSVTSTDPNP

-582 APQASANSSS
+582 ASLASANSSS

-598 SMDTI
+598 SMDTV
-603 ATPGSNSSYHHG
+603 ATPGSNSSYHHI
-615 SQSASTTLSSSIS
+615 SQSDSTTLSSSTS
-628 TSSGTGSSTLSSSSL
+628 TSGTGTGSSTLSSSS
-643 SSIHQK
+643 SNSIHQK

-671 SIFSRQNDS
+671 SILSRQNDS
-680 SHYAIALAPTMTN
+680 SNYAIALAPTMTS

-705 MVAALSTNTDPAAIS
+705 MVAALSTNTDPAAIR
-720 TNTNTAT
+720 TRTNTAT
-727 INANTD
+727 ITANTD
-733 VSATGTTATEPATTT
+733 VLATGTTANESATTN

-760 TVTGSGTAI
+760 TVTASGTAI
-769 CTGTKA
+769 CTGAKA

-788 GIGTAITVTGTDTG
+788 SIGTAITVTG
-802 SGSGSDITSTGTAMG
+802 TGTAMG

-842 FDEEVERW
+842 FDEEVDRW

-889 SGIAVDLDTVQMLCE
+889 SGIAVDLDTIQMLCE

-938 LAAVEQKESLATEL
+938 LAALQQKESLATEL
-952 KDNSQPSK
+952 KDNSHPSK

-973 ATDQAH
+973 ATEQAN
-979 SLTNANANAPTITN
+979 SFTKANAPTITN
-993 YTTKSGAQP
+993 YTTKSGSQP

-1019 IASIALETNTLY
+1019 IASMALETNTLY

-1077 VETAEIE
+1077 AATAEIATQI
-1084 VETAT
+1084 ETS
-1089 TPAAAARDTQA
+1089 PAAIDTQA
-1100 TSPSET
+1100 TRLAET
-1106 NTAATGGNLSV
+1106 NTAATGGNLSL
-1117 DEAYEERVGEVAS
+1117 DQACEERVGEVAS
-1130 LNFEALGIREVAP
+1130 LNFEALGIKEVAP
-1143 ATPLM
+1143 AAPLM
-1148 TQMQE
+1148 TPKQE
-1153 PNNFLLLHKPIVL
+1153 PNNFLLLQKPIVL
-1166 SKEGIVGLFSYH
+1166 SKEGIVGLFSYP

-1214 DIQALLNNYEDNGA
+1214 DIQALLNNYEDNGEK
-1228 QGLTPATLG
+1228 GLTPATLG

-1276 AQRFHHGIDV
+1276 APIYHHGIDV

-1305 EHMLTYKQ
+1305 AHMLTYKQ
-1313 VTKHPTN
+1313 VTKHPAN

-1332 NLDQNHTQAASA
+1332 NLDQNHTQSASA
-1344 PVPVNSTAETNFKAQ
+1344 SVPVPSTVQTNFKAQ

-1364 MAQLKAQAMSQTMAH
+1364 MAQLKAQAMSQAMAH
-1379 AKAQAVAQAQGNVPN
+1379 AQAQAVAQAQGNVPN
-1394 SSSGSI
+1394 SSSSSI
-1400 FYQGKGP
+1400 FYQGKGQELSP
-1407 EIAPRYGKELAPTVE
+1407 SYGKELAPTVE
-1422 SELELGHNHGY
+1422 SELELGHGQGHGH
-1433 GYGYGNDHRQVP
+1433 GQVP
-1445 SQEQALREEQHYES
+1445 SQEQALREEPHYES
-1459 LLDDTNSESN
+1459 LLDDTNSENN

-1479 DTANHQ
+1479 NTANHQ
-1485 GLNQGYNS
+1485 GPNHGYNS
-1493 HPSSSSKQDS
+1493 RPSSSSKQGS
-1503 SNLLGQKP
+1503 SKLLGQKP

-1519 GKSHGYS
+1519 ANSHGYS
-1526 QNQSQDFAQGQ
+1526 HGQSQDFAKGHGQ
-1537 DLGQSQGHDQG
+1537 SLGQGLG
-1548 FGWENSKEMECDKSL
+1548 RENSKEMECDKSL
-1563 GMDYSREYEGHSP
+1563 GIDYSREYEGHSP
-1576 EAMMSTI
+1576 ETMMGTI
-1583 LVEQSKQDS
+1583 PYEQSKQDS

-1599 FNNSDDAKQAL
+1599 FNNSEDAKQAL
-1610 DQALGLSTVY
+1610 DQALGLSTAY
-1620 DKHSYSTNHISY
+1620 DKHSYSINHISY
-1632 QTNALSGVKP
+1632 QTNALNGVKP
-1642 FAKASYNP
+1642 FAKTAYTP

-1827 HLSHSPSSNNSTSTN
+1827 HLSLSQSTSNSNNY
-1842 NNHGY
+1842 GY
-1847 THGHSHSLSSSSSNN
+1847 SHGHSHSLSSSNN

-1872 TGTSTNH
+1872 TGTSTSH

-1893 NLDSRWESEAM
+1893 NLGSRGESEAM
-1904 GHANSQQHKQPE
+1904 GHAHSQQHKQPE
-1916 QQMQQ
+1916 QQVQQQ
-1921 QLLQEQ
+1921 QLLQ
-1927 QQQQMQQYGNALA
+1927 QYGNTLA
-1940 MSCNQLVNKYSSQE
+1940 INRNQMVNEYSCRE
-1954 DSAQVINEV
+1954 DNAQVINEV
-1963 INTAQNLRGVYQDLK
+1963 LNTAQNLRGLYQDLK

-1998 VGNNLP
+1998 LGNNLP
-2004 LNKSSTNT
+2004 LNKSSTNA
-2012 LSSVPNQ
+2012 Q
-2019 SSITDSNQVF
+2019 SSITDINQVF
-2029 ATGPAPATGS
+2029 ATGPAKSTN
-2039 DSESGH
+2039 
-2045 GLATGPGS
+2045 T
-2053 GMATGSGSGSGSGLN
+2053 T
-2068 FNSSQHQAGNIHLYN
+2068 NSTQSPTK

>member
-24 AKLSCSLAII
+24 AKLGCSLAII

-78 FDVNDW
+78 FEDYDYDYESNLSFK
-84 EIDPEQEQQ
+84 IDPEQEQQ

-102 NFAYSQHIIAPLG
+102 NFAYSQPIIAPLG

-199 NTITAITE
+199 NTIAAIT
-207 KEAPAL
+207 KNEAPAL
-213 EPAPAPAP
+213 EPAQAP
-221 ASNSRANSN
+221 ASNSRGNKN
-230 KVALPQEFAHNSQ
+230 KVALPQEFANNSQ

-253 EQITEPAL
+253 KQITKIAL

-279 DTDYSNDTTNGY
+279 DTDYSNDNQNGY
-291 QHNSYQNHNSLYS
+291 QHNSYPNHNSIYS
-304 SLKSNNITSNS
+304 SLKSSSFTSNS
-315 LNGSYNHGYSHSQGS
+315 LNGNYNHGHGNSHSQGS
-330 SQHDSEL
+330 SQHESEL

-357 DHYLAQEGKLHHQQS
+357 DLYLAQEGKLHHQQS
-372 FASTNSSLKGQ
+372 LTSTNSSLKGQ
-383 TYVYSHNHNLQ
+383 TYAYSHNHNLN
-394 PNQELKSL
+394 PNQAVKSL
-402 SPNSGSSSNYALEPN
+402 SPNSRSSSNYALEPN
-417 ANLAMSH
+417 ANLAMSN
-424 TPNSALTNHGL
+424 TPNSALTHHGL

-452 MPDSKSLTP
+452 YPDSKSLTP

-469 SSANQHHMLSQGHN
+469 SSANQNHMLSQDHS
-483 LSHGHGLN
+483 LSQRHGVSQSQGQGHG
-491 QSNDLSKSQNQGL
+491 QGQGL

-516 ETILAQT
+516 EAILAPT
-523 QDAYSAQANTN
+523 QDAYYSQANTN

-543 CLSASKS
+543 CLSVSES

-561 ALTNSSVASTDPNP
+561 VLTNSSVTSTDPNP
-575 FASLSSL
+575 FTSLSSL
-582 APQASANSSS
+582 ASLESANSSS

-598 SMDTI
+598 SMDTV
-603 ATPGSNSSYHHG
+603 ATSVSNSSYHHD
-615 SQSASTTLSSSIS
+615 SQSDSTTLSSSTS
-628 TSSGTGSSTLSSSSL
+628 TSSGTGTGSGSSTLSSSSS
-643 SSIHQK
+643 SSIPQN
-649 PNSKLNNTNSYH
+649 PNSNLNNTNSYH
-661 NSSNNSHSST
+661 NNNSNSNIST
-671 SIFSRQNDS
+671 SILSRQNDS

-705 MVAALSTNTDPAAIS
+705 MGTALSTNTDPAAIS

-727 INANTD
+727 ITANTD

-748 TVSSTDIAPATA
+748 TVSSTDLAPATA
-760 TVTGSGTAI
+760 TATCTGTAI
-769 CTGTKA
+769 TNTGTKA
-775 NDSDGLATADTIN
+775 NNSDGLATANTIN

-802 SGSGSDITSTGTAMG
+802 SNITGTGTGTAMG

-879 VMSTIDELRA
+879 VMSTIDELRS

-960 GQDDATLGAISNL
+960 GQLDATLGAISNL
-973 ATDQAH
+973 ATEQAH
-979 SLTNANANAPTITN
+979 SLTKANAHTITN
-993 YTTKSGAQP
+993 YTTKSGSQP

-1019 IASIALETNTLY
+1019 IASMALETNTLY
-1031 ASLNTNMEANL
+1031 ASLNTQMEANL

-1062 NSHSHSPDYNPNCAP
+1062 NSHSNSNSPDFNPNCAP
-1077 VETAEIE
+1077 VETA
-1084 VETAT
+1084 T
-1089 TPAAAARDTQA
+1089 TPAARDTQA
-1100 TSPSET
+1100 TSPAET
-1106 NTAATGGNLSV
+1106 NTATTGGSLNL
-1117 DEAYEERVGEVAS
+1117 DEACEERVGEEAS
-1130 LNFEALGIREVAP
+1130 LNFEALGIKEVAP

-1148 TQMQE
+1148 TPKIE
-1153 PNNFLLLHKPIVL
+1153 PNNFLLLQKPIVL
-1166 SKEGIVGLFSYH
+1166 SKEGIVGLFSYP

-1192 RSYEKTH
+1192 RTYEKTH

-1214 DIQALLNNYEDNGA
+1214 DIQALLNNYEDNGEK
-1228 QGLTPATLG
+1228 GLTPATLG

-1276 AQRFHHGIDV
+1276 APIYHHGIDV

-1305 EHMLTYKQ
+1305 AHMLTYKQ
-1313 VTKHPTN
+1313 VTKHPTK

-1332 NLDQNHTQAASA
+1332 NLDPSHTQAASA
-1344 PVPVNSTAETNFKAQ
+1344 PVPVNSTVQTNFKAQ

-1364 MAQLKAQAMSQTMAH
+1364 MAQLKAQAMSQAMAH
-1379 AKAQAVAQAQGNVPN
+1379 AQAQAVAQAQGNVPS

-1400 FYQGKGP
+1400 FYQGKGQ
-1407 EIAPRYGKELAPTVE
+1407 ELAPSYSKELAPTVE

-1433 GYGYGNDHRQVP
+1433 SYGYKRDQSQVP

-1459 LLDDTNSESN
+1459 LLDDTNSMSN

-1479 DTANHQ
+1479 NTANHQ

-1493 HPSSSSKQDS
+1493 RPSSSTSSKQDS
-1503 SNLLGQKP
+1503 SKLLGQEP
-1511 YQEQGNWS
+1511 YQEQGNLS
-1519 GKSHGYS
+1519 GNCYGYS
-1526 QNQSQDFAQGQ
+1526 HSQSQDYAH
-1537 DLGQSQGHDQG
+1537 GQSQDQG
-1548 FGWENSKEMECDKSL
+1548 QGLGRGNSKEIERNKSL
-1563 GMDYSREYEGHSP
+1563 GMNYSQEYEGHSP
-1576 EAMMSTI
+1576 EAMMGTI
-1583 LVEQSKQDS
+1583 PYEQSKQDS

-1599 FNNSDDAKQAL
+1599 FNNSEDAKQAL
-1610 DQALGLSTVY
+1610 DQALGLSTAY

-1632 QTNALSGVKP
+1632 QTNALNGVKT
-1642 FAKASYNP
+1642 FAKAAYNP

-1756 QAHESHQGKFTKEQA
+1756 QAHESHQGQFTKEQA

-1827 HLSHSPSSNNSTSTN
+1827 HLSLSHSPSSGNST
-1842 NNHGY
+1842 NHGY
-1847 THGHSHSLSSSSSNN
+1847 SHGYGHSLSSNN

-1879 KLSSGHKLSTRAKS
+1879 KLSTRDKPKLG
-1893 NLDSRWESEAM
+1893 SRGESEAM
-1904 GHANSQQHKQPE
+1904 GQAHSQQHKQPE
-1916 QQMQQ
+1916 QQVQQ
-1921 QLLQEQ
+1921 QV
-1927 QQQQMQQYGNALA
+1927 QQYGNALA
-1940 MSCNQLVNKYSSQE
+1940 INRNQLVNEYSCQ
-1954 DSAQVINEV
+1954 DDNAQVINEV
-1963 INTAQNLRGVYQDLK
+1963 LSTAQNLRGLYQDLK

-2004 LNKSSTNT
+2004 LNKSSNNA

-2019 SSITDSNQVF
+2019 SSITDINQVF

-2045 GLATGPGS
+2045 GLATGS
-2053 GMATGSGSGSGSGLN
+2053 GYGYCSGSGSSAGSGLD
-2068 FNSSQHQAGNIHLYN
+2068 

>member
-24 AKLSCSLAII
+24 AKLGCSLAII

-65 SSNTSLTVASLRD
+65 SSNSSLTVASLRD
-78 FDVNDW
+78 FEDYDW

-199 NTITAITE
+199 NTIAAITE

-213 EPAPAPAP
+213 EPAQAP
-221 ASNSRANSN
+221 ASNSRANRN
-230 KVALPQEFAHNSQ
+230 KVALPPEFAHNSQ

-253 EQITEPAL
+253 EQITKPTL

-268 NHEAHSPYGYQ
+268 NHEAYSPYGYQ
-279 DTDYSNDTTNGY
+279 APDYSNDNPNGY
-291 QHNSYQNHNSLYS
+291 QHNSYPNHNSIYS

-315 LNGSYNHGYSHSQGS
+315 LNGSYNHGYSHSQGY
-330 SQHDSEL
+330 SQHESEL

-347 LNRNLKSTRD
+347 LNRNLKNTRD
-357 DHYLAQEGKLHHQQS
+357 DLYLAQEGNLHHQQS
-372 FASTNSSLKGQ
+372 LASTNSSLKGQ
-383 TYVYSHNHNLQ
+383 TYAYSHNHNLQ
-394 PNQELKSL
+394 PNQEQKSL
-402 SPNSGSSSNYALEPN
+402 SPNSSSPSDYALESN
-417 ANLAMSH
+417 TNLAMSN

-452 MPDSKSLTP
+452 LPDSKSLTP

-469 SSANQHHMLSQGHN
+469 SIASHNHMLSQGHS
-483 LSHGHGLN
+483 LSQEHGVS

-516 ETILAQT
+516 EPTLAQT
-523 QDAYSAQANTN
+523 QDAYYSQTNTN

-561 ALTNSSVASTDPNP
+561 DLTNSSVTSTDPNP

-582 APQASANSSS
+582 TSQASANSSS

-598 SMDTI
+598 STDTI
-603 ATPGSNSSYHHG
+603 ANSGSNSSYHHG
-615 SQSASTTLSSSIS
+615 SQSDSTTLSSSTS
-628 TSSGTGSSTLSSSSL
+628 TSSGTDSSTLSSSS
-643 SSIHQK
+643 SNSIHQQ
-649 PNSKLNNTNSYH
+649 PNSNLYNNNSYH
-661 NSSNNSHSST
+661 SNNSHSST
-671 SIFSRQNDS
+671 SILSRQNDS
-680 SHYAIALAPTMTN
+680 SHYAIALAPSMTN

-720 TNTNTAT
+720 TSTNTNTAT
-727 INANTD
+727 ITANTD
-733 VSATGTTATEPATTT
+733 VSSTGTTAIGSATTS
-748 TVSSTDIAPATA
+748 VSSTDIAPATA
-760 TVTGSGTAI
+760 TVTASGTAI

-788 GIGTAITVTGTDTG
+788 GIGTAITVTGTGT
-802 SGSGSDITSTGTAMG
+802 GSGSDITGTSTGTAMG
-817 TGTGAVNSGDY
+817 TGNGAANSGDY

-850 DLEAL
+850 DLEVL

-938 LAAVEQKESLATEL
+938 LAAVEQKESLVTEL

-960 GQDDATLGAISNL
+960 GQLDATLGAISNL
-973 ATDQAH
+973 ATEQAH

-993 YTTKSGAQP
+993 YPTKSGSQP

-1019 IASIALETNTLY
+1019 IASMALETNTLY
-1031 ASLNTNMEANL
+1031 ASLNSNMEANL

-1062 NSHSHSPDYNPNCAP
+1062 NSHSNSNSPDFNPNCAP

-1089 TPAAAARDTQA
+1089 TPAARDTQA
-1100 TSPSET
+1100 TSLTET
-1106 NTAATGGNLSV
+1106 NTAATGGNLSM
-1117 DEAYEERVGEVAS
+1117 DQACEERVGEEAS
-1130 LNFEALGIREVAP
+1130 LNFEALGIKEVAP

-1153 PNNFLLLHKPIVL
+1153 SNNFLLLQQPIVL
-1166 SKEGIVGLFSYH
+1166 SKEGIVGLFSYP

-1192 RSYEKTH
+1192 RTYEKTH

-1214 DIQALLNNYEDNGA
+1214 DIQALLNNYEDNGEK
-1228 QGLTPATLG
+1228 GLTPATLG

-1276 AQRFHHGIDV
+1276 AQRYHHGIDV

-1305 EHMLTYKQ
+1305 AHMLTYKQ
-1313 VTKHPTN
+1313 VTKHPTK

-1332 NLDQNHTQAASA
+1332 NLDPIPTQAASA
-1344 PVPVNSTAETNFKAQ
+1344 PVPVISTAETNFKAQ

-1364 MAQLKAQAMSQTMAH
+1364 MAQLKAQAMAY
-1379 AKAQAVAQAQGNVPN
+1379 AKTKAVAKTQGNVPN
-1394 SSSGSI
+1394 SSSSSI
-1400 FYQGKGP
+1400 FYQGKGQ

-1422 SELELGHNHGY
+1422 SGLELGHSHGYSYGY
-1433 GYGYGNDHRQVP
+1433 GYGYKRDQSQVP

-1459 LLDDTNSESN
+1459 LLDDTNSENN

-1479 DTANHQ
+1479 NTANHQ

-1493 HPSSSSKQDS
+1493 CPSSSSKQGS
-1503 SNLLGQKP
+1503 SNLLGQEH

-1519 GKSHGYS
+1519 ANSHGYS
-1526 QNQSQDFAQGQ
+1526 QGQSQSQSQSQDFAKGQ
-1537 DLGQSQGHDQG
+1537 DLVQSQGL
-1548 FGWENSKEMECDKSL
+1548 GWENSKEMERNKSL
-1563 GMDYSREYEGHSP
+1563 GMDYSQEYEGHSTD
-1576 EAMMSTI
+1576 AMMGTI
-1583 LVEQSKQDS
+1583 LVEQSKQES

-1599 FNNSDDAKQAL
+1599 FNNSEDAKQAL
-1610 DQALGLSTVY
+1610 DQALGLSTAY
-1620 DKHSYSTNHISY
+1620 DKHSYSSNHNSY
-1632 QTNALSGVKP
+1632 LTSALNGVKP
-1642 FAKASYNP
+1642 LAKAAYTP

-1827 HLSHSPSSNNSTSTN
+1827 HLSHSPSPSSSNNHSYS
-1842 NNHGY
+1842 HGDGY
-1847 THGHSHSLSSSSSNN
+1847 SYGYGYSHGLNSSNN
-1862 IAQSTGLGLS
+1862 IAQSTGPRLG

-1893 NLDSRWESEAM
+1893 NLDSREESKDM
-1904 GHANSQQHKQPE
+1904 GHAHSQQHKQPE
-1916 QQMQQ
+1916 QQVQQ
-1921 QLLQEQ
+1921 QVR
-1927 QQQQMQQYGNALA
+1927 QYGNALA
-1940 MSCNQLVNKYSSQE
+1940 MSRNQIANEYSCQE
-1954 DSAQVINEV
+1954 DSAQVINKV
-1963 INTAQNLRGVYQDLK
+1963 INTAQNLRGLYQDLK

-2004 LNKSSTNT
+2004 LNNGSTNA

-2019 SSITDSNQVF
+2019 SSITDINQVF
-2029 ATGPAPATGS
+2029 ATGPAPGP
-2039 DSESGH
+2039 
-2045 GLATGPGS
+2045 GLATAPDSSLGMATGES
-2053 GMATGSGSGSGSGLN
+2053 GGLATGSGSSAGSGLN
-2068 FNSSQHQAGNIHLYN
+2068 FNSSQQQVGNYNLGK

>member
-102 NFAYSQHIIAPLG
+102 NFAYSQPIIAPLG
-115 SQDRFSLS
+115 SQERFSLS

-199 NTITAITE
+199 NTIAAIT
-207 KEAPAL
+207 KIEAPAL
-213 EPAPAPAP
+213 EPAPA
-221 ASNSRANSN
+221 SNSRANKN

-279 DTDYSNDTTNGY
+279 
-291 QHNSYQNHNSLYS
+291 HNSYPNHNSIYS
-304 SLKSNNITSNS
+304 SLKSSSFTSNS
-315 LNGSYNHGYSHSQGS
+315 LNGNYNHGHGHGHGHGY
-330 SQHDSEL
+330 SQHESEL

-347 LNRNLKSTRD
+347 LNRNLKNTRD
-357 DHYLAQEGKLHHQQS
+357 DLYLAQEGKLHPQQS
-372 FASTNSSLKGQ
+372 LASTNSSLKGQ

-402 SPNSGSSSNYALEPN
+402 SPNSRNSSNYALEPN
-417 ANLAMSH
+417 ANLAMSN

-452 MPDSKSLTP
+452 LPDSKSLTP

-469 SSANQHHMLSQGHN
+469 SSASQNHMLSQGNNLSQEHV
-483 LSHGHGLN
+483 LSHGYGHGHGV
-491 QSNDLSKSQNQGL
+491 SQNQDVSQGQGL

-516 ETILAQT
+516 EPTFAQT
-523 QDAYSAQANTN
+523 QDAYSAQAHTN

-561 ALTNSSVASTDPNP
+561 ALTNSSVTSTDLNP

-582 APQASANSSS
+582 ASLASANSSS

-598 SMDTI
+598 SMDTV
-603 ATPGSNSSYHHG
+603 ATPVSNSSYHHI
-615 SQSASTTLSSSIS
+615 SQSDSTTLSSSTS
-628 TSSGTGSSTLSSSSL
+628 TSSGTGTGSGSSTLSSSKS
-643 SSIHQK
+643 SSIYQN
-649 PNSKLNNTNSYH
+649 PNSNLNNTNSYH
-661 NSSNNSHSST
+661 SNSISISTGFSS
-671 SIFSRQNDS
+671 SQNDS
-680 SHYAIALAPTMTN
+680 SNYAIALAPTMTT

-705 MVAALSTNTDPAAIS
+705 MVAALSTNTDPAAIR
-720 TNTNTAT
+720 TRTNTAT
-727 INANTD
+727 ITANTD
-733 VSATGTTATEPATTT
+733 VSATGTTAAEPATTT
-748 TVSSTDIAPATA
+748 TVSSTDLAPAIATA
-760 TVTGSGTAI
+760 TCTGTAI
-769 CTGTKA
+769 TNTGTKA

-788 GIGTAITVTGTDTG
+788 GIGTAITVTGTGTGSDITDTG
-802 SGSGSDITSTGTAMG
+802 SGTAI
-817 TGTGAVNSGDY
+817 TGTGRGTGAANSGDY

-952 KDNSQPSK
+952 KDKSQPSK

-973 ATDQAH
+973 ATEQAH
-979 SLTNANANAPTITN
+979 SLTKANAPTITN
-993 YTTKSGAQP
+993 YTTKSGSQP
-1002 SLGHSVFSVTN
+1002 SWGHSVFSVTN

-1019 IASIALETNTLY
+1019 IASMALETNTLY

-1077 VETAEIE
+1077 VATEEIATQIETA
-1084 VETAT
+1084 
-1089 TPAAAARDTQA
+1089 PAAIDTQA
-1100 TSPSET
+1100 TSSADT
-1106 NTAATGGNLSV
+1106 NTAATGGNLSL
-1117 DEAYEERVGEVAS
+1117 DEACEERVGEVAS
-1130 LNFEALGIREVAP
+1130 LNFEALGIKEVAP

-1153 PNNFLLLHKPIVL
+1153 PNNFLLLQKPIVL
-1166 SKEGIVGLFSYH
+1166 SKEGIVGLFSYP

-1214 DIQALLNNYEDNGA
+1214 DIQSLLNNYEDNGEK
-1228 QGLTPATLG
+1228 GLTPATLG

-1262 SLYNYCKDLDSGLI
+1262 SIYNYCKDLDSGLI
-1276 AQRFHHGIDV
+1276 APIYHHGIDV

-1332 NLDQNHTQAASA
+1332 NLDQNHTQSASA
-1344 PVPVNSTAETNFKAQ
+1344 PVPVNSTVQTNFKAQ
-1359 PTSQT
+1359 PTSQS

-1379 AKAQAVAQAQGNVPN
+1379 AQAQTVAQAQGNVPS

-1400 FYQGKGP
+1400 FYQGKGQ
-1407 EIAPRYGKELAPTVE
+1407 ELAPSYGKELAPTVE

-1433 GYGYGNDHRQVP
+1433 GYKRDQSQVP
-1445 SQEQALREEQHYES
+1445 SQEQALREEPHYES

-1479 DTANHQ
+1479 NTANHQ
-1485 GLNQGYNS
+1485 GPNQGYNS
-1493 HPSSSSKQDS
+1493 RPSSSSKQGS
-1503 SNLLGQKP
+1503 SNLLGQEH

-1519 GKSHGYS
+1519 ANSHGYSHGYS
-1526 QNQSQDFAQGQ
+1526 QSQDY
-1537 DLGQSQGHDQG
+1537 DHGQSQG
-1548 FGWENSKEMECDKSL
+1548 FGWENSMEKECNKSL
-1563 GMDYSREYEGHSP
+1563 GMDYSQEYEGHSP
-1576 EAMMSTI
+1576 EAMMGTI

-1599 FNNSDDAKQAL
+1599 FNNNDDAKQAL
-1610 DQALGLSTVY
+1610 DQALGLSTAY

-1632 QTNALSGVKP
+1632 QTNALNGVKP
-1642 FAKASYNP
+1642 FAKATYTP

-1827 HLSHSPSSNNSTSTN
+1827 HLSLSHSPSSSNS
-1842 NNHGY
+1842 NNHGDGY
-1847 THGHSHSLSSSSSNN
+1847 SDGYSHGLNSSNN

-1879 KLSSGHKLSTRAKS
+1879 KLSSGHKLSTRAKP
-1893 NLDSRWESEAM
+1893 NLGSRGESEAM
-1904 GHANSQQHKQPE
+1904 GHAHRKMHKQPE
-1916 QQMQQ
+1916 QQVQQ

-1940 MSCNQLVNKYSSQE
+1940 INRNQIVNEYCQE
-1954 DSAQVINEV
+1954 DNAQVINEV
-1963 INTAQNLRGVYQDLK
+1963 LSTAQNLRGLYQDLK

-2004 LNKSSTNT
+2004 LNKSSPNAA
-2012 LSSVPNQ
+2012 SPIPNQ

-2039 DSESGH
+2039 DSESGL
-2045 GLATGPGS
+2045 GLATGS
-2053 GMATGSGSGSGSGLN
+2053 GYGYGYGYGYGSGSSAGSGLN
-2068 FNSSQHQAGNIHLYN
+2068 FNSSQHQVGNYNLGQ

>member
-102 NFAYSQHIIAPLG
+102 NFAYSQDIIAPLG

-167 PHYQDLIKAQIA
+167 PHYQDRIKAQIA

-199 NTITAITE
+199 NTIAAIT
-207 KEAPAL
+207 KNEASSL
-213 EPAPAPAP
+213 EPAPAP

-230 KVALPQEFAHNSQ
+230 KVALPQEFAHNCQ

-268 NHEAHSPYGYQ
+268 NHETHSSYGYQ
-279 DTDYSNDTTNGY
+279 GPDYSNDN
-291 QHNSYQNHNSLYS
+291 HNSYQNNSYQKHNSLYS
-304 SLKSNNITSNS
+304 SSFTSNI
-315 LNGSYNHGYSHSQGS
+315 LNGSYNHGYNHGYSHSQGS
-330 SQHDSEL
+330 SQHESEL

-357 DHYLAQEGKLHHQQS
+357 DLYLAQEGSQHHPKS
-372 FASTNSSLKGQ
+372 LASTNSSLKGQ
-383 TYVYSHNHNLQ
+383 TYVYRHNHNLQ

-402 SPNSGSSSNYALEPN
+402 SPNSRSSSNYALEPN
-417 ANLAMSH
+417 ANLAMSN
-424 TPNSALTNHGL
+424 TPNSALTHHGL

-442 EEEEEELVLA
+442 EEEEEELVLGL
-452 MPDSKSLTP
+452 PGSKSIAP

-469 SSANQHHMLSQGHN
+469 SSASHNHMLSQGHS
-483 LSHGHGLN
+483 LSQEHGVS

-516 ETILAQT
+516 EPTLAQT
-523 QDAYSAQANTN
+523 QDAYSAQTNTN
-534 KIASAKAQL
+534 KIAPAKAQL
-543 CLSASKS
+543 CLSISES

-561 ALTNSSVASTDPNP
+561 ALTNSSVTSTDPNP

-582 APQASANSSS
+582 TSQASANSSS

-598 SMDTI
+598 SMDTV
-603 ATPGSNSSYHHG
+603 ATLVSNSSYHHG
-615 SQSASTTLSSSIS
+615 SQSDSTTLSSSS
-628 TSSGTGSSTLSSSSL
+628 GTGTGSSTLSSSRS
-643 SSIHQK
+643 SSIPQN
-649 PNSKLNNTNSYH
+649 PNSKLNNNNSYH
-661 NSSNNSHSST
+661 SNNSNISTGFSS
-671 SIFSRQNDS
+671 SQDDS
-680 SHYAIALAPTMTN
+680 SNYAIALAPTMTT
-693 NDMSTDHTISTA
+693 NDMSTDHIISTA
-705 MVAALSTNTDPAAIS
+705 MVAALTTNTDPTAIS
-720 TNTNTAT
+720 TSTNTAT
-727 INANTD
+727 ITANTD
-733 VSATGTTATEPATTT
+733 VSAPCTTATEPATT

-760 TVTGSGTAI
+760 TCTGTAI
-769 CTGTKA
+769 TNTGTGTKA

-788 GIGTAITVTGTDTG
+788 GIGTAITVTGTGTG
-802 SGSGSDITSTGTAMG
+802 NGSDITGTGTGTAMG

-938 LAAVEQKESLATEL
+938 LAALEQKESLVTEL
-952 KDNSQPSK
+952 KDHSQPSK

-973 ATDQAH
+973 TTEQAH
-979 SLTNANANAPTITN
+979 SLSKANANAHIIPN
-993 YTTKSGAQP
+993 YTTKSDAQP
-1002 SLGHSVFSVTN
+1002 SWGHSVFSVTN

-1019 IASIALETNTLY
+1019 IASMALETNTLY
-1031 ASLNTNMEANL
+1031 ASLNTKMGANL

-1062 NSHSHSPDYNPNCAP
+1062 NSHSNSPDYNPNCAP
-1077 VETAEIE
+1077 AATAEIA
-1084 VETAT
+1084 TA
-1089 TPAAAARDTQA
+1089 PAAIDTQA
-1100 TSPSET
+1100 TSSAET
-1106 NTAATGGNLSV
+1106 NTAQTGSLSL
-1117 DEAYEERVGEVAS
+1117 DEAGKELASDEAS
-1130 LNFEALGIREVAP
+1130 LNFEALGIKEMAP

-1148 TQMQE
+1148 TPKQE
-1153 PNNFLLLHKPIVL
+1153 PNNFLLLQKPIVL
-1166 SKEGIVGLFSYH
+1166 SKEGIVGLFSYP

-1199 GSDYKQCLQMLGHWP
+1199 DSDYKQCLQMLGHWP
-1214 DIQALLNNYEDNGA
+1214 DIQALLNNYEDNGEK
-1228 QGLTPATLG
+1228 GLTPATLG

-1262 SLYNYCKDLDSGLI
+1262 SIYNYCKDLDSGLI
-1276 AQRFHHGIDV
+1276 APIYHHGIDV

-1305 EHMLTYKQ
+1305 AHMLTYKQ

-1332 NLDQNHTQAASA
+1332 NLDSSHTQAASA

-1359 PTSQT
+1359 SESQT
-1364 MAQLKAQAMSQTMAH
+1364 MAQLKAQAQ
-1379 AKAQAVAQAQGNVPN
+1379 AQAQAQAKAKAHVPS

-1407 EIAPRYGKELAPTVE
+1407 ELAPSYGKELAPTVE
-1422 SELELGHNHGY
+1422 SGLELDHNHGY
-1433 GYGYGNDHRQVP
+1433 GYKRDQSQVP
-1445 SQEQALREEQHYES
+1445 SHEQAQRVEQHYES
-1459 LLDDTNSESN
+1459 LLDDTDSESN
-1469 YYGLRAQQHP
+1469 YYGMRDQQHP
-1479 DTANHQ
+1479 NTANHQ

-1493 HPSSSSKQDS
+1493 RPSFSSKQGS
-1503 SNLLGQKP
+1503 SNLLGHKP

-1526 QNQSQDFAQGQ
+1526 QGHGQDFAQGQ
-1537 DLGQSQGHDQG
+1537 DLGQSQSQGQG
-1548 FGWENSKEMECDKSL
+1548 FGWENSKEMERNKSL
-1563 GMDYSREYEGHSP
+1563 GMDYSQEYESHSP
-1576 EAMMSTI
+1576 EAMMGTI
-1583 LVEQSKQDS
+1583 PYEQSKQDS

-1599 FNNSDDAKQAL
+1599 FNNSEDAKQAL
-1610 DQALGLSTVY
+1610 DQALGLSTAY

-1632 QTNALSGVKP
+1632 QTNALNCVKT
-1642 FAKASYNP
+1642 FAKAAYTP

-1827 HLSHSPSSNNSTSTN
+1827 LISHSPSPSSNTSNS
-1842 NNHGY
+1842 NNHGDGY
-1847 THGHSHSLSSSSSNN
+1847 SDGYSHGLNSSNN
-1862 IAQSTGLGLS
+1862 IAQSTDLGLS
-1872 TGTSTNH
+1872 KGTSTSH
-1879 KLSSGHKLSTRAKS
+1879 KLSSGHQLSTRAKS
-1893 NLDSRWESEAM
+1893 NLGSRGESEAM
-1904 GHANSQQHKQPE
+1904 GHAHRKMHKQPE
-1916 QQMQQ
+1916 QQVQQ
-1921 QLLQEQ
+1921 QVR
-1927 QQQQMQQYGNALA
+1927 QYGNALA
-1940 MSCNQLVNKYSSQE
+1940 MNSKQIVNEYSYQE
-1954 DSAQVINEV
+1954 DNAKVINEV
-1963 INTAQNLRGVYQDLK
+1963 LNTAQNLRGLYQDLK

-2004 LNKSSTNT
+2004 LNKSSTNA

-2029 ATGPAPATGS
+2029 ATGPSPSTN
-2039 DSESGH
+2039 
-2045 GLATGPGS
+2045 T
-2053 GMATGSGSGSGSGLN
+2053 T
-2068 FNSSQHQAGNIHLYN
+2068 NSTQSPTQ

>member
-65 SSNTSLTVASLRD
+65 SSNSSLTVASLRD

-84 EIDPEQEQQ
+84 ETDPEQEQQ

-199 NTITAITE
+199 NTIAAITK
-207 KEAPAL
+207 KEASSL
-213 EPAPAPAP
+213 EPAPAP

-253 EQITEPAL
+253 EQTTKQITKIAL

-279 DTDYSNDTTNGY
+279 DPDYSNDNPNGY
-291 QHNSYQNHNSLYS
+291 QHNSYQNNSSIYS
-304 SLKSNNITSNS
+304 SLKSSSLTSNS
-315 LNGSYNHGYSHSQGS
+315 LNGSYNHGYNHGYSHSQGS
-330 SQHDSEL
+330 SQHESEL

-357 DHYLAQEGKLHHQQS
+357 DLYLAQEGKLHHQQS
-372 FASTNSSLKGQ
+372 LASTNSSLKEQ
-383 TYVYSHNHNLQ
+383 TYVYSHNHNLK

-402 SPNSGSSSNYALEPN
+402 SPNSSSSSNYALEPH
-417 ANLAMSH
+417 ANLAMSN

-452 MPDSKSLTP
+452 LPGSKSLTP

-491 QSNDLSKSQNQGL
+491 HGHDLSKSQSQGL

-516 ETILAQT
+516 EPTLAQT
-523 QDAYSAQANTN
+523 QDAYSAQAHTN

-543 CLSASKS
+543 CLSISES
-550 LGATISASKPT
+550 LGATVSASKPT
-561 ALTNSSVASTDPNP
+561 DLTNSSVTSTDPNP

-582 APQASANSSS
+582 ASLASANSSS

-598 SMDTI
+598 STDTV
-603 ATPGSNSSYHHG
+603 ATTGSNSSYHHS
-615 SQSASTTLSSSIS
+615 SQSDSNTLSTSSS
-628 TSSGTGSSTLSSSSL
+628 TSTSGTGSSTLSSSSS
-643 SSIHQK
+643 SSIHQN
-649 PNSKLNNTNSYH
+649 PNSKLNNNNSYH
-661 NSSNNSHSST
+661 NHSNNSSTGISS
-671 SIFSRQNDS
+671 SQSNS
-680 SHYAIALAPTMTN
+680 SNYAIALAPTMTN

-720 TNTNTAT
+720 TSTSTNTAT
-727 INANTD
+727 ITTNTANTD
-733 VSATGTTATEPATTT
+733 VSATGTTAAGTATTVT
-748 TVSSTDIAPATA
+748 SIDIAPDTA
-760 TVTGSGTAI
+760 TVTGSGSGTAI

-775 NDSDGLATADTIN
+775 NDSDGLATANTIDTSI
-788 GIGTAITVTGTDTG
+788 GIGTSNGSVITDTG
-802 SGSGSDITSTGTAMG
+802 TGTA
-817 TGTGAVNSGDY
+817 TSISRGTGAVNSGDY

-938 LAAVEQKESLATEL
+938 LAALEQKESLATEL
-952 KDNSQPSK
+952 KDNSHPSK

-973 ATDQAH
+973 ATEQAH
-979 SLTNANANAPTITN
+979 SLTKVNAPAGTI
-993 YTTKSGAQP
+993 YTTKSGSKP

-1019 IASIALETNTLY
+1019 IASMALETNTLY
-1031 ASLNTNMEANL
+1031 ASLNTKMVANL
-1042 GAPYSNALAYNYH
+1042 GAPYSNALSYNYH

-1062 NSHSHSPDYNPNCAP
+1062 NSHSPDYNPNCAP
-1077 VETAEIE
+1077 AATAEI
-1084 VETAT
+1084 AT
-1089 TPAAAARDTQA
+1089 SPAAIDTQA
-1100 TSPSET
+1100 TSSADT
-1106 NTAATGGNLSV
+1106 DTAAIGGSLSL
-1117 DEAYEERVGEVAS
+1117 DEACEERVGEVAS
-1130 LNFEALGIREVAP
+1130 LNFEALGIKEVAP

-1148 TQMQE
+1148 TPKIE
-1153 PNNFLLLHKPIVL
+1153 PNSFLLLQKPIVL
-1166 SKEGIVGLFSYH
+1166 SKEGIVGLFSYP

-1192 RSYEKTH
+1192 RTYEKTH

-1214 DIQALLNNYEDNGA
+1214 DIQSLLNNYEDNGA
-1228 QGLTPATLG
+1228 QGFAPATLG

-1276 AQRFHHGIDV
+1276 AHRYHHGIDV

-1320 NSNNGQAIFANS
+1320 NSKNGQAIFANS
-1332 NLDQNHTQAASA
+1332 NLASSLNHPIHSQAASA
-1344 PVPVNSTAETNFKAQ
+1344 LIPSTVETNFKAQ

-1364 MAQLKAQAMSQTMAH
+1364 MAQLKAQAMSQAMAH
-1379 AKAQAVAQAQGNVPN
+1379 AQAQAVAQTQGNVSN

-1400 FYQGKGP
+1400 FYQGKGQ
-1407 EIAPRYGKELAPTVE
+1407 ELAARYGKELAPTVE
-1422 SELELGHNHGY
+1422 SGLELGHCQGPY
-1433 GYGYGNDHRQVP
+1433 QGQVP
-1445 SQEQALREEQHYES
+1445 SQEQALREEPHYES

-1469 YYGLRAQQHP
+1469 YP
-1479 DTANHQ
+1479 STANHQ
-1485 GLNQGYNS
+1485 GYNS
-1493 HPSSSSKQDS
+1493 RPNSSSKQGS
-1503 SNLLGQKP
+1503 SNLLGQEP
-1511 YQEQGNWS
+1511 YQERGNWS

-1526 QNQSQDFAQGQ
+1526 HSQSQDFAKGH
-1537 DLGQSQGHDQG
+1537 GQSQGQG
-1548 FGWENSKEMECDKSL
+1548 QGLGWENSKEMERDKSL
-1563 GMDYSREYEGHSP
+1563 GMDYSREYEGHSL
-1576 EAMMSTI
+1576 EAMMGSI
-1583 LVEQSKQDS
+1583 PCEQSKQDS

-1599 FNNSDDAKQAL
+1599 FNNSEAAKQAL
-1610 DQALGLSTVY
+1610 DQALGLSTAY
-1620 DKHSYSTNHISY
+1620 DSYSTNHISY
-1632 QTNALSGVKP
+1632 QTNALNGVNP
-1642 FAKASYNP
+1642 LAKAAYNP

-1672 PVYESLTEYQQAILE
+1672 PVYENLTEYQQAILE

-1756 QAHESHQGKFTKEQA
+1756 QAHEKYQGKFTKEQA

-1827 HLSHSPSSNNSTSTN
+1827 HLSHSPSPNTNNSNNHSYS
-1842 NNHGY
+1842 
-1847 THGHSHSLSSSSSNN
+1847 HGHGLSSSNN
-1862 IAQSTGLGLS
+1862 IAQSTDLGLS
-1872 TGTSTNH
+1872 TGTSTSTSH
-1879 KLSSGHKLSTRAKS
+1879 KLSSGHKLSTRAKP
-1893 NLDSRWESEAM
+1893 NLDSRRESEAM
-1904 GHANSQQHKQPE
+1904 GHAHRQQHKQPE
-1916 QQMQQ
+1916 QQM
-1921 QLLQEQ
+1921 LQ

-1940 MSCNQLVNKYSSQE
+1940 MNSNQIVNEYSGQE
-1954 DSAQVINEV
+1954 DNAQVINEV
-1963 INTAQNLRGVYQDLK
+1963 LNTAQNLRGLYQDLK

-1998 VGNNLP
+1998 VSNNLP
-2004 LNKSSTNT
+2004 LNKSSTNNA
-2012 LSSVPNQ
+2012 SPIPNQ

-2029 ATGPAPATGS
+2029 ATGPAKSTN
-2039 DSESGH
+2039 
-2045 GLATGPGS
+2045 T
-2053 GMATGSGSGSGSGLN
+2053 T
-2068 FNSSQHQAGNIHLYN
+2068 NSTKSPTK

>member
-42 EIKIDFIEQG
+42 DIKIDFIEQG

-65 SSNTSLTVASLRD
+65 SSNSNLTVASLRD

-199 NTITAITE
+199 NTIAAITE

-213 EPAPAPAP
+213 EPAPAQS
-221 ASNSRANSN
+221 SNSRANKN

-268 NHEAHSPYGYQ
+268 NHKAHSPYGYQ

-304 SLKSNNITSNS
+304 NLKSSNITSNS
-315 LNGSYNHGYSHSQGS
+315 LNGSYNHGYNHGYSHSQGS
-330 SQHDSEL
+330 NQHESEL
-337 KSTARYQNHN
+337 KSTARYKNHN
-347 LNRNLKSTRD
+347 LNRNLKNTRD
-357 DHYLAQEGKLHHQQS
+357 DLYLAQEGKLHHQNS
-372 FASTNSSLKGQ
+372 LASTNSSLKEQ
-383 TYVYSHNHNLQ
+383 TYAYSHNHNLQ

-402 SPNSGSSSNYALEPN
+402 SPNSGSSSNYALEPH
-417 ANLAMSH
+417 ANLAMSN

-452 MPDSKSLTP
+452 LPDSKSLTP

-469 SSANQHHMLSQGHN
+469 SSASHNHMLSQGHS
-483 LSHGHGLN
+483 LSQGHGLN
-491 QSNDLSKSQNQGL
+491 QSHDLSKSQNQGHG
-504 SHSLSYSNSFEQ
+504 HSLSYSNSFEQ
-516 ETILAQT
+516 EPTLAQT
-523 QDAYSAQANTN
+523 QDAYSAQTNTN

-543 CLSASKS
+543 CLSVSES

-561 ALTNSSVASTDPNP
+561 TLTNSSVTSTDPNP

-582 APQASANSSS
+582 ASQASANSSS

-598 SMDTI
+598 SMDTV
-603 ATPGSNSSYHHG
+603 ATLVSNSSYHHS
-615 SQSASTTLSSSIS
+615 SQSDSTTLSSSTS
-628 TSSGTGSSTLSSSSL
+628 TSSGTGSSTLSSSRS
-643 SSIHQK
+643 SSIHQN
-649 PNSKLNNTNSYH
+649 PNSKLNNNNSYH
-661 NSSNNSHSST
+661 SNNSNSNSNSST
-671 SIFSRQNDS
+671 SILSRQNDS
-680 SHYAIALAPTMTN
+680 SNHAIALAPTMTN

-705 MVAALSTNTDPAAIS
+705 MVTALSNNNDHAAIS
-720 TNTNTAT
+720 TSTNTAT
-727 INANTD
+727 ITANTD
-733 VSATGTTATEPATTT
+733 VSATGTTAIGSATTS
-748 TVSSTDIAPATA
+748 VSCTDIAPAIT
-760 TVTGSGTAI
+760 TTTSTDSDSDSDSGTA
-769 CTGTKA
+769 TGTSTTA
-775 NDSDGLATADTIN
+775 NNSDGLATANTIN
-788 GIGTAITVTGTDTG
+788 GIGTAITVTGTGT
-802 SGSGSDITSTGTAMG
+802 GSDITGTGTGTGTAMG

-842 FDEEVERW
+842 FDEEVEKC

-938 LAAVEQKESLATEL
+938 LAALEQKESLATEL
-952 KDNSQPSK
+952 KDHSQPSK

-973 ATDQAH
+973 ATEQAH
-979 SLTNANANAPTITN
+979 SLRKANAHTITN
-993 YTTKSGAQP
+993 YPTKSGSQP
-1002 SLGHSVFSVTN
+1002 SWGHSVFSVTN

-1019 IASIALETNTLY
+1019 IASMALETNTLY
-1031 ASLNTNMEANL
+1031 ASLNTKMGANL

-1077 VETAEIE
+1077 AATAEIATQIA
-1084 VETAT
+1084 TA
-1089 TPAAAARDTQA
+1089 PAPVARDTQA
-1100 TSPSET
+1100 TSSADT
-1106 NTAATGGNLSV
+1106 DTAATGGSLSL
-1117 DEAYEERVGEVAS
+1117 DDACEERVAEEAS
-1130 LNFEALGIREVAP
+1130 LNFEALGFKEVAP

-1148 TQMQE
+1148 TPKIE
-1153 PNNFLLLHKPIVL
+1153 PNNFLLLQKPIVL
-1166 SKEGIVGLFSYH
+1166 SKEGIVGLFSYP

-1214 DIQALLNNYEDNGA
+1214 DIQALLNNYEDNGEK
-1228 QGLTPATLG
+1228 GLTPATLG

-1262 SLYNYCKDLDSGLI
+1262 SLYHYCKDLDSGLI
-1276 AQRFHHGIDV
+1276 APIYHHGIDV

-1298 STLWCSP
+1298 NTLWCSP
-1305 EHMLTYKQ
+1305 AHMLTYKQ
-1313 VTKHPTN
+1313 VTKHPTK
-1320 NSNNGQAIFANS
+1320 NSNNDQAIFAKS
-1332 NLDQNHTQAASA
+1332 NLDPSHTQAASA
-1344 PVPVNSTAETNFKAQ
+1344 PVPVNSTVQTNFKAQ

-1379 AKAQAVAQAQGNVPN
+1379 AKAQAVAHAQGNVPN

-1400 FYQGKGP
+1400 FYQGKGQ
-1407 EIAPRYGKELAPTVE
+1407 ERAPSYGKELAPTVE
-1422 SELELGHNHGY
+1422 SGLELGHSHGY
-1433 GYGYGNDHRQVP
+1433 SYRHGQVP

-1479 DTANHQ
+1479 NTANHQ

-1493 HPSSSSKQDS
+1493 RPSSNSKQGS
-1503 SNLLGQKP
+1503 SNLLGQEH
-1511 YQEQGNWS
+1511 YQEQGNLS
-1519 GKSHGYS
+1519 GNSHGYS
-1526 QNQSQDFAQGQ
+1526 HSYSQGLGQ
-1537 DLGQSQGHDQG
+1537 DYDLGQSQSQD

-1576 EAMMSTI
+1576 EAMMGTI
-1583 LVEQSKQDS
+1583 PYEQSKQES

-1610 DQALGLSTVY
+1610 DQALGLSTAY
-1620 DKHSYSTNHISY
+1620 DKHSYSTNHNSY
-1632 QTNALSGVKP
+1632 QTNALNGVKT
-1642 FAKASYNP
+1642 FAKAAYTP

-1756 QAHESHQGKFTKEQA
+1756 QAHEKYQGKFTKEQA

-1827 HLSHSPSSNNSTSTN
+1827 HLSLSHSPSSGNST
-1842 NNHGY
+1842 NHGY
-1847 THGHSHSLSSSSSNN
+1847 SHGYGHSLSSNN

-1872 TGTSTNH
+1872 TGTSTSH
-1879 KLSSGHKLSTRAKS
+1879 KLSSGHKHSTRAKP
-1893 NLDSRWESEAM
+1893 NLDSRRESEAM
-1904 GHANSQQHKQPE
+1904 EHAHSQQHKQPE
-1916 QQMQQ
+1916 QQMHQ
-1921 QLLQEQ
+1921 QLLQ
-1927 QQQQMQQYGNALA
+1927 QYGNTLA
-1940 MSCNQLVNKYSSQE
+1940 MSRKHIVNEYSSQE

-1963 INTAQNLRGVYQDLK
+1963 LSTAQNLRSLYQDLK

-2004 LNKSSTNT
+2004 LNKSSNNA

-2019 SSITDSNQVF
+2019 SSITDINQVF
-2029 ATGPAPATGS
+2029 ATGPAPGP
-2039 DSESGH
+2039 
-2045 GLATGPGS
+2045 GLATGAG
-2053 GMATGSGSGSGSGLN
+2053 GGLATGSGSGSGSGLN
-2068 FNSSQHQAGNIHLYN
+2068 FNSSQHQAGNHHLGQ

>member
-24 AKLSCSLAII
+24 AKLGCSLAII

-102 NFAYSQHIIAPLG
+102 NFAYSQDIIAPLG

-167 PHYQDLIKAQIA
+167 PHYQDRIKAQIA

-199 NTITAITE
+199 NTIAAITE
-207 KEAPAL
+207 QEAPAL
-213 EPAPAPAP
+213 EPAPAP

-230 KVALPQEFAHNSQ
+230 KVALPQEFANNPQ

-268 NHEAHSPYGYQ
+268 NHEAYSPYGYQ
-279 DTDYSNDTTNGY
+279 DPDYSNSNHNGY

-304 SLKSNNITSNS
+304 SLKSSSFTSNS
-315 LNGSYNHGYSHSQGS
+315 LNGSYNHGYNHGYSHSQGS
-330 SQHDSEL
+330 SQHESEL

-347 LNRNLKSTRD
+347 LSRNLKNTRD
-357 DHYLAQEGKLHHQQS
+357 DLYLAQEGSQHHPKS
-372 FASTNSSLKGQ
+372 LASTNSSLKRQ
-383 TYVYSHNHNLQ
+383 TYGYSSNHNLK
-394 PNQELKSL
+394 PNQAAKSL
-402 SPNSGSSSNYALEPN
+402 SPNSSSSSNYALEPN
-417 ANLAMSH
+417 ANLAMSN
-424 TPNSALTNHGL
+424 TPNSALTHHGL
-435 MSSDGIL
+435 MSSDGII

-452 MPDSKSLTP
+452 LPDSKSLTP
-461 SQAATITT
+461 SQAAIITT
-469 SSANQHHMLSQGHN
+469 SSASQNHMLSQGHN

-491 QSNDLSKSQNQGL
+491 QSNDLSKSQNLGL

-516 ETILAQT
+516 EPTFAQT
-523 QDAYSAQANTN
+523 QDAYSAQTNTN
-534 KIASAKAQL
+534 KIAPAKAQL
-543 CLSASKS
+543 CLSVSES

-561 ALTNSSVASTDPNP
+561 TLTNSSVTSIDPNP

-582 APQASANSSS
+582 ASQASVNSSS

-598 SMDTI
+598 SMDTV

-615 SQSASTTLSSSIS
+615 SQSDSTTLSTS
-628 TSSGTGSSTLSSSSL
+628 TSSGTGTGSSTLSSSSS
-643 SSIHQK
+643 SSIHQN

-671 SIFSRQNDS
+671 SISSNKNDS
-680 SHYAIALAPTMTN
+680 SHYAIALAPTMTS

-705 MVAALSTNTDPAAIS
+705 MVAALTTNSDPAAIR
-720 TNTNTAT
+720 TRTNTAT
-727 INANTD
+727 ITTNTD
-733 VSATGTTATEPATTT
+733 VSATGTTATESATTN

-760 TVTGSGTAI
+760 TVTASGTAI
-769 CTGTKA
+769 CTGNKA

-788 GIGTAITVTGTDTG
+788 GIGTAITVTGTGT
-802 SGSGSDITSTGTAMG
+802 GSDITSTGTGTAMG

-938 LAAVEQKESLATEL
+938 LAALEQKESLVTEL
-952 KDNSQPSK
+952 KDSSQPSK

-973 ATDQAH
+973 ATEQAH
-979 SLTNANANAPTITN
+979 SLTKANAHTITN
-993 YTTKSGAQP
+993 YTTKSGSQP
-1002 SLGHSVFSVTN
+1002 SWGHSVFSVTN

-1019 IASIALETNTLY
+1019 IASMALETNTLY

-1062 NSHSHSPDYNPNCAP
+1062 NSHSNSNSPDFNPNCAP

-1084 VETAT
+1084 AETAT

-1106 NTAATGGNLSV
+1106 NTAATGGNLSL
-1117 DEAYEERVGEVAS
+1117 DETCEERVGEEAS
-1130 LNFEALGIREVAP
+1130 LNFEALGIKEVAP

-1153 PNNFLLLHKPIVL
+1153 SNNFLLLQKPIVL
-1166 SKEGIVGLFSYH
+1166 SKEGIVGLFSYP

-1214 DIQALLNNYEDNGA
+1214 DIQALLNNYEDNGEK
-1228 QGLTPATLG
+1228 GLTPATLG

-1276 AQRFHHGIDV
+1276 APIYHHGIDV

-1298 STLWCSP
+1298 NTLWCSP

-1332 NLDQNHTQAASA
+1332 NLDQNHTQSASA
-1344 PVPVNSTAETNFKAQ
+1344 PVPVHSTAETNFKAQ
-1359 PTSQT
+1359 LESQT
-1364 MAQLKAQAMSQTMAH
+1364 MAQLKAQAMAH

-1394 SSSGSI
+1394 SSSSSI

-1407 EIAPRYGKELAPTVE
+1407 ELAPSYGKELAPTVE
-1422 SELELGHNHGY
+1422 SGLELGHGY
-1433 GYGYGNDHRQVP
+1433 GYGYKRDQSQVP

-1459 LLDDTNSESN
+1459 LLDATNSESN
-1469 YYGLRAQQHP
+1469 YYGMRAQQHP
-1479 DTANHQ
+1479 NTANHQ

-1548 FGWENSKEMECDKSL
+1548 FGWENSKEMERTKSL
-1563 GMDYSREYEGHSP
+1563 GMDYSQEYEGHSP
-1576 EAMMSTI
+1576 EAMMGTI
-1583 LVEQSKQDS
+1583 PYEQSKQDS

-1599 FNNSDDAKQAL
+1599 FNNSEDAKQAL
-1610 DQALGLSTVY
+1610 DQALGLSTAY
-1620 DKHSYSTNHISY
+1620 DKHSYSTNHNSY

-1642 FAKASYNP
+1642 FAKAAYTP

-1730 LAHGQRPKLLKE
+1730 LAHSQRPKLLKE

-1819 FITDTLEP
+1819 FITDTLES
-1827 HLSHSPSSNNSTSTN
+1827 HLSHSPSPSSSNS
-1842 NNHGY
+1842 NNHGDGY
-1847 THGHSHSLSSSSSNN
+1847 SDGLNSSNN

-1872 TGTSTNH
+1872 TGTRTSH
-1879 KLSSGHKLSTRAKS
+1879 KLSSDHKLSTRAKP
-1893 NLDSRWESEAM
+1893 NLGSRGESEAM
-1904 GHANSQQHKQPE
+1904 GHAHSQQHKQPE
-1916 QQMQQ
+1916 QQVQQ

-1927 QQQQMQQYGNALA
+1927 QQQLMRQQYGNALA
-1940 MSCNQLVNKYSSQE
+1940 MNRNQIANEYSSQE
-1954 DSAQVINEV
+1954 DNAQVINEV
-1963 INTAQNLRGVYQDLK
+1963 LNTAQNLRSLYQDLK

-1990 TIINAANR
+1990 TIINAVNR

-2004 LNKSSTNT
+2004 LNKSSTNAT
-2012 LSSVPNQ
+2012 SPIHNK
-2019 SSITDSNQVF
+2019 SSITDINQVF
-2029 ATGPAPATGS
+2029 ATGPAPSTN
-2039 DSESGH
+2039 
-2045 GLATGPGS
+2045 T
-2053 GMATGSGSGSGSGLN
+2053 T
-2068 FNSSQHQAGNIHLYN
+2068 NSTQSPIK

>member
-24 AKLSCSLAII
+24 AKLGCSLAII

-65 SSNTSLTVASLRD
+65 SSNSSLTVASLRD
-78 FDVNDW
+78 FDVNYW

-102 NFAYSQHIIAPLG
+102 NFAYSQDIIDPLG

-123 DSTVFNLDKNINSGI
+123 DSTVFNLDKNIDSGI

-167 PHYQDLIKAQIA
+167 PHYQDRIKAQIA

-199 NTITAITE
+199 NTIAAITK

-213 EPAPAPAP
+213 EPDQVLEPSLAP
-221 ASNSRANSN
+221 ASNSRANKN

-243 ETIPCSEPIT
+243 ETITCSEQIIKQT
-253 EQITEPAL
+253 TKQITKIAL
-261 AANDLAS
+261 AANDLVS

-279 DTDYSNDTTNGY
+279 GTDYSNDNHNSY

-304 SLKSNNITSNS
+304 SLKSSSLTSNS
-315 LNGSYNHGYSHSQGS
+315 LNGSYNHGHAHGHSNSHSQGS
-330 SQHDSEL
+330 SQHESEL

-347 LNRNLKSTRD
+347 LNRNLKNTRD
-357 DHYLAQEGKLHHQQS
+357 DLYLAQEGSQHHPKS
-372 FASTNSSLKGQ
+372 LASTNSSLKVQ
-383 TYVYSHNHNLQ
+383 TYVYSHNHSLQ

-417 ANLAMSH
+417 ANLAMSN
-424 TPNSALTNHGL
+424 TPNSALTHHGL

-452 MPDSKSLTP
+452 LPDSKSLTP
-461 SQAATITT
+461 SQAATITN
-469 SSANQHHMLSQGHN
+469 SSASKNHMLSQDHN
-483 LSHGHGLN
+483 LSQDHGQGHDH
-491 QSNDLSKSQNQGL
+491 DLSKRLGQSL

-516 ETILAQT
+516 EPILAQT
-523 QDAYSAQANTN
+523 QDAYSAQTNTN

-543 CLSASKS
+543 CLSVSES

-561 ALTNSSVASTDPNP
+561 ALTNSSVTSTDPNP
-575 FASLSSL
+575 SASLSSL
-582 APQASANSSS
+582 ASLASANSSS

-598 SMDTI
+598 SMDTV

-615 SQSASTTLSSSIS
+615 SQSDSTTLS
-628 TSSGTGSSTLSSSSL
+628 TGTGSSTLSSSSS
-643 SSIHQK
+643 SSIHQN
-649 PNSKLNNTNSYH
+649 PNSKLNNNNSYH
-661 NSSNNSHSST
+661 SNNSNVSTGISS
-671 SIFSRQNDS
+671 SQNDGS
-680 SHYAIALAPTMTN
+680 NYAIALAPTMTN

-705 MVAALSTNTDPAAIS
+705 MVAALSTNTDPAAIR
-720 TNTNTAT
+720 TRTNTAT
-727 INANTD
+727 ITANTD
-733 VSATGTTATEPATTT
+733 VLATGTTATESATTN

-769 CTGTKA
+769 CTGNKA
-775 NDSDGLATADTIN
+775 NASDDSATANTMGTSN
-788 GIGTAITVTGTDTG
+788 GIGTAITVTGTGTG
-802 SGSGSDITSTGTAMG
+802 SVITSTGTAMR

-889 SGIAVDLDTVQMLCE
+889 SGIAIDLDTVQMLCE

-938 LAAVEQKESLATEL
+938 LAALQQKESLATEL

-960 GQDDATLGAISNL
+960 GQDVATLGAISNL
-973 ATDQAH
+973 ASEQDH
-979 SLTNANANAPTITN
+979 SLSKANTHTITN
-993 YTTKSGAQP
+993 YPTKSGSQP

-1019 IASIALETNTLY
+1019 IASMAIETNTLY
-1031 ASLNTNMEANL
+1031 ASLNTKMGANL

-1062 NSHSHSPDYNPNCAP
+1062 NSHSHSPDYNPNSESAAP
-1077 VETAEIE
+1077 AAEIATE
-1084 VETAT
+1084 IATA
-1089 TPAAAARDTQA
+1089 PAAIDTQA
-1100 TSPSET
+1100 TSMAET
-1106 NTAATGGNLSV
+1106 NTATGINLSL
-1117 DEAYEERVGEVAS
+1117 DEACEERVGEVAS
-1130 LNFEALGIREVAP
+1130 LNFEALGIKEVAP

-1148 TQMQE
+1148 TQKQE
-1153 PNNFLLLHKPIVL
+1153 PNNFLLLQKPIVL
-1166 SKEGIVGLFSYH
+1166 SKEGIVGLFSYP

-1192 RSYEKTH
+1192 RTYEKTH

-1214 DIQALLNNYEDNGA
+1214 DIQSLLNNYEDHGA
-1228 QGLTPATLG
+1228 QGFAPATLG

-1262 SLYNYCKDLDSGLI
+1262 SLYNYCKDLDSGLF
-1276 AQRFHHGIDV
+1276 AHRYHHGIDV

-1305 EHMLTYKQ
+1305 AHMLTYKQ
-1313 VTKHPTN
+1313 VTKHPTK
-1320 NSNNGQAIFANS
+1320 NSNN
-1332 NLDQNHTQAASA
+1332 DQAASA

-1359 PTSQT
+1359 TTSQT
-1364 MAQLKAQAMSQTMAH
+1364 MAQLKAQAMSQAMAH
-1379 AKAQAVAQAQGNVPN
+1379 AQAQAVAQTQGNVSN

-1400 FYQGKGP
+1400 FYQGKGQ
-1407 EIAPRYGKELAPTVE
+1407 ELAPTVE
-1422 SELELGHNHGY
+1422 SELELSHNHGY
-1433 GYGYGNDHRQVP
+1433 DHRQVP
-1445 SQEQALREEQHYES
+1445 SQEQALREEPHYES

-1469 YYGLRAQQHP
+1469 YYGMRAQQHP

-1493 HPSSSSKQDS
+1493 RPSSNSKQGS
-1503 SNLLGQKP
+1503 SNLLGQEH
-1511 YQEQGNWS
+1511 YQEQGNLS
-1519 GKSHGYS
+1519 GNSHGYS
-1526 QNQSQDFAQGQ
+1526 QNQSQDYAQGQ
-1537 DLGQSQGHDQG
+1537 SQFQGQFQGQG
-1548 FGWENSKEMECDKSL
+1548 LGWENSKEMERDKSL
-1563 GMDYSREYEGHSP
+1563 GMDYSQEYDGHSP
-1576 EAMMSTI
+1576 EAMMGTI
-1583 LVEQSKQDS
+1583 PYEQSKQES

-1599 FNNSDDAKQAL
+1599 FNNSEDAKQAL
-1610 DQALGLSTVY
+1610 DQALGLSTAY
-1620 DKHSYSTNHISY
+1620 DKHSYSTNHSSY
-1632 QTNALSGVKP
+1632 QTNALNGVKP
-1642 FAKASYNP
+1642 FAKAAYNP

-1687 SCQPWLLNKKLLSY
+1687 GCQPWLLNKKLLSY

-1756 QAHESHQGKFTKEQA
+1756 QAHENYQGKFTKEQA

-1827 HLSHSPSSNNSTSTN
+1827 HLSHSL
-1842 NNHGY
+1842 G
-1847 THGHSHSLSSSSSNN
+1847 GSNN
-1862 IAQSTGLGLS
+1862 IDQSTVLGMS
-1872 TGTSTNH
+1872 TGTSTSL

-1893 NLDSRWESEAM
+1893 NLGSRGESEAM
-1904 GHANSQQHKQPE
+1904 GHAHSQQHKQPE

-1921 QLLQEQ
+1921 QM
-1927 QQQQMQQYGNALA
+1927 MQQYGNALA
-1940 MSCNQLVNKYSSQE
+1940 MNRNQIANEYICQE
-1954 DSAQVINEV
+1954 DNTQVIIEV
-1963 INTAQNLRGVYQDLK
+1963 LSTAQNLRSLYQDLK
-1978 TLEHGDILNSAQ
+1978 TLEHGDIINSAQ

-1998 VGNNLP
+1998 VSNNLP
-2004 LNKSSTNT
+2004 LNKSSTQA

-2019 SSITDSNQVF
+2019 SSITDINQVF
-2029 ATGPAPATGS
+2029 STGPAPSTN
-2039 DSESGH
+2039 
-2045 GLATGPGS
+2045 T
-2053 GMATGSGSGSGSGLN
+2053 T
-2068 FNSSQHQAGNIHLYN
+2068 NSTQSSTH

>member
-24 AKLSCSLAII
+24 AKLGCSLAII

-52 KKALISEIFNAGY
+52 KKALISEIFNADY
-65 SSNTSLTVASLRD
+65 SSNSSLTVASLRD
-78 FDVNDW
+78 FEDYDW

-199 NTITAITE
+199 NTIAAITK
-207 KEAPAL
+207 KEASSL
-213 EPAPAPAP
+213 EPAPAP
-221 ASNSRANSN
+221 ASNSRANKN

-243 ETIPCSEPIT
+243 ETIPSTEPISEQT
-253 EQITEPAL
+253 TKQITKPVF

-268 NHEAHSPYGYQ
+268 NHKAHSPYGYQ
-279 DTDYSNDTTNGY
+279 DPDYSNSNHNGY
-291 QHNSYQNHNSLYS
+291 QHNSYPNNNSIYS
-304 SLKSNNITSNS
+304 SLNSSNITSNS
-315 LNGSYNHGYSHSQGS
+315 INGNYNHGHGNSNSHSQGS
-330 SQHDSEL
+330 NQHESEL
-337 KSTARYQNHN
+337 KSTARYQYHN
-347 LNRNLKSTRD
+347 LNRNLKNTRD
-357 DHYLAQEGKLHHQQS
+357 DHYLAQEGSQHHPKS
-372 FASTNSSLKGQ
+372 LASTNSYLKGQ
-383 TYVYSHNHNLQ
+383 TYAYSHNHNLQ

-402 SPNSGSSSNYALEPN
+402 SPNSRSSSNYALEPH

-424 TPNSALTNHGL
+424 TPNSALTHHGL

-452 MPDSKSLTP
+452 LPDSKSLTP

-469 SSANQHHMLSQGHN
+469 SSANQHHMLSQGHS

-491 QSNDLSKSQNQGL
+491 HGHDLSKSQNQGL

-516 ETILAQT
+516 EPTFAQT
-523 QDAYSAQANTN
+523 QDAYSAQTNTN
-534 KIASAKAQL
+534 KIAPAKAQL

-561 ALTNSSVASTDPNP
+561 ALTNSSVTSTEPNP

-582 APQASANSSS
+582 ASLESANSSS

-598 SMDTI
+598 SMDTV
-603 ATPGSNSSYHHG
+603 ATSGSNSSYHHG
-615 SQSASTTLSSSIS
+615 SQSDSTTLSSS
-628 TSSGTGSSTLSSSSL
+628 TGTGSGSSTLSSSSSSS
-643 SSIHQK
+643 SSIYQN
-649 PNSKLNNTNSYH
+649 PNSKLNNNNSYH
-661 NSSNNSHSST
+661 NNNSNIST
-671 SIFSRQNDS
+671 GISNSQNDS
-680 SHYAIALAPTMTN
+680 SNYAIALAPTMTN

-705 MVAALSTNTDPAAIS
+705 MVAALTTNTDPAAIR

-727 INANTD
+727 ITANTD
-733 VSATGTTATEPATTT
+733 VSSTGTTATESATTN
-748 TVSSTDIAPATA
+748 TVSSTDLAPATA

-769 CTGTKA
+769 CTGNKA
-775 NDSDGLATADTIN
+775 NNSDGLATADTIN
-788 GIGTAITVTGTDTG
+788 GIGTAITVTGTGTGSEITG
-802 SGSGSDITSTGTAMG
+802 SGTGTAMG
-817 TGTGAVNSGDY
+817 TGTGAVNSGDL

-879 VMSTIDELRA
+879 VMSTIDDLRD

-952 KDNSQPSK
+952 KDHSQPSK

-973 ATDQAH
+973 ATEQAH
-979 SLTNANANAPTITN
+979 SLSKANAPTITN
-993 YTTKSGAQP
+993 YTTKSGSQP

-1019 IASIALETNTLY
+1019 IASMALETNTLY
-1031 ASLNTNMEANL
+1031 ASLNTKMGANL
-1042 GAPYSNALAYNYH
+1042 GSPYSNALAYNYH

-1062 NSHSHSPDYNPNCAP
+1062 NSHSNSNSPDYYPNCAP
-1077 VETAEIE
+1077 AATAEIATQI
-1084 VETAT
+1084 ETA
-1089 TPAAAARDTQA
+1089 PAAIDTQA
-1100 TSPSET
+1100 TSSADT
-1106 NTAATGGNLSV
+1106 DTAATGINLSL
-1117 DEAYEERVGEVAS
+1117 DETCEERVGEEAS
-1130 LNFEALGIREVAP
+1130 LNFEALGIKEVAP

-1153 PNNFLLLHKPIVL
+1153 PNNFLLLQKPIVL
-1166 SKEGIVGLFSYH
+1166 SKEGIVGLFSYP

-1214 DIQALLNNYEDNGA
+1214 DIQALLNNYEDNGEK
-1228 QGLTPATLG
+1228 GLTPATLG

-1276 AQRFHHGIDV
+1276 APIYHHGIDV

-1298 STLWCSP
+1298 STLWCTP

-1344 PVPVNSTAETNFKAQ
+1344 PVPVNSTVQTNFKAQ
-1359 PTSQT
+1359 SESQAIAQ
-1364 MAQLKAQAMSQTMAH
+1364 AQLKAQAMSQTMAH
-1379 AKAQAVAQAQGNVPN
+1379 AQAQAVAQAQGNVP
-1394 SSSGSI
+1394 SSRSGSI
-1400 FYQGKGP
+1400 FYQGKGQ
-1407 EIAPRYGKELAPTVE
+1407 ELAPSYGKELAPTVE
-1422 SELELGHNHGY
+1422 SELELGHSHGYSY
-1433 GYGYGNDHRQVP
+1433 GYGYKRDQSHVP

-1459 LLDDTNSESN
+1459 LLDDTNSENN
-1469 YYGLRAQQHP
+1469 YYGLRTQQHP
-1479 DTANHQ
+1479 NTANHQ
-1485 GLNQGYNS
+1485 APNQGYNS
-1493 HPSSSSKQDS
+1493 RPSSSSKKGS
-1503 SNLLGQKP
+1503 SNLLGKEP

-1519 GKSHGYS
+1519 ANSHGYS
-1526 QNQSQDFAQGQ
+1526 QGQSQSQSQDFAQGQ
-1537 DLGQSQGHDQG
+1537 DLGQSQGQG
-1548 FGWENSKEMECDKSL
+1548 QGLGWENSKEMERDKSL
-1563 GMDYSREYEGHSP
+1563 GMDYSQEYEGHSP
-1576 EAMMSTI
+1576 EAMMGTI
-1583 LVEQSKQDS
+1583 PYEQSKQDS

-1599 FNNSDDAKQAL
+1599 FNNSEDAKQAL
-1610 DQALGLSTVY
+1610 DQALGLSTAY

-1632 QTNALSGVKP
+1632 QTNALNGVKT
-1642 FAKASYNP
+1642 FAKATYTP

-1756 QAHESHQGKFTKEQA
+1756 QAHDSHQGKFTKEQA

-1827 HLSHSPSSNNSTSTN
+1827 HLSHSPSSNTSTN

-1847 THGHSHSLSSSSSNN
+1847 SHGHGLGGSNN

-1872 TGTSTNH
+1872 TGTNTSH

-1893 NLDSRWESEAM
+1893 NLGSRGESEAM
-1904 GHANSQQHKQPE
+1904 GHAHSQQHKQPE
-1916 QQMQQ
+1916 QQVQQ
-1921 QLLQEQ
+1921 QV
-1927 QQQQMQQYGNALA
+1927 QQYGNALA
-1940 MSCNQLVNKYSSQE
+1940 INRNQLVNEYSCQ
-1954 DSAQVINEV
+1954 DDNAKVINEV
-1963 INTAQNLRGVYQDLK
+1963 LSTAQNLRGLYQDLK

-2004 LNKSSTNT
+2004 LNNGSTNA
-2012 LSSVPNQ
+2012 LSSVHNQ
-2019 SSITDSNQVF
+2019 SSITDINQVF

-2045 GLATGPGS
+2045 GLATGS
-2053 GMATGSGSGSGSGLN
+2053 GYGYCSGSGSSAGSGL
-2068 FNSSQHQAGNIHLYN
+2068 Y

>member
-84 EIDPEQEQQ
+84 EIDPKQEQQ

-102 NFAYSQHIIAPLG
+102 SFDYSQHIIDPLG

-154 NEYTKAHPELQND
+154 NEYTKAHPELQKA
-167 PHYQDLIKAQIA
+167 PHYQDRIKAQIA

-199 NTITAITE
+199 NTIAAITE
-207 KEAPAL
+207 QEAPAL
-213 EPAPAPAP
+213 EPAQAP

-243 ETIPCSEPIT
+243 ETIPCSEPIN
-253 EQITEPAL
+253 EQITKPTL

-279 DTDYSNDTTNGY
+279 DPDYSNDNPNGY
-291 QHNSYQNHNSLYS
+291 QHNSYPNNNSLYS
-304 SLKSNNITSNS
+304 SLKNSSNITSNS
-315 LNGSYNHGYSHSQGS
+315 LNGSYNHGHGHGHSQGS
-330 SQHDSEL
+330 SQHESEL

-347 LNRNLKSTRD
+347 LNRNLKNNRD
-357 DHYLAQEGKLHHQQS
+357 ELYLAQEGKLHHQQS
-372 FASTNSSLKGQ
+372 LASTNSSLKGQ
-383 TYVYSHNHNLQ
+383 TYAYSHSHNLQ

-402 SPNSGSSSNYALEPN
+402 SPNSRSSSNYALEPK
-417 ANLAMSH
+417 ANLAMSN
-424 TPNSALTNHGL
+424 TPNSALTHHGL

-442 EEEEEELVLA
+442 EEEEEELVLSL
-452 MPDSKSLTP
+452 PGSKSLTP

-469 SSANQHHMLSQGHN
+469 SSASHNHMLSQGHN
-483 LSHGHGLN
+483 LSQGHGVR
-491 QSNDLSKSQNQGL
+491 QSNDLSKSQNLGL

-516 ETILAQT
+516 EPTLAQT
-523 QDAYSAQANTN
+523 QDAYYSQTNTN
-534 KIASAKAQL
+534 KITSAKAQL

-561 ALTNSSVASTDPNP
+561 ALTNSSVTSTDPNP

-598 SMDTI
+598 SMDTV
-603 ATPGSNSSYHHG
+603 ATLVSNSSYHHG
-615 SQSASTTLSSSIS
+615 SQSDSTTLSSSTS
-628 TSSGTGSSTLSSSSL
+628 TSTGSSTLSSSSS

-649 PNSKLNNTNSYH
+649 PNSKLNNTNSHH

-671 SIFSRQNDS
+671 SILSRQNDS
-680 SHYAIALAPTMTN
+680 SNHAIALAPTMTS

-705 MVAALSTNTDPAAIS
+705 MVAALSTNTDPAAIR
-720 TNTNTAT
+720 TRTNTAT
-727 INANTD
+727 ITANTD
-733 VSATGTTATEPATTT
+733 ASATGTTATVSATTN
-748 TVSSTDIAPATA
+748 TVSSSDIAPATA
-760 TVTGSGTAI
+760 TVTASGTAI

-788 GIGTAITVTGTDTG
+788 GTGTAITVTGT
-802 SGSGSDITSTGTAMG
+802 GSGSDITGTGTGTAMG

-938 LAAVEQKESLATEL
+938 LAAVEQKESLVTEL

-960 GQDDATLGAISNL
+960 GQDDVTLGAISNL
-973 ATDQAH
+973 ATEQAH
-979 SLTNANANAPTITN
+979 SLSKANANAGTN
-993 YTTKSGAQP
+993 FTTKSYAQP

-1019 IASIALETNTLY
+1019 IASMALETNTLY
-1031 ASLNTNMEANL
+1031 ASLNTKMGANL
-1042 GAPYSNALAYNYH
+1042 GSPYSNALAYNYH

-1077 VETAEIE
+1077 AATAEIA
-1084 VETAT
+1084 TA
-1089 TPAAAARDTQA
+1089 PAAIDTQA
-1100 TSPSET
+1100 TSSADT
-1106 NTAATGGNLSV
+1106 NTATTGGSLSL
-1117 DEAYEERVGEVAS
+1117 DEACEERVGEEAS
-1130 LNFEALGIREVAP
+1130 LNFEALCIKEMAP

-1148 TQMQE
+1148 TPKIE
-1153 PNNFLLLHKPIVL
+1153 PNNFLLLQKPIVL
-1166 SKEGIVGLFSYH
+1166 SKEGIVGLFSYP

-1192 RSYEKTH
+1192 RTYEKTH

-1214 DIQALLNNYEDNGA
+1214 DIQALLNNYEDNGEKR
-1228 QGLTPATLG
+1228 LTPATLG

-1276 AQRFHHGIDV
+1276 APIYHHGIDV

-1298 STLWCSP
+1298 STLWCSQ

-1320 NSNNGQAIFANS
+1320 NSNNCQAIFANS

-1344 PVPVNSTAETNFKAQ
+1344 PVPVNSTVQTNFKAQ

-1364 MAQLKAQAMSQTMAH
+1364 MAQLKAQAMSQAMAH
-1379 AKAQAVAQAQGNVPN
+1379 AKAQAVAQAQGNVP
-1394 SSSGSI
+1394 SSRSGSI
-1400 FYQGKGP
+1400 FYQGKGQ
-1407 EIAPRYGKELAPTVE
+1407 ELAARYGKELAPTVE
-1422 SELELGHNHGY
+1422 SELELGHGYSHSY
-1433 GYGYGNDHRQVP
+1433 GYDHRQVP
-1445 SQEQALREEQHYES
+1445 SQEQALREEPHYES
-1459 LLDDTNSESN
+1459 LLDDTNSMSN

-1479 DTANHQ
+1479 NTANHQ

-1493 HPSSSSKQDS
+1493 RPSSSSKQGS
-1503 SNLLGQKP
+1503 SNLLGQDH

-1526 QNQSQDFAQGQ
+1526 HSYSQGLGQDYDHGHSQGQ
-1537 DLGQSQGHDQG
+1537 GLGWG
-1548 FGWENSKEMECDKSL
+1548 NSKEMECDKSL
-1563 GMDYSREYEGHSP
+1563 AMDYSQEYEGHSP
-1576 EAMMSTI
+1576 DAMMGTI
-1583 LVEQSKQDS
+1583 PYEQSKQDS

-1610 DQALGLSTVY
+1610 DQALGLSTAY
-1620 DKHSYSTNHISY
+1620 DKHSYSTNHNSY
-1632 QTNALSGVKP
+1632 LTNALNGIKP
-1642 FAKASYNP
+1642 FAKAAYTP

-1827 HLSHSPSSNNSTSTN
+1827 HLSHSPSPSPSPSPSSGNSNSNNHVYS
-1842 NNHGY
+1842 
-1847 THGHSHSLSSSSSNN
+1847 HGHGLNSSHN
-1862 IAQSTGLGLS
+1862 IAQNTGLGLS

-1893 NLDSRWESEAM
+1893 NLGSRGESEAM
-1904 GHANSQQHKQPE
+1904 GNEYRQQHKQPE
-1916 QQMQQ
+1916 QQV
-1921 QLLQEQ
+1921 
-1927 QQQQMQQYGNALA
+1927 QQYGNALA
-1940 MSCNQLVNKYSSQE
+1940 INRNQLVNEYSCQ
-1954 DSAQVINEV
+1954 DDNAKVINEV
-1963 INTAQNLRGVYQDLK
+1963 LSTAQNLRSLYQDLK

-2053 GMATGSGSGSGSGLN
+2053 GMATGSGSSAGSGLN
-2068 FNSSQHQAGNIHLYN
+2068 FNSSQHQVGNIHLYN

>member
-24 AKLSCSLAII
+24 AKLGCSLAII

-78 FDVNDW
+78 FEDYDW

-102 NFAYSQHIIAPLG
+102 NFAYSQPIIAPLG

-199 NTITAITE
+199 NTIAAITE

-213 EPAPAPAP
+213 EPAP

-279 DTDYSNDTTNGY
+279 DPDYSNDTPNGY

-304 SLKSNNITSNS
+304 SLRSSSLTSNS
-315 LNGSYNHGYSHSQGS
+315 LNGSYNHGHGHSNSHSQGS
-330 SQHDSEL
+330 SQHESEL

-347 LNRNLKSTRD
+347 LNRNLNLKNTRD
-357 DHYLAQEGKLHHQQS
+357 DLYLAQEGKLHHQQS
-372 FASTNSSLKGQ
+372 LASTNSSLKGQ

-402 SPNSGSSSNYALEPN
+402 SPNSRSSSNYALEPN
-417 ANLAMSH
+417 ANLAMSN
-424 TPNSALTNHGL
+424 TPNSALTHHGL

-452 MPDSKSLTP
+452 LPGSKSLTP

-469 SSANQHHMLSQGHN
+469 SSASQNHMLSQGHN

-491 QSNDLSKSQNQGL
+491 QSNDLSKSQNHAL

-516 ETILAQT
+516 EAILAQT
-523 QDAYSAQANTN
+523 QDAYYSQTNTN

-543 CLSASKS
+543 YLSVSES
-550 LGATISASKPT
+550 LGATISAPEPT
-561 ALTNSSVASTDPNP
+561 ALTNSSVTSTDPNP

-582 APQASANSSS
+582 TPQASANSSS

-598 SMDTI
+598 SMDTVS
-603 ATPGSNSSYHHG
+603 TPGSNSSYHHT
-615 SQSASTTLSSSIS
+615 SQSDNTTLSTS
-628 TSSGTGSSTLSSSSL
+628 TSSGTGTGTGSSTLSSLSS

-649 PNSKLNNTNSYH
+649 PSSKLNNTNSYH

-671 SIFSRQNDS
+671 SISSSQNDS

-720 TNTNTAT
+720 TNTVT
-727 INANTD
+727 ITANTD
-733 VSATGTTATEPATTT
+733 VLATGTTATEPATTT

-760 TVTGSGTAI
+760 TATCTGTAI
-769 CTGTKA
+769 TNTGTGTTA

-788 GIGTAITVTGTDTG
+788 GIGTAITVTGTGTG
-802 SGSGSDITSTGTAMG
+802 SDISGSGTGTAMG
-817 TGTGAVNSGDY
+817 TGTGAANSDEL

-850 DLEAL
+850 DLETL

-938 LAAVEQKESLATEL
+938 LAAVEQKESLVTEL

-973 ATDQAH
+973 ATEQVH
-979 SLTNANANAPTITN
+979 SLRKANAHTITN
-993 YTTKSGAQP
+993 YPTKSGSQP

-1019 IASIALETNTLY
+1019 IASMALETNTLY
-1031 ASLNTNMEANL
+1031 ASLNTKMEANL

-1062 NSHSHSPDYNPNCAP
+1062 NSHSHSHDYNPNCAP
-1077 VETAEIE
+1077 
-1084 VETAT
+1084 
-1089 TPAAAARDTQA
+1089 AAIDTQA

-1106 NTAATGGNLSV
+1106 NTAATGGNLSL
-1117 DEAYEERVGEVAS
+1117 DEACEERVGEEAS
-1130 LNFEALGIREVAP
+1130 LNFEALGIKEVAP
-1143 ATPLM
+1143 ASPLM
-1148 TQMQE
+1148 TPKQE
-1153 PNNFLLLHKPIVL
+1153 PNNFLLLQKPIVL
-1166 SKEGIVGLFSYH
+1166 SKEGIVGLFSYP

-1199 GSDYKQCLQMLGHWP
+1199 GSYYKQCLQMLGHWP
-1214 DIQALLNNYEDNGA
+1214 DIQSLLNNYEDNGEK
-1228 QGLTPATLG
+1228 GLTPATLG

-1276 AQRFHHGIDV
+1276 APIYHHGIDV

-1332 NLDQNHTQAASA
+1332 NLDQNHTQSASA
-1344 PVPVNSTAETNFKAQ
+1344 PVPVHSTAEMNFKDQSESLA
-1359 PTSQT
+1359 
-1364 MAQLKAQAMSQTMAH
+1364 MAQLKAQAMSQAMAH
-1379 AKAQAVAQAQGNVPN
+1379 AQAQGNVP
-1394 SSSGSI
+1394 SSSSASI
-1400 FYQGKGP
+1400 FYQGKGQ
-1407 EIAPRYGKELAPTVE
+1407 ELAPSYGKELAPTVE
-1422 SELELGHNHGY
+1422 SELELGHSHGYSY
-1433 GYGYGNDHRQVP
+1433 GYGYKRDQSQVP

-1459 LLDDTNSESN
+1459 LLDATNSESN

-1479 DTANHQ
+1479 NTANHQ

-1493 HPSSSSKQDS
+1493 RPSSSSKQGS
-1503 SNLLGQKP
+1503 SNLLGKEP

-1519 GKSHGYS
+1519 ANSHGYS
-1526 QNQSQDFAQGQ
+1526 QGQSQSQDY
-1537 DLGQSQGHDQG
+1537 DHGQSQGL
-1548 FGWENSKEMECDKSL
+1548 GWENSKEMECDKSL
-1563 GMDYSREYEGHSP
+1563 GMDYSQEYEGHSP
-1576 EAMMSTI
+1576 EAMMGTI
-1583 LVEQSKQDS
+1583 PYEQSKQDS

-1599 FNNSDDAKQAL
+1599 FNNSEDAKQAL
-1610 DQALGLSTVY
+1610 DQALGLSTAY

-1632 QTNALSGVKP
+1632 QTNALNGVKP
-1642 FAKASYNP
+1642 FAKAAYNP

-1827 HLSHSPSSNNSTSTN
+1827 HLSHSPSSGNS

-1847 THGHSHSLSSSSSNN
+1847 SHGHGINSSHN

-1872 TGTSTNH
+1872 TGTSTSH
-1879 KLSSGHKLSTRAKS
+1879 KLSSGHKLSTRAKP
-1893 NLDSRWESEAM
+1893 NLGSRGESEAM
-1904 GHANSQQHKQPE
+1904 GHAHSQQHKQPE
-1916 QQMQQ
+1916 QQVQQ

-1927 QQQQMQQYGNALA
+1927 QQQQQLMRQQYGNTLA
-1940 MSCNQLVNKYSSQE
+1940 MSRNKLVNEYSCQE
-1954 DSAQVINEV
+1954 DNAKVINE
-1963 INTAQNLRGVYQDLK
+1963 ILSTAQNLRSLYQDLK

-2019 SSITDSNQVF
+2019 SSITDINQVF
-2029 ATGPAPATGS
+2029 ATGPSPSTN
-2039 DSESGH
+2039 
-2045 GLATGPGS
+2045 T
-2053 GMATGSGSGSGSGLN
+2053 T
-2068 FNSSQHQAGNIHLYN
+2068 NSTQSPTQ

>member
-24 AKLSCSLAII
+24 AKLGCSLAII

-65 SSNTSLTVASLRD
+65 SSNSSLTVASLRD
-78 FDVNDW
+78 YDVNDW

-102 NFAYSQHIIAPLG
+102 NFAYSQPIIAPLG

-167 PHYQDLIKAQIA
+167 PHYQDRIKAQIA

-199 NTITAITE
+199 NTIAAITE
-207 KEAPAL
+207 QEAPAL
-213 EPAPAPAP
+213 EPAPA
-221 ASNSRANSN
+221 SNSRANKN

-243 ETIPCSEPIT
+243 ETLPSTEPIT
-253 EQITEPAL
+253 KQITKIAL
-261 AANDLAS
+261 AANNLAS
-268 NHEAHSPYGYQ
+268 NHKAHSPYGYQ

-291 QHNSYQNHNSLYS
+291 QHNSSPNNNSLYS
-304 SLKSNNITSNS
+304 SLNSSNITSNS
-315 LNGSYNHGYSHSQGS
+315 LNGSYNHGYNHGYSHSQGS
-330 SQHDSEL
+330 NQHESEL
-337 KSTARYQNHN
+337 KSTARYKNHN
-347 LNRNLKSTRD
+347 LNRNLKNTRD
-357 DHYLAQEGKLHHQQS
+357 DLYLAQEGKLHHQNS
-372 FASTNSSLKGQ
+372 LASTNSSLKEQ
-383 TYVYSHNHNLQ
+383 TYAYSHNHNLQ

-402 SPNSGSSSNYALEPN
+402 SPNSGSSSNYALEPH
-417 ANLAMSH
+417 ANLAMSN

-452 MPDSKSLTP
+452 LPDSKSLTP

-469 SSANQHHMLSQGHN
+469 SSASHNHMLSQGHS
-483 LSHGHGLN
+483 LSQGHGLN
-491 QSNDLSKSQNQGL
+491 QSHDLSKSQNQGHGHG
-504 SHSLSYSNSFEQ
+504 HSLSYSNSFEQ
-516 ETILAQT
+516 EPTLAQT
-523 QDAYSAQANTN
+523 QDAYSAQTNTN

-543 CLSASKS
+543 CLSVSES

-561 ALTNSSVASTDPNP
+561 TLTNSSVTSTDPNP

-582 APQASANSSS
+582 ASQASANSSS

-598 SMDTI
+598 SMDTV
-603 ATPGSNSSYHHG
+603 ATLVSNSSYHHS
-615 SQSASTTLSSSIS
+615 SQSDSTTLSSSTS
-628 TSSGTGSSTLSSSSL
+628 TSSGTGSSTLSSSSS
-643 SSIHQK
+643 SSIYQN
-649 PNSKLNNTNSYH
+649 PNSKLNNNNSYH
-661 NSSNNSHSST
+661 NNNSNISTGFSSSQDDSSNH
-671 SIFSRQNDS
+671 
-680 SHYAIALAPTMTN
+680 AIALDPTMTS

-720 TNTNTAT
+720 TSTNTVT
-727 INANTD
+727 ITANTD

-788 GIGTAITVTGTDTG
+788 GIGTAITLTGTGTGTG
-802 SGSGSDITSTGTAMG
+802 SVITSTGTGTAMG
-817 TGTGAVNSGDY
+817 TGAGAVNSGDY

-938 LAAVEQKESLATEL
+938 LAAVEQKESLVTEL

-973 ATDQAH
+973 ATEQAH
-979 SLTNANANAPTITN
+979 SLSKANAHTITN
-993 YTTKSGAQP
+993 YPTKSGSQP

-1019 IASIALETNTLY
+1019 IASMALETNTLY
-1031 ASLNTNMEANL
+1031 ASLNTKMGANL
-1042 GAPYSNALAYNYH
+1042 GSPYSNSLAYNYH

-1062 NSHSHSPDYNPNCAP
+1062 NSHSHSPDYNPNSESAAP
-1077 VETAEIE
+1077 AEIA
-1084 VETAT
+1084 TA
-1089 TPAAAARDTQA
+1089 PAAIDTQA

-1106 NTAATGGNLSV
+1106 NTAATGGSLSL
-1117 DEAYEERVGEVAS
+1117 DEACEERVGEEAS
-1130 LNFEALGIREVAP
+1130 LNFEALGIKDVAP
-1143 ATPLM
+1143 AAPLM

-1153 PNNFLLLHKPIVL
+1153 SNNFLLLQKPIVL
-1166 SKEGIVGLFSYH
+1166 SKEGIVGLFSYP

-1214 DIQALLNNYEDNGA
+1214 DIQALLNNYEDNGEK
-1228 QGLTPATLG
+1228 GLTPATLG

-1276 AQRFHHGIDV
+1276 APIYHHGIDV

-1313 VTKHPTN
+1313 VTKHPTK

-1332 NLDQNHTQAASA
+1332 NLDPIPTQAASA

-1364 MAQLKAQAMSQTMAH
+1364 MAQLKNQAMSQAMAH
-1379 AKAQAVAQAQGNVPN
+1379 AKTQGNVPN
-1394 SSSGSI
+1394 SSSDSI
-1400 FYQGKGP
+1400 FYQGKGQ
-1407 EIAPRYGKELAPTVE
+1407 ELAPSYGKELAPTVE
-1422 SELELGHNHGY
+1422 SELELGHSHGYSY
-1433 GYGYGNDHRQVP
+1433 GYGYKRDQSQVRQFP

-1459 LLDDTNSESN
+1459 LLDDTNSENN
-1469 YYGLRAQQHP
+1469 YYGLRTQQHP
-1479 DTANHQ
+1479 NTANHQ

-1493 HPSSSSKQDS
+1493 RPSSNSKQGS
-1503 SNLLGQKP
+1503 SNLLGQEH
-1511 YQEQGNWS
+1511 YQEQGNLS
-1519 GKSHGYS
+1519 GNSHGYS
-1526 QNQSQDFAQGQ
+1526 QNQSQDFAQGHGQ
-1537 DLGQSQGHDQG
+1537 DYDLGQSQGQG
-1548 FGWENSKEMECDKSL
+1548 LGWENSKEMGRDKSL
-1563 GMDYSREYEGHSP
+1563 GMDYSQEYEGHSP
-1576 EAMMSTI
+1576 EAMMGTI
-1583 LVEQSKQDS
+1583 LVEQSKQES

-1599 FNNSDDAKQAL
+1599 FNNSEDAKQAL
-1610 DQALGLSTVY
+1610 DQALGLSTAY
-1620 DKHSYSTNHISY
+1620 DKHSYSTNHNSY

-1642 FAKASYNP
+1642 FAKAAYTP

-1756 QAHESHQGKFTKEQA
+1756 QAHEKYQGKFTKEQA

-1827 HLSHSPSSNNSTSTN
+1827 HLSHSPSSGNS

-1847 THGHSHSLSSSSSNN
+1847 IHGYGYGHGLSSSHN
-1862 IAQSTGLGLS
+1862 IAQSTGLRLG
-1872 TGTSTNH
+1872 TGTST
-1879 KLSSGHKLSTRAKS
+1879 SHKLSTRAKP
-1893 NLDSRWESEAM
+1893 NLGSRGESESM
-1904 GHANSQQHKQPE
+1904 GNEYRKQHKQPE
-1916 QQMQQ
+1916 
-1921 QLLQEQ
+1921 
-1927 QQQQMQQYGNALA
+1927 QQMQQYGNALA
-1940 MSCNQLVNKYSSQE
+1940 MSRNQIVNEYSSQE
-1954 DSAQVINEV
+1954 DNAKVINEV
-1963 INTAQNLRGVYQDLK
+1963 LSTAQNLRSLYQDLK

-2029 ATGPAPATGS
+2029 ATGPAPGPGL

-2045 GLATGPGS
+2045 GLATGS
-2053 GMATGSGSGSGSGLN
+2053 GSGSGSGSGLN
-2068 FNSSQHQAGNIHLYN
+2068 FNSSQHQVGNNNLGQ

>member
-199 NTITAITE
+199 NTIAAITE

-213 EPAPAPAP
+213 EPAQAP
-221 ASNSRANSN
+221 ASNSRANRN

-253 EQITEPAL
+253 KQITKIAL

-279 DTDYSNDTTNGY
+279 DPDYSNSNHNGY
-291 QHNSYQNHNSLYS
+291 QHNSYPNNNSLYS
-304 SLKSNNITSNS
+304 NLKSSSLTSNS
-315 LNGSYNHGYSHSQGS
+315 LNGSYNHGHGHSQGS

-357 DHYLAQEGKLHHQQS
+357 DLYLAQEGKLHHQQS
-372 FASTNSSLKGQ
+372 LTSTNSSLKGQ
-383 TYVYSHNHNLQ
+383 TYVYRHNHNLK

-452 MPDSKSLTP
+452 LPGSKSLTP
-461 SQAATITT
+461 SQAETITT
-469 SSANQHHMLSQGHN
+469 SSANQHHMLRQGHN

-491 QSNDLSKSQNQGL
+491 QSHDLSKSQNLGL

-516 ETILAQT
+516 EPTLAQT

-561 ALTNSSVASTDPNP
+561 ALTNSSVTSTAPNP

-598 SMDTI
+598 SMDTV
-603 ATPGSNSSYHHG
+603 ATSDSNSSYHH
-615 SQSASTTLSSSIS
+615 SSHSDSTTLSSS
-628 TSSGTGSSTLSSSSL
+628 TGSSTLSSSSS
-643 SSIHQK
+643 SSIHQNS
-649 PNSKLNNTNSYH
+649 NSKLNNTNSYH

-671 SIFSRQNDS
+671 SILS
-680 SHYAIALAPTMTN
+680 SQDDGSQYAIALAPTMTN

-705 MVAALSTNTDPAAIS
+705 MVTALTTNTVPAAIS
-720 TNTNTAT
+720 TSTNTAT
-727 INANTD
+727 ITANTD

-760 TVTGSGTAI
+760 TATCTGTAI
-769 CTGTKA
+769 TNTGTGTTA
-775 NDSDGLATADTIN
+775 NDSDGLATTNTIK
-788 GIGTAITVTGTDTG
+788 GIGTAITVTGTGT
-802 SGSGSDITSTGTAMG
+802 GSDITGTGTGTGTAMG

-960 GQDDATLGAISNL
+960 GQLDATLGAISNF
-973 ATDQAH
+973 ATEQAH
-979 SLTNANANAPTITN
+979 SLRKANAHTITN
-993 YTTKSGAQP
+993 YPTKSDAQP

-1013 LVADDY
+1013 LVADEY
-1019 IASIALETNTLY
+1019 IASMALETNTLY
-1031 ASLNTNMEANL
+1031 ASLNTKMGANL
-1042 GAPYSNALAYNYH
+1042 EAPYSNALAYNYH

-1062 NSHSHSPDYNPNCAP
+1062 NSHSNSPDFNPNSAP
-1077 VETAEIE
+1077 AATAEI
-1084 VETAT
+1084 AT
-1089 TPAAAARDTQA
+1089 VPAAIDTQA
-1100 TSPSET
+1100 TSSADT
-1106 NTAATGGNLSV
+1106 DTAATGGNLSL
-1117 DEAYEERVGEVAS
+1117 DETCEERVGEEAS
-1130 LNFEALGIREVAP
+1130 LNFEALGIKEVAP

-1148 TQMQE
+1148 TQKQE
-1153 PNNFLLLHKPIVL
+1153 PNNFLLLQKPIVL
-1166 SKEGIVGLFSYH
+1166 SKEGIVGLFSYP

-1276 AQRFHHGIDV
+1276 APIYHHGIDV

-1313 VTKHPTN
+1313 VTKHPTK
-1320 NSNNGQAIFANS
+1320 NSNNDQAIFANS
-1332 NLDQNHTQAASA
+1332 NLYPSHTQAASA
-1344 PVPVNSTAETNFKAQ
+1344 PVPVNSTVQTNFKAQ

-1364 MAQLKAQAMSQTMAH
+1364 MAQLKAQAMSQAMAQ
-1379 AKAQAVAQAQGNVPN
+1379 AQAVAQAQSNIPN

-1400 FYQGKGP
+1400 FYQGKGQ
-1407 EIAPRYGKELAPTVE
+1407 ELAPRYGKELAPTVE
-1422 SELELGHNHGY
+1422 SGLELGHSYGYSY
-1433 GYGYGNDHRQVP
+1433 GYGYKRDQSQVP

-1459 LLDDTNSESN
+1459 FLDATNSESN

-1479 DTANHQ
+1479 NTANHQ
-1485 GLNQGYNS
+1485 GPNHGYNS
-1493 HPSSSSKQDS
+1493 RPSSSSKQGS
-1503 SNLLGQKP
+1503 SNLLGQEP

-1526 QNQSQDFAQGQ
+1526 QNQSQDYAQGQ
-1537 DLGQSQGHDQG
+1537 SQFQGQGL
-1548 FGWENSKEMECDKSL
+1548 GWENSKEMGRDKSL

-1583 LVEQSKQDS
+1583 LVEQSKQES

-1599 FNNSDDAKQAL
+1599 FNNSEDAKQAL
-1610 DQALGLSTVY
+1610 DQALGLSTAY

-1642 FAKASYNP
+1642 FAKAAYTP

-1756 QAHESHQGKFTKEQA
+1756 QAHEKYQGKFTKEQA

-1827 HLSHSPSSNNSTSTN
+1827 HLSHSPSSNTSNSN
-1842 NNHGY
+1842 NY
-1847 THGHSHSLSSSSSNN
+1847 VYSHGHGLSSSHN

-1893 NLDSRWESEAM
+1893 NLGSRGESEAM
-1904 GHANSQQHKQPE
+1904 GHAHSQQHKQPE
-1916 QQMQQ
+1916 QQ
-1921 QLLQEQ
+1921 LLL
-1927 QQQQMQQYGNALA
+1927 QQQQMQQYGHALA
-1940 MSCNQLVNKYSSQE
+1940 MNRNQIANEYSCQE

-1978 TLEHGDILNSAQ
+1978 TLEHGDIINSAQ

-2004 LNKSSTNT
+2004 LNKSSPNAA
-2012 LSSVPNQ
+2012 SPIPNQ
-2019 SSITDSNQVF
+2019 SSITDINKVF
-2029 ATGPAPATGS
+2029 ATGPAPGP
-2039 DSESGH
+2039 
-2045 GLATGPGS
+2045 GLATAPDSSLGIATGA
-2053 GMATGSGSGSGSGLN
+2053 GGGLATGSGSSAGSGLN
-2068 FNSSQHQAGNIHLYN
+2068 FNSSQHQVGNIHLYN

>member
-65 SSNTSLTVASLRD
+65 SSNSSLTVASLRD

-167 PHYQDLIKAQIA
+167 PHYQDRIKAQIA

-199 NTITAITE
+199 NTIAAIT
-207 KEAPAL
+207 KNEAPAL
-213 EPAPAPAP
+213 EPAQAP
-221 ASNSRANSN
+221 ASNSRANKN

-253 EQITEPAL
+253 KQITKSSL
-261 AANDLAS
+261 AANNLAS
-268 NHEAHSPYGYQ
+268 NHEPHSPYGYQ
-279 DTDYSNDTTNGY
+279 DPDYSNSNSNHNGY
-291 QHNSYQNHNSLYS
+291 QHNSYPNNNSIYS
-304 SLKSNNITSNS
+304 SLKSSSFTSNS
-315 LNGSYNHGYSHSQGS
+315 INGNYNHGHGHSQGS
-330 SQHDSEL
+330 SQHESEL
-337 KSTARYQNHN
+337 KSTTRYQNHN

-357 DHYLAQEGKLHHQQS
+357 DLYLAQEGNPHHQQS
-372 FASTNSSLKGQ
+372 LASTNSSLKGQ
-383 TYVYSHNHNLQ
+383 TYAYSHNHNLQ

-402 SPNSGSSSNYALEPN
+402 SPNSRSSSNYDLEPN
-417 ANLAMSH
+417 ANLAMSN
-424 TPNSALTNHGL
+424 TPNSALTHHGL

-452 MPDSKSLTP
+452 MPGSKSLTP

-469 SSANQHHMLSQGHN
+469 SSASHNHMLSQGHS
-483 LSHGHGLN
+483 LSQEHGVS
-491 QSNDLSKSQNQGL
+491 QSNDLSKRQNQGL

-516 ETILAQT
+516 EPTFVQT
-523 QDAYSAQANTN
+523 QDAYYSQANTN
-534 KIASAKAQL
+534 KITSAKAQL

-561 ALTNSSVASTDPNP
+561 DLTNSSVTSTDPNP

-582 APQASANSSS
+582 TPQASANSSS

-598 SMDTI
+598 SMDTV
-603 ATPGSNSSYHHG
+603 ATPGSNSSYHHS
-615 SQSASTTLSSSIS
+615 SQSDSNTLSTSSS
-628 TSSGTGSSTLSSSSL
+628 TSTSGTGSSTLSSSSS

-649 PNSKLNNTNSYH
+649 PNSKLNNTNSHH
-661 NSSNNSHSST
+661 NSSNNSNISTGFSS
-671 SIFSRQNDS
+671 SQNDS

-705 MVAALSTNTDPAAIS
+705 MVTALTTNTDPTAIS
-720 TNTNTAT
+720 TSTNTAT
-727 INANTD
+727 ITANTD
-733 VSATGTTATEPATTT
+733 ASATGTTAAGPATTVT
-748 TVSSTDIAPATA
+748 STDLAPATA
-760 TVTGSGTAI
+760 TGTGSGTAI

-788 GIGTAITVTGTDTG
+788 GTGTAITVTGTGT
-802 SGSGSDITSTGTAMG
+802 GSDITGTGTGTAMG

-960 GQDDATLGAISNL
+960 GQLDATLGAISNL
-973 ATDQAH
+973 ATEQAH
-979 SLTNANANAPTITN
+979 SLRKANAHTITN
-993 YTTKSGAQP
+993 YPTKSGSQP

-1019 IASIALETNTLY
+1019 IASMALETNTLY
-1031 ASLNTNMEANL
+1031 ASLNSNMEANL

-1062 NSHSHSPDYNPNCAP
+1062 NSHSNSPDYNPNCAP
-1077 VETAEIE
+1077 AATAEIATQI
-1084 VETAT
+1084 ETA
-1089 TPAAAARDTQA
+1089 PAARDTQA
-1100 TSPSET
+1100 TSPAET
-1106 NTAATGGNLSV
+1106 NTATTGGSLNL
-1117 DEAYEERVGEVAS
+1117 DEACEERVGEEAS
-1130 LNFEALGIREVAP
+1130 LNFEALGIKEVAP

-1166 SKEGIVGLFSYH
+1166 SKEGIVGLFSYP

-1192 RSYEKTH
+1192 RTYEKTH
-1199 GSDYKQCLQMLGHWP
+1199 GNDYKQCLQMLGHWP
-1214 DIQALLNNYEDNGA
+1214 DIQALLNNYEDNGEK
-1228 QGLTPATLG
+1228 GLTPATLG

-1276 AQRFHHGIDV
+1276 APIYHHGIDV

-1298 STLWCSP
+1298 NTLWCSP

-1313 VTKHPTN
+1313 VTKHPTK

-1332 NLDQNHTQAASA
+1332 NLDPSHTQSASA

-1379 AKAQAVAQAQGNVPN
+1379 AKAQAVAQAQGNVP
-1394 SSSGSI
+1394 SSGSI

-1407 EIAPRYGKELAPTVE
+1407 ELAPSYGKELAPTVE
-1422 SELELGHNHGY
+1422 SGLELGHSHGY
-1433 GYGYGNDHRQVP
+1433 SYCYKRDQSQVP

-1459 LLDDTNSESN
+1459 LLDATNSMSN
-1469 YYGLRAQQHP
+1469 YYGLRDQQHP
-1479 DTANHQ
+1479 NTANHQ

-1493 HPSSSSKQDS
+1493 RPSSSTSSKQDS
-1503 SNLLGQKP
+1503 SKLLGQEP
-1511 YQEQGNWS
+1511 YQEQGNLS
-1519 GKSHGYS
+1519 GNCYGYS
-1526 QNQSQDFAQGQ
+1526 HSQSQDYAH
-1537 DLGQSQGHDQG
+1537 GQSQDQG
-1548 FGWENSKEMECDKSL
+1548 QGLGRGNSKEMERNKSL
-1563 GMDYSREYEGHSP
+1563 GMNYSQEYEGHSP
-1576 EAMMSTI
+1576 EAMMGTI

-1599 FNNSDDAKQAL
+1599 FNNSEDAKQAL
-1610 DQALGLSTVY
+1610 DQALGLSTAY

-1642 FAKASYNP
+1642 FAKAAYTP

-1827 HLSHSPSSNNSTSTN
+1827 HLSHSPSSNTSTN
-1842 NNHGY
+1842 NNYSYSHG
-1847 THGHSHSLSSSSSNN
+1847 HGHSHGLSSSHN
-1862 IAQSTGLGLS
+1862 IAQSTDLGLS
-1872 TGTSTNH
+1872 TGTSTSH

-1893 NLDSRWESEAM
+1893 NLGSRGESKAM
-1904 GHANSQQHKQPE
+1904 GHAHSQQHKQPE
-1916 QQMQQ
+1916 QQV
-1921 QLLQEQ
+1921 
-1927 QQQQMQQYGNALA
+1927 QQQMQQYGNALA
-1940 MSCNQLVNKYSSQE
+1940 INCNKLVNEYSSQE
-1954 DSAQVINEV
+1954 DNTQVINEV
-1963 INTAQNLRGVYQDLK
+1963 LNTAQNLRSLYQDLK
-1978 TLEHGDILNSAQ
+1978 TLDHGDIINSAQ

-2004 LNKSSTNT
+2004 LNQSSNNA
-2012 LSSVPNQ
+2012 LSSVHNQ
-2019 SSITDSNQVF
+2019 SSITDINQVF

-2045 GLATGPGS
+2045 GLATGS
-2053 GMATGSGSGSGSGLN
+2053 GYGYCSGSGSSAGSGLD
-2068 FNSSQHQAGNIHLYN
+2068 

>member
-52 KKALISEIFNAGY
+52 KNALISEIFNAGY
-65 SSNTSLTVASLRD
+65 SSNSSLTVASLRD

-167 PHYQDLIKAQIA
+167 PHYQDRIKAQIA

-199 NTITAITE
+199 NTIAAIT
-207 KEAPAL
+207 KNEAPAL
-213 EPAPAPAP
+213 EPSPAP
-221 ASNSRANSN
+221 ASNSRGNKN

-253 EQITEPAL
+253 KQITKIAL

-279 DTDYSNDTTNGY
+279 DPDYSNDNPNGY
-291 QHNSYQNHNSLYS
+291 QHNSYPNNNSIYS
-304 SLKSNNITSNS
+304 SLKSSSLTSNS

-330 SQHDSEL
+330 SQHESEL

-347 LNRNLKSTRD
+347 LNRNLKNTRD
-357 DHYLAQEGKLHHQQS
+357 DLYLAQEGKLHHQQS
-372 FASTNSSLKGQ
+372 LASTNSSLKGQ

-394 PNQELKSL
+394 PNQELQSL
-402 SPNSGSSSNYALEPN
+402 SPNSRSSSNYALEPN

-424 TPNSALTNHGL
+424 TPNSALTHHGL

-452 MPDSKSLTP
+452 LPSSKSLTP

-469 SSANQHHMLSQGHN
+469 SSASSASHNHMLSQDHN

-516 ETILAQT
+516 EPILAQT
-523 QDAYSAQANTN
+523 QDAYSAQTNTN

-561 ALTNSSVASTDPNP
+561 ALTNSSVTSTDPNP

-582 APQASANSSS
+582 ASLASANSSS

-598 SMDTI
+598 STNTV

-615 SQSASTTLSSSIS
+615 SQSDSTTLSSSTS
-628 TSSGTGSSTLSSSSL
+628 TSGTGSSTLSSSSL
-643 SSIHQK
+643 SSIHQN
-649 PNSKLNNTNSYH
+649 PNSKLNNTNSHH
-661 NSSNNSHSST
+661 NSSNNSNSST
-671 SIFSRQNDS
+671 SILSRQNDS
-680 SHYAIALAPTMTN
+680 SHFAIALAPTMTN

-705 MVAALSTNTDPAAIS
+705 MVTALSTNTDPAAIS
-720 TNTNTAT
+720 TSTSTNTAT
-727 INANTD
+727 ITANTANTD
-733 VSATGTTATEPATTT
+733 VSATGTTATESATTN
-748 TVSSTDIAPATA
+748 TVSSTDIAPDTD

-775 NDSDGLATADTIN
+775 NNSEGLATANTIN
-788 GIGTAITVTGTDTG
+788 GIGTAITVTGTGT
-802 SGSGSDITSTGTAMG
+802 GSDITGTGTGTAMG

-960 GQDDATLGAISNL
+960 AQLDATLGAISNL
-973 ATDQAH
+973 ATEQAN
-979 SLTNANANAPTITN
+979 SFTKANTHTITN
-993 YTTKSGAQP
+993 YPTKSGSQP

-1019 IASIALETNTLY
+1019 IASMALETNTLY
-1031 ASLNTNMEANL
+1031 ASLNTKMGANL

-1062 NSHSHSPDYNPNCAP
+1062 NSHGPDYNPNSESVAP
-1077 VETAEIE
+1077 AAEISTEIETA
-1084 VETAT
+1084 
-1089 TPAAAARDTQA
+1089 PAAIDTQA
-1100 TSPSET
+1100 TSSADT
-1106 NTAATGGNLSV
+1106 DTAATGISLSL
-1117 DEAYEERVGEVAS
+1117 DEACEERVGEEAS
-1130 LNFEALGIREVAP
+1130 LNFEALGIKEVAP

-1148 TQMQE
+1148 TPKQE
-1153 PNNFLLLHKPIVL
+1153 PNNFLLLQKPIVL
-1166 SKEGIVGLFSYH
+1166 SKEGIVGLFSYP

-1192 RSYEKTH
+1192 RTYEKTH

-1214 DIQALLNNYEDNGA
+1214 DIQSLLNNYEDNGEK
-1228 QGLTPATLG
+1228 GLTPATLG

-1305 EHMLTYKQ
+1305 AHMLTYKQ

-1332 NLDQNHTQAASA
+1332 NLDPSHTQAASA
-1344 PVPVNSTAETNFKAQ
+1344 PVPVNSTVQTNFKAQ
-1359 PTSQT
+1359 SESQ
-1364 MAQLKAQAMSQTMAH
+1364 AIAQDQLKAQAQ
-1379 AKAQAVAQAQGNVPN
+1379 AKAQAVAQTQGNVP
-1394 SSSGSI
+1394 SSSSI
-1400 FYQGKGP
+1400 FYQGKGQ
-1407 EIAPRYGKELAPTVE
+1407 ELAPRYGKELAPTVE
-1422 SELELGHNHGY
+1422 SGLELELGHSHSY
-1433 GYGYGNDHRQVP
+1433 GYGYKRDQSQVP

-1459 LLDDTNSESN
+1459 LLDATNSESN

-1479 DTANHQ
+1479 NTANHQ
-1485 GLNQGYNS
+1485 GPNQGYNS
-1493 HPSSSSKQDS
+1493 RPSSSSKQGS
-1503 SNLLGQKP
+1503 SNLLGQEP

-1526 QNQSQDFAQGQ
+1526 QGQ
-1537 DLGQSQGHDQG
+1537 AYALAKARPGLGM
-1548 FGWENSKEMECDKSL
+1548 ENSKEM
-1563 GMDYSREYEGHSP
+1563 
-1576 EAMMSTI
+1576 
-1583 LVEQSKQDS
+1583 
-1592 IELLGRT
+1592 
-1599 FNNSDDAKQAL
+1599 
-1610 DQALGLSTVY
+1610 
-1620 DKHSYSTNHISY
+1620 
-1632 QTNALSGVKP
+1632 
-1642 FAKASYNP
+1642 
-1650 TDLNEALDKQLI
+1650 
-1662 FNDLSYELML
+1662 
-1672 PVYESLTEYQQAILE
+1672 
-1687 SCQPWLLNKKLLSY
+1687 
-1701 DKERAFASILQ
+1701 
-1712 NLTKLIKLK
+1712 
-1721 VLSPKEAYA
+1721 
-1730 LAHGQRPKLLKE
+1730 
-1742 QDIVAFAIIGQIVK
+1742 
-1756 QAHESHQGKFTKEQA
+1756 
-1771 HDLKLLKQALYYA
+1771 
-1784 KWPLLEQ
+1784 
-1791 CIDPNFAY
+1791 
-1799 RYSKI
+1799 
-1804 RLKYGYQGQIINPLS
+1804 
-1819 FITDTLEP
+1819 
-1827 HLSHSPSSNNSTSTN
+1827 
-1842 NNHGY
+1842 
-1847 THGHSHSLSSSSSNN
+1847 
-1862 IAQSTGLGLS
+1862 
-1872 TGTSTNH
+1872 
-1879 KLSSGHKLSTRAKS
+1879 
-1893 NLDSRWESEAM
+1893 
-1904 GHANSQQHKQPE
+1904 
-1916 QQMQQ
+1916 
-1921 QLLQEQ
+1921 
-1927 QQQQMQQYGNALA
+1927 
-1940 MSCNQLVNKYSSQE
+1940 
-1954 DSAQVINEV
+1954 
-1963 INTAQNLRGVYQDLK
+1963 
-1978 TLEHGDILNSAQ
+1978 
-1990 TIINAANR
+1990 
-1998 VGNNLP
+1998 
-2004 LNKSSTNT
+2004 
-2012 LSSVPNQ
+2012 
-2019 SSITDSNQVF
+2019 
-2029 ATGPAPATGS
+2029 GS
-2039 DSESGH
+2039 
-2045 GLATGPGS
+2045 
-2053 GMATGSGSGSGSGLN
+2053 
-2068 FNSSQHQAGNIHLYN
+2068 

>member
-199 NTITAITE
+199 NTIAAITK

-213 EPAPAPAP
+213 EPAQAP

-230 KVALPQEFAHNSQ
+230 KVALPQEFTHNSQ

-253 EQITEPAL
+253 EQITEPTL
-261 AANDLAS
+261 AANNLAS

-279 DTDYSNDTTNGY
+279 DPDYSNSNHNSY
-291 QHNSYQNHNSLYS
+291 QHNSSPNNNSLYS
-304 SLKSNNITSNS
+304 NLKSSNITSNS
-315 LNGSYNHGYSHSQGS
+315 LNGSYNHGHGHSNSHSQGS
-330 SQHDSEL
+330 SQHESEL

-357 DHYLAQEGKLHHQQS
+357 DLYLAQEGNPHHQQS
-372 FASTNSSLKGQ
+372 LASTNSSLKGQ
-383 TYVYSHNHNLQ
+383 TYVYSHSHNLQ
-394 PNQELKSL
+394 PNQEANSL
-402 SPNSGSSSNYALEPN
+402 SPNSRSSSNYALEPN
-417 ANLAMSH
+417 ANLAMSN

-442 EEEEEELVLA
+442 EEEEEDLVLA
-452 MPDSKSLTP
+452 LPDSKALTP
-461 SQAATITT
+461 SQATTITT
-469 SSANQHHMLSQGHN
+469 SSASHHHMLSQGHN
-483 LSHGHGLN
+483 LSHGHGISHGHN
-491 QSNDLSKSQNQGL
+491 LSKGQGQGQGL

-516 ETILAQT
+516 EPTLAQT
-523 QDAYSAQANTN
+523 QDAYSAQTNTN

-550 LGATISASKPT
+550 LGATIIASKPT
-561 ALTNSSVASTDPNP
+561 DLTNSSVTSTDLNP

-582 APQASANSSS
+582 TSQASANSSS

-598 SMDTI
+598 SMDTV

-615 SQSASTTLSSSIS
+615 SQSDSNTLSTSSS
-628 TSSGTGSSTLSSSSL
+628 TSTSGTGSSTLSSSSS
-643 SSIHQK
+643 SSIHQN
-649 PNSKLNNTNSYH
+649 PNSKLNNTNSHH

-671 SIFSRQNDS
+671 SILSRQNDS
-680 SHYAIALAPTMTN
+680 SNHAIALASTMTN

-705 MVAALSTNTDPAAIS
+705 MVAALTTNTDPAAIS
-720 TNTNTAT
+720 TSTNTAT
-727 INANTD
+727 ITANTD
-733 VSATGTTATEPATTT
+733 VLATGTTATESATTN

-760 TVTGSGTAI
+760 TATCTGTAI
-769 CTGTKA
+769 TNTGTKA
-775 NDSDGLATADTIN
+775 NDSDGLATDDTIN
-788 GIGTAITVTGTDTG
+788 GIGTAITVTGTGT
-802 SGSGSDITSTGTAMG
+802 GSDITASGTGTAMG

-879 VMSTIDELRA
+879 VMSTIDELRV

-973 ATDQAH
+973 ATEQAH
-979 SLTNANANAPTITN
+979 SITNANAPTITN
-993 YTTKSGAQP
+993 YPTKSDAQP

-1019 IASIALETNTLY
+1019 IASMALETNTLY
-1031 ASLNTNMEANL
+1031 ASLNTQMEANL

-1077 VETAEIE
+1077 AATAEIATQI
-1084 VETAT
+1084 ETS
-1089 TPAAAARDTQA
+1089 PAAIDTQA
-1100 TSPSET
+1100 TSSADT
-1106 NTAATGGNLSV
+1106 DTAATGGNLCL
-1117 DEAYEERVGEVAS
+1117 DEACEERVGEEAS
-1130 LNFEALGIREVAP
+1130 LNFEALGIKEVAP

-1148 TQMQE
+1148 TPKQE
-1153 PNNFLLLHKPIVL
+1153 PNNFLLLQKPIVL
-1166 SKEGIVGLFSYH
+1166 SKEGIVGLFSYP

-1192 RSYEKTH
+1192 RTYEKTH

-1214 DIQALLNNYEDNGA
+1214 DIQALLNNYEDNGEK
-1228 QGLTPATLG
+1228 GLTPATLG

-1276 AQRFHHGIDV
+1276 AQRYHHGIDV

-1313 VTKHPTN
+1313 VTKHPTK
-1320 NSNNGQAIFANS
+1320 NSNNDQAIFANS
-1332 NLDQNHTQAASA
+1332 NLYPSHTQAASVS
-1344 PVPVNSTAETNFKAQ
+1344 VPVNSTAETNFKAQ

-1364 MAQLKAQAMSQTMAH
+1364 MAQLKAQAMSQAMAH
-1379 AKAQAVAQAQGNVPN
+1379 AQAQAVAQAQGNVPN
-1394 SSSGSI
+1394 SSSI
-1400 FYQGKGP
+1400 FYQGKGQ
-1407 EIAPRYGKELAPTVE
+1407 ELAPSYGKELAPTLE
-1422 SELELGHNHGY
+1422 SGLELDHNHGY
-1433 GYGYGNDHRQVP
+1433 GYGYKRDQSQVP

-1459 LLDDTNSESN
+1459 LLDAINSESN
-1469 YYGLRAQQHP
+1469 YYGLRAKQHP
-1479 DTANHQ
+1479 NTANHQ
-1485 GLNQGYNS
+1485 GPNHGYNS
-1493 HPSSSSKQDS
+1493 RPSSSSKQGS
-1503 SNLLGQKP
+1503 SNLLGQEP

-1526 QNQSQDFAQGQ
+1526 QNQSQDYAQGQ
-1537 DLGQSQGHDQG
+1537 SQFQGQGL
-1548 FGWENSKEMECDKSL
+1548 GWENSKEMECDKSL
-1563 GMDYSREYEGHSP
+1563 GMDYSQEYDGHSP

-1583 LVEQSKQDS
+1583 LVEQSKQES

-1599 FNNSDDAKQAL
+1599 FNNSEDAKQAL
-1610 DQALGLSTVY
+1610 DQALGLSTAY
-1620 DKHSYSTNHISY
+1620 DKHSYSTNHNSY
-1632 QTNALSGVKP
+1632 LTNALNGVKP
-1642 FAKASYNP
+1642 FAKAAYNP

-1756 QAHESHQGKFTKEQA
+1756 QAHEKYQGKFTKEQA

-1827 HLSHSPSSNNSTSTN
+1827 HLSNNHSPSSNTSTN
-1842 NNHGY
+1842 NNYGY
-1847 THGHSHSLSSSSSNN
+1847 SHSHSLGGSNN

-1872 TGTSTNH
+1872 TGTSTRDKP
-1879 KLSSGHKLSTRAKS
+1879 KLG
-1893 NLDSRWESEAM
+1893 SRGEGDAM
-1904 GHANSQQHKQPE
+1904 GNEYRQQHKQPE

-1921 QLLQEQ
+1921 
-1927 QQQQMQQYGNALA
+1927 YGNALA
-1940 MSCNQLVNKYSSQE
+1940 MNRNQIANEYSCQE
-1954 DSAQVINEV
+1954 NNAQVLNEV
-1963 INTAQNLRGVYQDLK
+1963 LNTAQNLRSLYQDLK

-1998 VGNNLP
+1998 VSNNLP
-2004 LNKSSTNT
+2004 LNKSSTNNA
-2012 LSSVPNQ
+2012 SPIPNQ

-2029 ATGPAPATGS
+2029 ATGPAKSTN
-2039 DSESGH
+2039 
-2045 GLATGPGS
+2045 T
-2053 GMATGSGSGSGSGLN
+2053 T
-2068 FNSSQHQAGNIHLYN
+2068 NSTKSPTK

>member
-24 AKLSCSLAII
+24 AKLGCSLAII

-65 SSNTSLTVASLRD
+65 SSNSSLIVASLRD

-102 NFAYSQHIIAPLG
+102 NFAYSQPIIAPLG

-154 NEYTKAHPELQND
+154 NEYTKAHPELQKD

-213 EPAPAPAP
+213 EPAPAPA
-221 ASNSRANSN
+221 SNSRGNKN

-304 SLKSNNITSNS
+304 NLKSSSLTSNS
-315 LNGSYNHGYSHSQGS
+315 LNGSYNHGHGHSQGS
-330 SQHDSEL
+330 SQHESEL

-347 LNRNLKSTRD
+347 LNRNLKNTRD
-357 DHYLAQEGKLHHQQS
+357 DLYLAQEGKLHHPKS
-372 FASTNSSLKGQ
+372 LASTNSSLKGQ
-383 TYVYSHNHNLQ
+383 TYVYRHNHNLQ

-402 SPNSGSSSNYALEPN
+402 SPNSRSSSNYALEPK

-452 MPDSKSLTP
+452 LPDSKSLTP

-469 SSANQHHMLSQGHN
+469 SSASHNHMLSQGHS
-483 LSHGHGLN
+483 LSQEHGVS

-516 ETILAQT
+516 EPTFAQA
-523 QDAYSAQANTN
+523 QDAYYSQANTN

-561 ALTNSSVASTDPNP
+561 DLTNSSVTSTDPNP

-582 APQASANSSS
+582 TPQASANSSS

-615 SQSASTTLSSSIS
+615 SQSDSTTLSSSTS
-628 TSSGTGSSTLSSSSL
+628 TSNAYSTSTGSSTLSSSSS
-643 SSIHQK
+643 SSIYQN

-661 NSSNNSHSST
+661 SNNSHSST
-671 SIFSRQNDS
+671 SILSRQNDS
-680 SHYAIALAPTMTN
+680 SHYAIALAPTMTS
-693 NDMSTDHTISTA
+693 NDMSTDHTISTT
-705 MVAALSTNTDPAAIS
+705 MVTALTTNTDPAAIR
-720 TNTNTAT
+720 TRTNTAT
-727 INANTD
+727 ITANTD
-733 VSATGTTATEPATTT
+733 VLATGTTATESATTN

-760 TVTGSGTAI
+760 TGTASGTAI
-769 CTGTKA
+769 YTGNKA

-788 GIGTAITVTGTDTG
+788 GIGTAITVTGTGTG
-802 SGSGSDITSTGTAMG
+802 IGTVSGSDITGTGTGTAMG
-817 TGTGAVNSGDY
+817 TGTEAVNSGDY

-938 LAAVEQKESLATEL
+938 LAALEQKESLVTEL

-960 GQDDATLGAISNL
+960 AQLDATLGAISNL
-973 ATDQAH
+973 ATEQ
-979 SLTNANANAPTITN
+979 SNSFTKANAHTITN
-993 YTTKSGAQP
+993 YTTKSGSQT
-1002 SLGHSVFSVTN
+1002 SWGHSVFSVTN

-1019 IASIALETNTLY
+1019 IASMALETNTLY
-1031 ASLNTNMEANL
+1031 ASLNTQMEANL
-1042 GAPYSNALAYNYH
+1042 GAPHSNALAYNYH

-1062 NSHSHSPDYNPNCAP
+1062 HSHSHSHDYNPNCAP
-1077 VETAEIE
+1077 VATEEIATAP
-1084 VETAT
+1084 A
-1089 TPAAAARDTQA
+1089 PAAIDTQA
-1100 TSPSET
+1100 TSLTET
-1106 NTAATGGNLSV
+1106 NTAATGGNLSL
-1117 DEAYEERVGEVAS
+1117 DEACEERVGEEAS
-1130 LNFEALGIREVAP
+1130 LNFEALGIKEVAP

-1153 PNNFLLLHKPIVL
+1153 PNNFLLLQKPIVL
-1166 SKEGIVGLFSYH
+1166 SKEGIVGLFSYP

-1214 DIQALLNNYEDNGA
+1214 DIQALLNNYEDNGEK
-1228 QGLTPATLG
+1228 GLTPATLG

-1276 AQRFHHGIDV
+1276 APIYHHGIDV

-1313 VTKHPTN
+1313 VTKHPTK

-1344 PVPVNSTAETNFKAQ
+1344 PVPVNSTVQTNFKAQ
-1359 PTSQT
+1359 SESQDI
-1364 MAQLKAQAMSQTMAH
+1364 AQPQAKAMSQTMAH
-1379 AKAQAVAQAQGNVPN
+1379 AKAQAVALAQGNVPS

-1400 FYQGKGP
+1400 FYQGKGQ
-1407 EIAPRYGKELAPTVE
+1407 ELAPRYGKELPPTVE

-1433 GYGYGNDHRQVP
+1433 SYGYGYKRDQSQVP

-1459 LLDDTNSESN
+1459 LLDDTNNENN

-1479 DTANHQ
+1479 NTANHQ
-1485 GLNQGYNS
+1485 GPNQGYNS
-1493 HPSSSSKQDS
+1493 RPSSSSKQGS
-1503 SNLLGQKP
+1503 SNLLGHKP

-1519 GKSHGYS
+1519 GNSHGYS
-1526 QNQSQDFAQGQ
+1526 QSQSQDFAQGQ
-1537 DLGQSQGHDQG
+1537 DLGQSQGQG
-1548 FGWENSKEMECDKSL
+1548 LGWENSKERECDKSL
-1563 GMDYSREYEGHSP
+1563 GMDYSQEYEGHSP

-1583 LVEQSKQDS
+1583 LVEQSKQES

-1599 FNNSDDAKQAL
+1599 FNNSEDAKQAL
-1610 DQALGLSTVY
+1610 DQALGLSTAY
-1620 DKHSYSTNHISY
+1620 DKHSYYTNHNSY

-1642 FAKASYNP
+1642 FAKAAYTP

-1827 HLSHSPSSNNSTSTN
+1827 HLSHSPSSGNSNS
-1842 NNHGY
+1842 NNHGDGY
-1847 THGHSHSLSSSSSNN
+1847 SHGLNSSNN

-1872 TGTSTNH
+1872 TGTSTSH
-1879 KLSSGHKLSTRAKS
+1879 KLSSGHKLSTRDKS
-1893 NLDSRWESEAM
+1893 NLGSRGESKAM
-1904 GHANSQQHKQPE
+1904 GHAHSQQHKQHE
-1916 QQMQQ
+1916 QQVQQ
-1921 QLLQEQ
+1921 QVR
-1927 QQQQMQQYGNALA
+1927 QYGNALA
-1940 MSCNQLVNKYSSQE
+1940 MNSNQIVNKYSRQE
-1954 DSAQVINEV
+1954 DNAQVINEV
-1963 INTAQNLRGVYQDLK
+1963 LSTAQNLRGLYQDLK

-2004 LNKSSTNT
+2004 LNNGSTNA

-2019 SSITDSNQVF
+2019 SSITDINQVF

-2045 GLATGPGS
+2045 GLATGSGGGLAIGS
-2053 GMATGSGSGSGSGLN
+2053 GAGSD
-2068 FNSSQHQAGNIHLYN
+2068 

>member
-199 NTITAITE
+199 NTIAAITE
-207 KEAPAL
+207 QEAPAL
-213 EPAPAPAP
+213 EPAPA
-221 ASNSRANSN
+221 SNSRANKN

-253 EQITEPAL
+253 EQITKPTL

-279 DTDYSNDTTNGY
+279 DPDYSNDNPNGY

-304 SLKSNNITSNS
+304 SLNSSNITSNS
-315 LNGSYNHGYSHSQGS
+315 LNGSYNHGHGHGQGS
-330 SQHDSEL
+330 SQHESEL

-347 LNRNLKSTRD
+347 LNRNLKNTRD
-357 DHYLAQEGKLHHQQS
+357 DLYLAQDGKLHHQQS
-372 FASTNSSLKGQ
+372 LASTNSSLKGQ
-383 TYVYSHNHNLQ
+383 TYAYSHNHNLQ

-452 MPDSKSLTP
+452 LPGSKSLTP
-461 SQAATITT
+461 SQTATITT

-483 LSHGHGLN
+483 LSQGHGLN

-504 SHSLSYSNSFEQ
+504 SHRLSYSNSFEQ
-516 ETILAQT
+516 EPTLAQT
-523 QDAYSAQANTN
+523 QDAYSAQTNTN
-534 KIASAKAQL
+534 QIASAKAQL

-561 ALTNSSVASTDPNP
+561 VLTNSSVTSTDPNP

-582 APQASANSSS
+582 TPQASANSSS

-603 ATPGSNSSYHHG
+603 ATPGSNSSYHNG
-615 SQSASTTLSSSIS
+615 SQSDSTTLSSSTS
-628 TSSGTGSSTLSSSSL
+628 TSGTGTGSSTLSSSSS

-649 PNSKLNNTNSYH
+649 PNSKLNNTNSYYS
-661 NSSNNSHSST
+661 NSNNSST
-671 SIFSRQNDS
+671 SISSRQNDS

-705 MVAALSTNTDPAAIS
+705 MVAALTTNTDPAAIRTS
-720 TNTNTAT
+720 TNTAT
-727 INANTD
+727 ITANTD
-733 VSATGTTATEPATTT
+733 VSSTGTTATESATTN

-760 TVTGSGTAI
+760 TCTGTAI
-769 CTGTKA
+769 TNTGTGTTA

-788 GIGTAITVTGTDTG
+788 GSVTAITVTGTGTG
-802 SGSGSDITSTGTAMG
+802 SVITSTGTGTAMG

-952 KDNSQPSK
+952 KDKSKPSK

-973 ATDQAH
+973 ATEQAH
-979 SLTNANANAPTITN
+979 SLTKANAHTITN
-993 YTTKSGAQP
+993 YPTKSDAQP
-1002 SLGHSVFSVTN
+1002 SWGHSVFSVTN

-1019 IASIALETNTLY
+1019 IASMALETNTLY

-1077 VETAEIE
+1077 VATEEIATQIETS
-1084 VETAT
+1084 
-1089 TPAAAARDTQA
+1089 PAAIDTQA
-1100 TSPSET
+1100 TSLIET
-1106 NTAATGGNLSV
+1106 NTAATGGNLCL
-1117 DEAYEERVGEVAS
+1117 DEAYEERVGEEAS
-1130 LNFEALGIREVAP
+1130 LNFEALGIKEVAP

-1148 TQMQE
+1148 TPQQE
-1153 PNNFLLLHKPIVL
+1153 SNNFLLLHKPIVL
-1166 SKEGIVGLFSYH
+1166 SKEGIVGLFGYP

-1214 DIQALLNNYEDNGA
+1214 DIQSLLNNYEDNGA
-1228 QGLTPATLG
+1228 QGFAPATLG

-1276 AQRFHHGIDV
+1276 APIYHHGIDV

-1332 NLDQNHTQAASA
+1332 NLASSLNHPNPTQAASA

-1359 PTSQT
+1359 SESQA
-1364 MAQLKAQAMSQTMAH
+1364 MAQLKAQANALAH
-1379 AKAQAVAQAQGNVPN
+1379 VPSSS

-1400 FYQGKGP
+1400 FYQGKGQ
-1407 EIAPRYGKELAPTVE
+1407 ELAPIYGKELAPTVE
-1422 SELELGHNHGY
+1422 SGLELELGHSYSHRHGH
-1433 GYGYGNDHRQVP
+1433 DQFP

-1469 YYGLRAQQHP
+1469 YP
-1479 DTANHQ
+1479 STANHQ
-1485 GLNQGYNS
+1485 GYNS
-1493 HPSSSSKQDS
+1493 RPSSSSSSSSKQGS
-1503 SNLLGQKP
+1503 SNLLGQEH
-1511 YQEQGNWS
+1511 YQEQGNLS

-1526 QNQSQDFAQGQ
+1526 QGQDYALGQ
-1537 DLGQSQGHDQG
+1537 DLG
-1548 FGWENSKEMECDKSL
+1548 WENKKEMERTKSL
-1563 GMDYSREYEGHSP
+1563 GMDYSQEYEGHSP
-1576 EAMMSTI
+1576 EAMMGTI
-1583 LVEQSKQDS
+1583 PYEQRKQDS
-1592 IELLGRT
+1592 IDLLGRT
-1599 FNNSDDAKQAL
+1599 FNNSEDAKQAL
-1610 DQALGLSTVY
+1610 DQALGLSTAY

-1632 QTNALSGVKP
+1632 QTNALNDIKP
-1642 FAKASYNP
+1642 FAKAAYNP

-1827 HLSHSPSSNNSTSTN
+1827 HLSNNHSPSPSSNNS

-1847 THGHSHSLSSSSSNN
+1847 SHGHGLSSSHN

-1872 TGTSTNH
+1872 TGTSTSH
-1879 KLSSGHKLSTRAKS
+1879 KLSSGNKLSTRAKS
-1893 NLDSRWESEAM
+1893 NLGSRGESEAM
-1904 GHANSQQHKQPE
+1904 GHAHSQQHKQPE
-1916 QQMQQ
+1916 QQVHQ
-1921 QLLQEQ
+1921 QLLQ

-1940 MSCNQLVNKYSSQE
+1940 MSRKQIVNEYNSQE
-1954 DSAQVINEV
+1954 DSAQVINKV
-1963 INTAQNLRGVYQDLK
+1963 INTAQNLRGLYQDLK
-1978 TLEHGDILNSAQ
+1978 TLEHGDIINSAQ

-2004 LNKSSTNT
+2004 LNKSSNNA

-2019 SSITDSNQVF
+2019 SSITDINQVF

-2053 GMATGSGSGSGSGLN
+2053 GLATGSGSSAGSGLN
-2068 FNSSQHQAGNIHLYN
+2068 FNSSQHQVGNIHIYN

>member
-24 AKLSCSLAII
+24 AKLCCSLAII
-34 FAIVVSVC
+34 FALVVSVC

-102 NFAYSQHIIAPLG
+102 DFDYSQHIIAPLG
-115 SQDRFSLS
+115 SQERFSLS
-123 DSTVFNLDKNINSGI
+123 DSTVFNLDKNNNSGI

-167 PHYQDLIKAQIA
+167 PHYQARIKAQIA
-179 QIYFNSTLLPEHMSA
+179 QIYFNSTLLPENMSA

-199 NTITAITE
+199 NTIAAITQ
-207 KEAPAL
+207 KEVPAL
-213 EPAPAPAP
+213 EPAPVP

-230 KVALPQEFAHNSQ
+230 KVAVPQEFAHNSQ
-243 ETIPCSEPIT
+243 ETLPSSEPIT
-253 EQITEPAL
+253 EQITKIAL
-261 AANDLAS
+261 ATNDLAS

-279 DTDYSNDTTNGY
+279 DTDYSNSNQNGY
-291 QHNSYQNHNSLYS
+291 QHNSYQNNKSLYS
-304 SLKSNNITSNS
+304 SLNNSSFTSNS

-330 SQHDSEL
+330 SQHESEL

-357 DHYLAQEGKLHHQQS
+357 DLYLAQEGKLHHQQNL
-372 FASTNSSLKGQ
+372 ASTNSSLKGQ
-383 TYVYSHNHNLQ
+383 TYGYSSTHNLQ
-394 PNQELKSL
+394 PNQEANSL
-402 SPNSGSSSNYALEPN
+402 SPNSGSSSNYALESN
-417 ANLAMSH
+417 TNLAMSH

-442 EEEEEELVLA
+442 EEEEEEEELVLA
-452 MPDSKSLTP
+452 LPGSKSLTP

-469 SSANQHHMLSQGHN
+469 SSASHNHMLSQDHN
-483 LSHGHGLN
+483 LSQGHGLN
-491 QSNDLSKSQNQGL
+491 QSNDLSKGQGL

-516 ETILAQT
+516 EPTFAQT
-523 QDAYSAQANTN
+523 QDAYSAQTNTN

-543 CLSASKS
+543 YLSVSES
-550 LGATISASKPT
+550 LGATISAPEPT
-561 ALTNSSVASTDPNP
+561 ALTNSSVTSTDPNP

-582 APQASANSSS
+582 TSQASANSSS

-598 SMDTI
+598 SMDTA
-603 ATPGSNSSYHHG
+603 ATPVSNSSYHHG
-615 SQSASTTLSSSIS
+615 SQSDSTTLSSSTN
-628 TSSGTGSSTLSSSSL
+628 TSTGSSTLSSSS
-643 SSIHQK
+643 SNSIHQK
-649 PNSKLNNTNSYH
+649 PSSKLNNTNSYH
-661 NSSNNSHSST
+661 SNNSHSST
-671 SIFSRQNDS
+671 SILSRQNDS
-680 SHYAIALAPTMTN
+680 SHYAIALATTMTS

-705 MVAALSTNTDPAAIS
+705 MDTALSTNTDPAAIR
-720 TNTNTAT
+720 TRTNTAT
-727 INANTD
+727 ITANTD
-733 VSATGTTATEPATTT
+733 VLATGTTATEPATTT

-760 TVTGSGTAI
+760 TVTASGSGSGTAI

-788 GIGTAITVTGTDTG
+788 SIGTAITVTGTGT
-802 SGSGSDITSTGTAMG
+802 GSDITDTG
-817 TGTGAVNSGDY
+817 TGTGTATSIGMGTTGAA

-889 SGIAVDLDTVQMLCE
+889 SGIAVDFDTVQMLCE

-938 LAAVEQKESLATEL
+938 LAALEQKESLVTEL
-952 KDNSQPSK
+952 KDNSHPSK
-960 GQDDATLGAISNL
+960 GQLDATLGAISNL
-973 ATDQAH
+973 ATEQAH
-979 SLTNANANAPTITN
+979 SLTKVNAHTITN
-993 YTTKSGAQP
+993 YTTKIGSQP

-1019 IASIALETNTLY
+1019 IASMALETNTLY
-1031 ASLNTNMEANL
+1031 ASLNTKMGANL

-1055 DRLKSFN
+1055 DRLKSFKN
-1062 NSHSHSPDYNPNCAP
+1062 SHSPDCNPNCAP
-1077 VETAEIE
+1077 AAIAEVATEIETAPAAID
-1084 VETAT
+1084 TQAT
-1089 TPAAAARDTQA
+1089 TPA
-1100 TSPSET
+1100 ET
-1106 NTAATGGNLSV
+1106 NTAATGGNLSL
-1117 DEAYEERVGEVAS
+1117 DEACKEMASDKAS
-1130 LNFEALGIREVAP
+1130 LNFEALGIKEVAP

-1148 TQMQE
+1148 TPKIE
-1153 PNNFLLLHKPIVL
+1153 PNNFLLLQKPIVL
-1166 SKEGIVGLFSYH
+1166 SKEGIVGLFSYP

-1214 DIQALLNNYEDNGA
+1214 DIQSLLNNYEDNGEK
-1228 QGLTPATLG
+1228 GLTPATLG

-1262 SLYNYCKDLDSGLI
+1262 SLYHYCKDLDSGLI
-1276 AQRFHHGIDV
+1276 APKDHHGIDV

-1332 NLDQNHTQAASA
+1332 NLDPSHTQAASA
-1344 PVPVNSTAETNFKAQ
+1344 PVPVNSTVQTNFKAQ

-1379 AKAQAVAQAQGNVPN
+1379 AQAQAVAQAQSNIPS

-1400 FYQGKGP
+1400 FYQGKGQ
-1407 EIAPRYGKELAPTVE
+1407 ELAPRYGKELAPTVE
-1422 SELELGHNHGY
+1422 SELELGHSHGY
-1433 GYGYGNDHRQVP
+1433 SYGYKRDQSQVP

-1459 LLDDTNSESN
+1459 LLDDTNNESN
-1469 YYGLRAQQHP
+1469 YP
-1479 DTANHQ
+1479 STANHQ
-1485 GLNQGYNS
+1485 GYNS
-1493 HPSSSSKQDS
+1493 RPSSSSKQDS

-1511 YQEQGNWS
+1511 YQEQGNCS
-1519 GKSHGYS
+1519 DNSHGYS
-1526 QNQSQDFAQGQ
+1526 QGYGQDYTNGYDQDYDHGQGQ
-1537 DLGQSQGHDQG
+1537 SQG
-1548 FGWENSKEMECDKSL
+1548 FGWENSKEMGHNKSL
-1563 GMDYSREYEGHSP
+1563 GMDYSMEYEDHSP
-1576 EAMMSTI
+1576 EAMMDTI
-1583 LVEQSKQDS
+1583 PYEQSKQDS

-1610 DQALGLSTVY
+1610 DQALGLSTAY

-1632 QTNALSGVKP
+1632 QTNALNGVKT

-1756 QAHESHQGKFTKEQA
+1756 QAHENHQGKFTKEQA

-1819 FITDTLEP
+1819 LITDTLEP
-1827 HLSHSPSSNNSTSTN
+1827 HLSHSPSSNTS
-1842 NNHGY
+1842 HGY
-1847 THGHSHSLSSSSSNN
+1847 DHSYGHSYGHGLSSNN

-1872 TGTSTNH
+1872 PSPSTSH
-1879 KLSSGHKLSTRAKS
+1879 KLSSGHKLSTRAKP
-1893 NLDSRWESEAM
+1893 NLGSRWESEAM
-1904 GHANSQQHKQPE
+1904 GHAHSQQHKQPE
-1916 QQMQQ
+1916 QQV
-1921 QLLQEQ
+1921 
-1927 QQQQMQQYGNALA
+1927 QQYGNTLA
-1940 MSCNQLVNKYSSQE
+1940 MSRNQLVNKYSRQE
-1954 DSAQVINEV
+1954 DNAQVINEV
-1963 INTAQNLRGVYQDLK
+1963 LSTAQNLRSLYQDLK
-1978 TLEHGDILNSAQ
+1978 TLEHGDIINSAQ

-2004 LNKSSTNT
+2004 LNKSSPNVA
-2012 LSSVPNQ
+2012 SPIPNQ
-2019 SSITDSNQVF
+2019 SSITDINKVF
-2029 ATGPAPATGS
+2029 ATGPAPGP
-2039 DSESGH
+2039 
-2045 GLATGPGS
+2045 GLATAPDS
-2053 GMATGSGSGSGSGLN
+2053 SLGMATGEGGGLATGSGSSAGSGLN
-2068 FNSSQHQAGNIHLYN
+2068 FNSSQHQVSNIHLDSLQP

>member
-65 SSNTSLTVASLRD
+65 SSNSSLTVASLRD

-199 NTITAITE
+199 NTIAAITK

-213 EPAPAPAP
+213 EPAPAPA
-221 ASNSRANSN
+221 SNSRANKN
-230 KVALPQEFAHNSQ
+230 KVALPQEFAHNCQ

-253 EQITEPAL
+253 KQITKPVL

-279 DTDYSNDTTNGY
+279 DPAYSNDNPNGY

-304 SLKSNNITSNS
+304 NLNSSNITSKS
-315 LNGSYNHGYSHSQGS
+315 LNGSYNHGHVHGNSHSQGS
-330 SQHDSEL
+330 NQHESEL
-337 KSTARYQNHN
+337 KNTVRYQNHN
-347 LNRNLKSTRD
+347 LNRNLKNTRD
-357 DHYLAQEGKLHHQQS
+357 DLYLAQEGRLPHQQS
-372 FASTNSSLKGQ
+372 LASTNSSLKGQ
-383 TYVYSHNHNLQ
+383 TYGYSSNHNLQ

-402 SPNSGSSSNYALEPN
+402 SPNSGSSSNYALEPK

-424 TPNSALTNHGL
+424 TPNSALTHNGL

-452 MPDSKSLTP
+452 LPGSKSLTP

-469 SSANQHHMLSQGHN
+469 SSASHNHMLSQGHN
-483 LSHGHGLN
+483 LSHSHGLN

-516 ETILAQT
+516 EPTFAPT
-523 QDAYSAQANTN
+523 QDAYSAQAHTN

-561 ALTNSSVASTDPNP
+561 SLTNSSVTSTVPNH

-615 SQSASTTLSSSIS
+615 SQSDSTTLSSSTSTIS
-628 TSSGTGSSTLSSSSL
+628 GTDTGSSTLSSSSS
-643 SSIHQK
+643 SSIHQN
-649 PNSKLNNTNSYH
+649 PNSKLNNTNSH
-661 NSSNNSHSST
+661 NNHSNNSNIST
-671 SIFSRQNDS
+671 GFSSRQNDS
-680 SHYAIALAPTMTN
+680 SNYAIALAPTMTN

-705 MVAALSTNTDPAAIS
+705 MVAALSTDTNPAAIR
-720 TNTNTAT
+720 TRTNTAT
-727 INANTD
+727 ITANTD
-733 VSATGTTATEPATTT
+733 TLATGTTATESATTN

-760 TVTGSGTAI
+760 TGTGSGTAI
-769 CTGTKA
+769 CTGSKA

-788 GIGTAITVTGTDTG
+788 GIGTAITVTGTGT
-802 SGSGSDITSTGTAMG
+802 GSDITGTGTGTAMG

-842 FDEEVERW
+842 FDEEVEKW

-904 HYMPQPYGTILLNNT
+904 QYMPQPYGTILLNNT

-938 LAAVEQKESLATEL
+938 LAAVEQKESLVTEL
-952 KDNSQPSK
+952 KDHSQPSK
-960 GQDDATLGAISNL
+960 GQFDATLGAISNL
-973 ATDQAH
+973 ATEQAH
-979 SLTNANANAPTITN
+979 SLTKANAPTITN
-993 YTTKSGAQP
+993 YPTKSDAQP
-1002 SLGHSVFSVTN
+1002 SWGHSVFSVTN

-1019 IASIALETNTLY
+1019 IASMALETNTLY
-1031 ASLNTNMEANL
+1031 ASLNTNMGANL

-1062 NSHSHSPDYNPNCAP
+1062 NSHSHSHDYNPNCAP

-1089 TPAAAARDTQA
+1089 TPAAARDTQA
-1100 TSPSET
+1100 TSSADT
-1106 NTAATGGNLSV
+1106 DTAATGGNLSL
-1117 DEAYEERVGEVAS
+1117 DQACEERVGEEAS
-1130 LNFEALGIREVAP
+1130 LNFEALGIKEMAP

-1148 TQMQE
+1148 TPKQE
-1153 PNNFLLLHKPIVL
+1153 SNNFLLLQKPTVL
-1166 SKEGIVGLFSYH
+1166 SKEGIVGLFSYP

-1214 DIQALLNNYEDNGA
+1214 DIQSLLNHYEDNGEK
-1228 QGLTPATLG
+1228 GLTPATLG

-1276 AQRFHHGIDV
+1276 APIYHHGIDV

-1313 VTKHPTN
+1313 VTKHPTK
-1320 NSNNGQAIFANS
+1320 NSNNDQAIFANS
-1332 NLDQNHTQAASA
+1332 NLDPSHTQAASA
-1344 PVPVNSTAETNFKAQ
+1344 LIPSTAETNFKAQ

-1364 MAQLKAQAMSQTMAH
+1364 MAQLKAQAMSQAMTH
-1379 AKAQAVAQAQGNVPN
+1379 AQAQAQGNVPS

-1400 FYQGKGP
+1400 FYQGKGQ
-1407 EIAPRYGKELAPTVE
+1407 ELAPSYGKELAPTVE

-1433 GYGYGNDHRQVP
+1433 SYGYGYKRDQSQVP

-1459 LLDDTNSESN
+1459 LLDDTNSENN

-1479 DTANHQ
+1479 NTANHQ

-1493 HPSSSSKQDS
+1493 HPSSSSKQGS
-1503 SNLLGQKP
+1503 SNLLGQDH
-1511 YQEQGNWS
+1511 YQEQGNLS

-1526 QNQSQDFAQGQ
+1526 QNQSQDFAKGQ
-1537 DLGQSQGHDQG
+1537 DLSQSQG
-1548 FGWENSKEMECDKSL
+1548 FGWENSKEMGRDKSL
-1563 GMDYSREYEGHSP
+1563 GMDYSQEYEGHSTD
-1576 EAMMSTI
+1576 AMMGTI
-1583 LVEQSKQDS
+1583 PYEQSKQES

-1610 DQALGLSTVY
+1610 DQALGLSTAY

-1632 QTNALSGVKP
+1632 QTNALNGVKP
-1642 FAKASYNP
+1642 FAKAAYTP

-1827 HLSHSPSSNNSTSTN
+1827 HLSNNHSPSPNSGNSNS

-1847 THGHSHSLSSSSSNN
+1847 SHGHGINSSNN

-1893 NLDSRWESEAM
+1893 NLDSRRESEAM
-1904 GHANSQQHKQPE
+1904 GHAHSQQHKQPE
-1916 QQMQQ
+1916 QQMHQ
-1921 QLLQEQ
+1921 QLLQ
-1927 QQQQMQQYGNALA
+1927 QQQQMQQYGNTLA
-1940 MSCNQLVNKYSSQE
+1940 MNRNQLVNEYSCQE
-1954 DSAQVINEV
+1954 YNTQVINEV
-1963 INTAQNLRGVYQDLK
+1963 LNTAQNLRGLYQDLK

-2004 LNKSSTNT
+2004 LNKSSTNAI
-2012 LSSVPNQ
+2012 SSVPNQ

-2039 DSESGH
+2039 DSESGQ
-2045 GLATGPGS
+2045 GLATGAG
-2053 GMATGSGSGSGSGLN
+2053 GGLATGLGSGLD
-2068 FNSSQHQAGNIHLYN
+2068 